1 MKEKNK
7 ILRKLTAALLLNVFS
22 FNILADGLQVD
33 PNSRY
38 NTSIDRAQNGVPV
51 VNIST
56 PNGRGVSINEFLEY
70 NVGREGQVL
79 NNADNIGRSH
89 LAGIINANPNLGPN
103 QAANLILLQV
113 NGANRSQIEGYI
125 EALSRQKVNVI
136 LSNENGI
143 YLNGA
148 GTINIKNFIPT
159 TGKVKLKDGDVIGI
173 DVEKGRVV
181 IGANGFD
188 ATNTDYVNVIAKAM
202 ELQGNLVGNK
212 VDVTLG
218 ENTVDSNGTVA
229 SKNGINSVAID
240 ASNLGSMYAGQVR
253 IVSTDRG
260 AGVNSSGLIYSR
272 DAKLEITADGKINVA
287 KIKGDGIEIN
297 GTEYTQSELASSDKG
312 INVNASKIKL
322 SGETQANG
330 DINLNGNVV
339 NRSNIYTGGNLN
351 TLDMINS
358 GNINASGNIT
368 AKDFRNSLATV
379 LSGGNFNV
387 KNLDNSGNIQ
397 VSGITDINGKFDN
410 TGSLTSVRRISVS
423 GNIGSTGKILT
434 NEDLS
439 SKDMV
444 TSGTVV
450 AKNLRVD
457 NLSNDGKISTN
468 GELTAKNVKN
478 TGDILSSGRISGS
491 SLVTSGKVQTNETLD
506 INGLLD
512 NSGTVGAS
520 KDISVAGNVLNS
532 GEILTNGDF
541 ASKNMDTS
549 GTVVSNNLRTGN
561 LKNDGKIVANKDLT
575 AKKVSSTG
583 DITVVGKISAD
594 SLKSSGAL
602 RTNEDLSIN
611 GRFDNDGTVE
621 TSKNV
626 AVSGDISNNGKII
639 AGGNLSGRKVTN
651 TGDIAAAGTV
661 SSDDMKTPGTVKA
674 NKTITVSG
682 KLENDGAVETAEDVK
697 VSGNIRNTGRIAS
710 NGDLTGKDTASSGT
724 IASRNVKADNLS
736 NDGVIIANGNI
747 NAKNVKNT
755 KDITAVGTVSSDD
768 LVTSGNVRANGK
780 ITVSGK
786 LENSGTVETSKN
798 ISVAGNI
805 KNDGRIAANDDLAGK
820 NTENNGNIYVK
831 NLEVNNLKNTGKV
844 EGVNL
849 KTDDIANSGDITAIG
864 KISSGNIDNSGKLLA
879 NDTIS
884 AKNIKNAT
892 SSSKIA
898 AGKGVTGER
907 VENSGTFATNGDIKA
922 TSSLVNS
929 GTVDGKGIDIAGAD
943 FVNSGKINAD
953 NIKANVTNTRN
964 DGFIYSG
971 NDVDLTTG
979 TLINTKEITAVNN
992 VNAANANVTN
1002 SGKIASNGRVLL
1014 DNSAI
1019 TNTGEILSGEIFMRN
1034 AQRFDNTGTIKGNNV
1049 ELGVN
1054 QNINLTGNLHGQQ
1067 RLKISANNIT
1077 NNGNTTGTGLIEIN
1091 SNDFTN
1097 NRELASNTV
1106 IVNGRGEVVNN
1117 SMITG
1122 NNGKIS
1128 GRNITNND
1136 LVAFENILEMNAQGK
1151 VQNNKGKAIYGGQT
1165 LIIKGNEIMNEE
1177 AEILGG
1183 NMDLNAAR
1191 ITNNVGTVQS
1201 TGNITITSNDFQ
1213 NIGRV
1218 SNLGNYEKYFE
1229 TWDRIK
1235 LTEQEVK
1242 NEWAFHEGNDWGHGD
1257 YTDAIDDQ
1265 KAEFEK
1271 FIARNKNSRL
1281 KTYLLTNHEDFLR
1294 SKLGKDL
1301 GYNDEFKTG
1310 TAQFAKEELR
1320 ERLKSNANTE
1330 YGKVLA
1336 SGNITINSGNFKN
1349 RDSIVSG
1356 GGLVNINAANFEN
1369 SVTIDTTKPIKLR
1382 KGYEYLE
1389 LNIEKRKKGYDMTA
1403 LHDRQLDTKN
1413 FLTGYA
1419 AGQPSIIE
1427 GAVVSINAPNIIKN
1441 PIEDANGLRL
1451 ENGGATGKALISLN
1465 SVGIKKGASSANG
1478 AVQVAGN
1485 ASLSKLSSSFNGN
1498 SQVNGSTNLNG
1509 QVNTF
1514 DNVVEIEGNNS
1525 GIKNIKNTGVI
1536 SVNPILASAM
1546 FKTNMNPSS
1555 KYLME
1560 TRSKYINLGQYLGS
1574 DYFTS
1579 RVGYSEV
1586 WDRVKRLGDAYY
1598 EDQLITR
1605 ALAEKLG
1612 TAFINGKSN
1621 EELIQAMMDN
1631 AATEGT
1637 RLGLTVG
1644 QELTQDQI
1652 NNLNEDIVW
1661 YVTKNVNGVE
1671 VLTPQVYLSSKT
1683 RESISD
1689 DTRNRVGG
1697 INGTYVKTKDFV
1709 NDGTK
1714 WGNGGVTYVEANT
1727 VRNETTN
1734 NLLSEISGDKTY
1746 INAVGNIENIGGK
1759 IKGNEVVAL
1768 ISENGKVVND
1778 TTKRRIG
1785 YDNGKY
1791 DSSWHDE
1798 ATSLGEISS
1807 NGTTYIKAN
1816 EYTTTGGVLS
1826 TKNMIWDVNKLNAD
1840 ALKLSGE
1847 DRNGVNSDNY
1857 GRYSQTTHLG
1867 AGIVAD
1873 TTSGRIGDM
1882 NLVGST
1888 FAGGDTNGLTISGNV
1903 NVESVVNSYENESK
1917 RTNKGFLSSDS
1928 RYVNAHEEE
1937 NVAGNL
1943 QLNGARIE
1951 GNLTGIGSNIA
1962 LGENSYVGGKVTTDS
1977 RELHNSY
1984 YEKNRSKGF
1993 TGGISHGTISAGY
2006 GKSQSTYDEKSTVN
2020 AKSNLQVGDGSV
2032 LNRGAEITATNFEYG
2047 NIQINNGD
2055 VKYGARIDTRD
2066 VHTSSK
2072 SSGFTISAGI
2082 NSPALDRAKQV
2093 GQAVSQIK
2101 NGDTAGG
2108 AMEAVNAAT
2117 GTIKGLADNQGTRQT
2132 NYVNG
2137 SVGAKGARD
2146 AMANSNFYAN
2156 IGVNAGFTR
2165 SRSNTSSHTEGAS
2178 VTTLKPMDENSSITY
2193 NNVNN
2198 ITYQGIQA
2206 QGGTFI
2212 YNNVANI
2219 QKEAVE
2225 LHNSYSSSSSS
2236 RGINAGAT
2244 IGYGHKI
2251 QTTGN
2256 GGSISASQSNQ
2267 NTVET
2272 VYANGNFRNVNE
2284 VHNNTGSMVLNGFN
2298 QEGGKVTGNIG
2309 KVEVI
2314 SRQNTSTTTGS
2325 SSGISLGIS
2334 ANGVPSSVNISG
2346 SKTNGDRAF
2355 VDNQST
2361 FIVGEGSSLHV
2372 GTLENTGAVV
2382 GKEGNSTF
2390 KIDSYVGKDIQNHDT
2405 MKTTGGSIGISTG
2418 KPKITNV
2425 GFNQDSRD
2433 KQGIT
2438 RNTVVGDVE
2447 IAGDGGSPINRDLEK
2462 ANEVTRDTHSS
2473 TNINVE
2479 SQTIEYATN
2488 PAKLK
2493 EDIGKAKDEI
2503 EAVGA
2508 VAKAAFNTI
2517 GSKEKNG
2524 FFDFLRT
2531 ERVQETVRN
2540 LGYIDTK
2547 GKTKEQI
2554 AKEMQDKYGEIF
2566 AKNGKKLEINF
2577 YVNSEVSQDDPNAK
2591 NKMNAAGF
2599 TAEDGSIWLNAD
2611 NISSM
2616 NNFDLNS
2623 VFAHEGTHKVTGKNT
2638 ELLADFGQSRAEKFI
2653 NKSIDK
2659 GYLTRT
2665 GGGLNWEDG
2674 NLTEE
2679 QKQRLAEYTDED
2691 IQFRMLTGDDRID
2704 RRVNVNPNAGKVNYQ
2719 KQLNEVGRLE
2729 RMYQKIDAK
2738 KAEEKRK
2745 HVNSVTNS
2753 LERKYHDKFIKKNGT
2768 YAFYNEND
2776 RKKFEKEANQKG
2788 VQLKT
2793 RSANAQEKE
2802 QKFLEHMNKI
2812 TQGYYK
2818 YEPEHLKIGAKVGTQ
2833 AFFWS
2838 NQNEKIGDGSNKV
2851 SNETLAKAASSTI
2864 GQAVASGYYK
2874 LVPTEDKKYENDN
2887 PHVQEQVKAAKAEA
2901 KRRTAESKDKDY
2913 YVRVDGKNKTVTL
2926 ESSPKTKNL
2935 LYHVFNDVI
2944 KGPIRGAGNLIEAE
2958 KLTWTGHPIKGV
2970 QKRLEGIGNI
2980 FGASTLGLGSFLGDF
2995 ADRYTPGEVQYGTK
3009 QEVNQRQKTENLL
3022 VSMPI
3027 DMIVSA
3033 ATSKIPVKK
3042 IIPTKSKNP
3051 VTQMTA
3057 AESRAAR
3064 QGATVLEEG
3073 ADGVFQVPKNVTK
3086 PSKSVSRGLPH
3097 NTTSS
3102 TTEVT
3107 DHTRNVERIAQTVG
3121 TAKNL
3126 KTPAIEYKAPSKP
3139 NAIEKITTNIEI
3151 TGSKGGMGRTSGNK
3165 SYFES
3170 YRGGKTS
3177 SKENGYRNN
3186 NEGYKFENNNGS
3198 NGNGS
3203 NKNTDSYY
3211 EGRKIYTGSELN
3223 QLGRGSNATPNRGV
3237 EYMFEKPA
3245 GKIEAQEFQWGLTGS
3260 MMQQTPS
3267 GPKNIIPALR
3277 YDNPNPRGMNFIKF
3291 DGIEV
3296 RNGTTY
3302 LIDTKRN
3309 VPYWNKSAMKN
3320 LEKTFRRI
3328 NEAKNQNPE
3337 IKVIYE
3343 FPNEEAKIK
3352 FTDWLDKNSKYQ
3364 KTIDEIRVRPEK

>member
-7 ILRKLTAALLLNVFS
+7 ILRKLTAAFLLNVFS

-38 NTSIDRAQNGVPV
+38 NTSLDRAQNGVPV

-218 ENTVDSNGTVA
+218 ENTVDSNGTVT

-240 ASNLGSMYAGQVR
+240 ASNLGSMYAGQIK
-253 IVSTDRG
+253 IVSTDKG
-260 AGVNSSGLIYSR
+260 AGVNSNGLIYSR
-272 DAKLEITADGKINVA
+272 DTKLEITADGKINVA
-287 KIKGDGIEIN
+287 KIKGNGIEIN
-297 GTEYTQSELASSDKG
+297 GTEYAQSELASSDKG
-312 INVNASKIKL
+312 ININAAKIKL
-322 SGETQANG
+322 DGETQANE
-330 DINLNGNVV
+330 DINLNGNVE
-339 NRSNIYTGGNLN
+339 NKSNIYTGGNLN

-368 AKDFRNSLATV
+368 AKDFKNSFATV

-410 TGSLTSVRRISVS
+410 TGALTSIKRISVL
-423 GNIGSTGKILT
+423 GNVSSTGNILT
-434 NEDLS
+434 NEDLTA
-439 SKDMV
+439 KNTV
-444 TSGTVV
+444 TSGAIA

-457 NLSNDGKISTN
+457 NLTNDGKISTN
-468 GELTAKNVKN
+468 GELTAKDVKN
-478 TGDILSSGRISGS
+478 TGEILSSGKISGNS
-491 SLVTSGKVQTNETLD
+491 FVTSGKVQTNETLD

-541 ASKNMDTS
+541 SSKNMDTS

-575 AKKVSSTG
+575 AKNVSSTG

-611 GRFDNDGTVE
+611 GRFDNGGTLE

-626 AVSGDISNNGKII
+626 AVSGDIGNTGKII

-661 SSDDMKTPGTVKA
+661 SSDDMKTSGTVKA
-674 NKTITVSG
+674 NKTVTVAG

-747 NAKNVKNT
+747 NAKNIKNT
-755 KDITAVGTVSSDD
+755 KDMTAVGTVSSDD
-768 LVTSGNVRANGK
+768 MVTSGNVRANGK

-786 LENSGTVETSKN
+786 LENSGAVETSKN

-864 KISSGNIDNSGKLLA
+864 KVSSGNIDNSGKLLA

-892 SSSKIA
+892 NSSKIT
-898 AGKGVTGER
+898 AGKGITGER
-907 VENSGTFATNGDIKA
+907 IDNSGTFATNGDIKA
-922 TSSLVNS
+922 TNSLVNS
-929 GTVDGKGIDIAGAD
+929 GTVDGKRIDILGAD

-971 NDVDLTTG
+971 NDVDLATN
-979 TLINTKEITAVNN
+979 TLVNTKEITAVNN
-992 VNAANANVTN
+992 INAANAAVINN
-1002 SGKIASNGRVLL
+1002 GKIASNNRVML

-1054 QNINLTGNLHGQQ
+1054 QNINLTGNLHGQH

-1097 NRELASNTV
+1097 NRELASDTV
-1106 IVNGRGEVVNN
+1106 IINGRGEVVNN

-1122 NNGKIS
+1122 NNGKVS

-1136 LVAFENILEMNAQGK
+1136 LVAFENALEMNAQGK
-1151 VQNNKGKAIYGGQT
+1151 VQNNKGKAIYGGQA
-1165 LIIKGNEIMNEE
+1165 LAVRANEIMNDE

-1191 ITNNVGTVQS
+1191 ITNNVGTIQS

-1218 SNLGNYEKYFE
+1218 SNLGSYEKYYE
-1229 TWDRIK
+1229 TWDNRRLSEADVLNGWIVNEPNFQHRSSSGSSVKRHQRSWLESMIAKHSGNSLLFSQYADLARAKLGQRGK
-1235 LTEQEVK
+1235 LTRTNTPEVP
-1242 NEWAFHEGNDWGHGD
+1242 GNTLTGK
-1257 YTDAIDDQ
+1257 I
-1265 KAEFEK
+1265 E
-1271 FIARNKNSRL
+1271 SRA
-1281 KTYLLTNHEDFLR
+1281 T
-1294 SKLGKDL
+1294 
-1301 GYNDEFKTG
+1301 
-1310 TAQFAKEELR
+1310 
-1320 ERLKSNANTE
+1320 TE

-1336 SGNITINSGNFKN
+1336 SGNITINSANFKN
-1349 RDSIVSG
+1349 RDSIISG
-1356 GGLVNINAANFEN
+1356 GGLVNVNAANFEN
-1369 SVTIDTTKPIKLR
+1369 SVTLGNAVQLKNGQEKLYLTYRHGSR
-1382 KGYEYLE
+1382 KRSANGTYNRYLENGDIGYES
-1389 LNIEKRKKGYDMTA
+1389 
-1403 LHDRQLDTKN
+1403 
-1413 FLTGYA
+1413 
-1419 AGQPSIIE
+1419 GQPSIIE

-1441 PIEDANGLRL
+1441 PIEAGNGKVFN
-1451 ENGGATGKALISLN
+1451 NGGANGKALISST
-1465 SVGIKKGASSANG
+1465 SVGVNKGTSSANG
-1478 AVQVAGN
+1478 QVQAAGN
-1485 ASLSKLSSSFNGN
+1485 TLLSKVNSSFNGN
-1498 SQVNGSTNLNG
+1498 SQINGSSNLNSPI
-1509 QVNTF
+1509 NSTF
-1514 DNVVEIEGNNS
+1514 NRAVQIAGNNS
-1525 GIKNIKNTGVI
+1525 GIKDIKNTGVI

-1546 FKTNMNPSS
+1546 FTTNMSPSS

-1560 TRSKYINLGQYLGS
+1560 TRSKYINLGRYLGS

-1586 WDRVKRLGDAYY
+1586 WDRTKRLGDAYY

-1631 AATEGT
+1631 AASESA

-1652 NNLNEDIVW
+1652 NSLNEDIVW
-1661 YVTKNVNGVE
+1661 YVTKNVNGIE
-1671 VLTPQVYLSSKT
+1671 VLAPQVYLSSKT

-1734 NLLSEISGDKTY
+1734 NLLSEISGDRTY
-1746 INAVGNIENIGGK
+1746 INSVGNIENIGGR
-1759 IKGNEVVAL
+1759 INGEEAVAL
-1768 ISENGKVVND
+1768 ISEKGNVINN
-1778 TTKRRIG
+1778 TTKRTTGFNYGEYDKSQREEIASIG
-1785 YDNGKY
+1785 GI
-1791 DSSWHDE
+1791 
-1798 ATSLGEISS
+1798 TSK
-1807 NGTTYIKAN
+1807 GTTFIKADS
-1816 EYTTTGGVLS
+1816 YSSIGGMLK
-1826 TKNMIWDVNKLNAD
+1826 TDHLALDVNSFNVS
-1840 ALKLSGE
+1840 ALSLSGQSTL
-1847 DRNGVNSDNY
+1847 GISGSNY
-1857 GRYSQTTHLG
+1857 SKYAETTHFGGG
-1867 AGIVAD
+1867 AVAN
-1873 TTSGRIGDM
+1873 SAEGRIG
-1882 NLVGST
+1882 NLNLRGSSFIAEDTTRLAVGNVRAESVINTYDTESRQSNKST
-1888 FAGGDTNGLTISGNV
+1888 FAS
-1903 NVESVVNSYENESK
+1903 SSSYIKS
-1917 RTNKGFLSSDS
+1917 
-1928 RYVNAHEEE
+1928 HQEE
-1937 NVAGNL
+1937 NVASNL
-1943 QLNGARIE
+1943 QLGKNAVIT
-1951 GNLTGIGSNIA
+1951 GNVEGIGSNIV
-1962 LGENSYVGGKVTTDS
+1962 LGENTFVGGKVTTDS

-1993 TGGISHGTISAGY
+1993 TGGVSHGTISAGY

-2082 NSPALDRAKQV
+2082 NSPIKDRIKQAV
-2093 GQAVSQIK
+2093 GAVSQVK
-2101 NGDTAGG
+2101 NGDAAGG

-2117 GTIKGLADNQGTRQT
+2117 GTIKGLSENITKRDGTRAT
-2132 NYVNG
+2132 MNDIRNNDFKVNNDFYVSG
-2137 SVGAKGARD
+2137 
-2146 AMANSNFYAN
+2146 N
-2156 IGVNAGFTR
+2156 IRAGFNKSKSSTA
-2165 SRSNTSSHTEGAS
+2165 SHTESAA
-2178 VTTLKPMDENSSITY
+2178 VTTMKPLNENSSITY

-2198 ITYQGIQA
+2198 ITYQGTQA

-2225 LHNSYSSSSSS
+2225 LRNSYSSESSGFGVGVSA
-2236 RGINAGAT
+2236 GIGSNGQ
-2244 IGYGHKI
+2244 IKPNGI
-2251 QTTGN
+2251 SGN
-2256 GGSISASQSNQ
+2256 VSTNRSNQ

-2272 VYANGNFRNVNE
+2272 VYANGNFKNVNE
-2284 VHNNTGSMVLNGFN
+2284 VHNNTGSMTLSGFN

-2309 KVEVI
+2309 KLVVE
-2314 SRQNTSTTTGS
+2314 SRQNTSTTTGR
-2325 SSGISLGIS
+2325 SSGIGLGIS
-2334 ANGVPSSVNISG
+2334 ANGMPSSVNVSE
-2346 SKTNGDRAF
+2346 SRTNGNRAF
-2355 VDNQST
+2355 VDNQSS
-2361 FIVGEGSSLHV
+2361 FIVGEGSNLHV
-2372 GTLENTGAVV
+2372 GTLENTGAVI
-2382 GKEGNSTF
+2382 GKQSENITTF
-2390 KIDSYVGKDIQNHDT
+2390 KIDNYIAKNIYNEDT
-2405 MKTTGGSIGISTG
+2405 MTTTGGSIGASLGG
-2418 KPKITNV
+2418 KPRITSA
-2425 GFNQDSRD
+2425 GFNQNSRD
-2433 KQGIT
+2433 KEGIT
-2438 RNTVVGDVE
+2438 RNTVVGNVE
-2447 IAGDGGSPINRDLEK
+2447 IQNASGDEINRDLSK
-2462 ANEVTRDTHSS
+2462 ANEITKDTHSS

-2479 SQTIEYATN
+2479 PQVIEYISN
-2488 PAKLK
+2488 PTKFK
-2493 EDIGKAKDEI
+2493 EDLEVAILEGKATGETILKSIENVVNGRKSSDIGNPERRTINEIKESVIRVKTAPEMNAIATGDLNSQEVLNRLNINAIEKFNPDDPDLPENVRARLDELAEDGKTI
-2503 EAVGA
+2503 RAFYDKTTNKIFVNENLTDDAEIRASVAREWKISEDLKTGKGKTNDEGQLKSTVAGELAYDDMMKRAREGKTGSISTSELDEAVMDVDSEVSADDLETRRLSNAG
-2508 VAKAAFNTI
+2508 I
-2517 GSKEKNG
+2517 SP
-2524 FFDFLRT
+2524 
-2531 ERVQETVRN
+2531 ETVRIN
-2540 LGYIDTK
+2540 EERRRRRID
-2547 GKTKEQI
+2547 E
-2554 AKEMQDKYGEIF
+2554 
-2566 AKNGKKLEINF
+2566 
-2577 YVNSEVSQDDPNAK
+2577 
-2591 NKMNAAGF
+2591 
-2599 TAEDGSIWLNAD
+2599 
-2611 NISSM
+2611 
-2616 NNFDLNS
+2616 LNS
-2623 VFAHEGTHKVTGKNT
+2623 VGYARQQIDKEEKKHKNT
-2638 ELLADFGQSRAEKFI
+2638 VA
-2653 NKSIDK
+2653 
-2659 GYLTRT
+2659 
-2665 GGGLNWEDG
+2665 
-2674 NLTEE
+2674 NL
-2679 QKQRLAEYTDED
+2679 
-2691 IQFRMLTGDDRID
+2691 
-2704 RRVNVNPNAGKVNYQ
+2704 
-2719 KQLNEVGRLE
+2719 
-2729 RMYQKIDAK
+2729 
-2738 KAEEKRK
+2738 
-2745 HVNSVTNS
+2745 
-2753 LERKYHDKFIKKNGT
+2753 LERKYSGKFIKKNGT
-2768 YAFYNEND
+2768 YAFYYEND

-2793 RSANAQEKE
+2793 RSANTQEKN
-2802 QKFLEHMNKI
+2802 QMFIAHANKI
-2812 TQGYYK
+2812 YQGYVK
-2818 YEPEHLKIGAKVGTQ
+2818 YQLPPQKDADIRGTQ
-2833 AFFWS
+2833 AFLWA
-2838 NQNEKIGDGSNKV
+2838 NQNVKIGDGSNKV
-2851 SNETLAKAASSTI
+2851 SNETVAKAASSTI
-2864 GQAVASGYYK
+2864 GQAVAGGYYK

-2887 PHVQEQVKAAKAEA
+2887 LHVQEQVKAAKAEA

-2970 QKRLEGIGNI
+2970 QKRLEGIGDI

-2995 ADRYTPGEVQYGTK
+2995 ADRYTSGEVQYGTK

-3033 ATSKIPVKK
+3033 ATSKISIGK
-3042 IIPTKSKNP
+3042 ISSIKPKNP
-3051 VTQMTA
+3051 VTRMTA
-3057 AESRAAR
+3057 AESRIAK

-3073 ADGVFQVPKNVTK
+3073 ADGVFRVPENAVTSSKNV
-3086 PSKSVSRGLPH
+3086 SKNLT
-3097 NTTSS
+3097 NN
-3102 TTEVT
+3102 TTEVINYT
-3107 DHTRNVERIAQTVG
+3107 ESVERIAQTAG
-3121 TAKNL
+3121 NAAKNL
-3126 KTPAIEYKAPSKP
+3126 KTPAIEYKNVPQLYGDASLGLDKTKTIVDENGFLTRPV
-3139 NAIEKITTNIEI
+3139 
-3151 TGSKGGMGRTSGNK
+3151 
-3165 SYFES
+3165 Y
-3170 YRGGKTS
+3170 GGKTVIGAGQS
-3177 SKENGYRNN
+3177 PKRGAYNIDYSPTPEIGVFSGDANNLTNISSNSQAKVISENPFNYSPFNSEINRIIQPGGILKTTGVQQNKFFSKEYKIILNNGKIPNGYT
-3186 NEGYKFENNNGS
+3186 EILKIGEIPENLRIQGFQ
-3198 NGNGS
+3198 GPG
-3203 NKNTDSYY
+3203 
-3211 EGRKIYTGSELN
+3211 GTG
-3223 QLGRGSNATPNRGV
+3223 
-3237 EYMFEKPA
+3237 
-3245 GKIEAQEFQWGLTGS
+3245 
-3260 MMQQTPS
+3260 
-3267 GPKNIIPALR
+3267 KNIRIP
-3277 YDNPNPRGMNFIKF
+3277 
-3291 DGIEV
+3291 
-3296 RNGTTY
+3296 T
-3302 LIDTKRN
+3302 
-3309 VPYWNKSAMKN
+3309 N
-3320 LEKTFRRI
+3320 LEIILK
-3328 NEAKNQNPE
+3328 K
-3337 IKVIYE
+3337 
-3343 FPNEEAKIK
+3343 
-3352 FTDWLDKNSKYQ
+3352 
-3364 KTIDEIRVRPEK
+3364 

>member
-1 MKEKNK
+1 MRGKSK

-38 NTSIDRAQNGVPV
+38 NTSLDRAQNGVPV

-103 QAANLILLQV
+103 QAANLVLLQV

-173 DVEKGRVV
+173 DVEKGRVI

-188 ATNTDYVNVIAKAM
+188 ATSTDYVNVIAKAM
-202 ELQGNLVGNK
+202 ELQGNLVGSK

-218 ENTVDSNGTVA
+218 ENTVDSNGTVT

-240 ASNLGSMYAGQVR
+240 ASNLGSMYAGQIK
-253 IVSTDRG
+253 IVSTDKG
-260 AGVNSSGLIYSR
+260 AGVNSNGLIYSR
-272 DAKLEITADGKINVA
+272 DTKLEITADGKINVA
-287 KIKGDGIEIN
+287 KIKGNGIEIN
-297 GTEYTQSELASSDKG
+297 GTEYAQSELASSDKG
-312 INVNASKIKL
+312 ININAAKIKL
-322 SGETQANG
+322 DGETQANE
-330 DINLNGNVV
+330 DINLNGNVE

-410 TGSLTSVRRISVS
+410 TGALTSVKRISVL
-423 GNIGSTGKILT
+423 GNVASTGNILT
-434 NEDLS
+434 NEDLTARNT
-439 SKDMV
+439 V
-444 TSGTVV
+444 TSGTVA
-450 AKNLRVD
+450 AKNLKVD
-457 NLSNDGKISTN
+457 NLTNDGKISAN
-468 GELTAKNVKN
+468 GNLLAKDIKN
-478 TGDILSSGRISGS
+478 T
-491 SLVTSGKVQTNETLD
+491 
-506 INGLLD
+506 
-512 NSGTVGAS
+512 
-520 KDISVAGNVLNS
+520 
-532 GEILTNGDF
+532 GEILTNG
-541 ASKNMDTS
+541 N
-549 GTVVSNNLRTGN
+549 
-561 LKNDGKIVANKDLT
+561 LT
-575 AKKVSSTG
+575 AKNVSSMG
-583 DITVVGKISAD
+583 DITVVGKVSAD
-594 SLKSSGAL
+594 SLKSSGSL

-611 GRFDNDGTVE
+611 GKFDNDGTVE

-626 AVSGDISNNGKII
+626 AVSGDINNTGKILVS
-639 AGGNLSGRKVTN
+639 GNLSGKNTVSSGVIASKNVVVDNLKNDGKITAGENITAKKVTN

-661 SSDDMKTPGTVKA
+661 SSDDMATSGTVKA
-674 NKTITVSG
+674 NKTVTVSG
-682 KLENDGAVETAEDVK
+682 KLENDGTVETAEDVK
-697 VSGNIRNTGRIAS
+697 VSGSIRNTGRIAS
-710 NGDLTGKDTASSGT
+710 NGDLTGKDTINSGT
-724 IASRNVKADNLS
+724 ISSKNVTAGNLQ
-736 NDGVIIANGNI
+736 NDGKIIANGDLK
-747 NAKNVKNT
+747 AKNVKNT

-768 LVTSGNVRANGK
+768 LVTSGNVRANRK

-786 LENSGTVETSKN
+786 LENSGAVETSKN

-864 KISSGNIDNSGKLLA
+864 KVSGENIDNSGKLLA

-898 AGKGVTGER
+898 AGKGITGER
-907 VENSGTFATNGDIKA
+907 IDNSGTFATNGDIKG
-922 TSSLVNS
+922 TNSLVNS
-929 GTVDGKGIDIAGAD
+929 GTVDGKGIDILGAD

-1002 SGKIASNGRVLL
+1002 SGKIASNNRVLL

-1019 TNTGEILSGEIFMRN
+1019 TNTGEILSNEILMRN

-1054 QNINLTGNLHGQQ
+1054 QNINLTGNLHGQH
-1067 RLKISANNIT
+1067 RLKISANNIA
-1077 NNGNTTGTGLIEIN
+1077 NNGNTTGNGLIEIN

-1097 NRELASNTV
+1097 NRELASDTV
-1106 IVNGRGEVVNN
+1106 IINGRGEVVNN

-1122 NNGKIS
+1122 NNGKVS

-1136 LVAFENILEMNAQGK
+1136 LIAFDNYLEMNVQGK
-1151 VQNNKGKAIYGGQT
+1151 VQNNKGKAIYGGQA
-1165 LIIKGNEIMNEE
+1165 LAIKANEIMNDE

-1183 NMDLNAAR
+1183 NMDLNAAK
-1191 ITNNVGTVQS
+1191 ITNNVGTIQS
-1201 TGNITITSNDFQ
+1201 TGNITITSSDFQ

-1218 SNLGNYEKYFE
+1218 SNLGSYEKYYE
-1229 TWDRIK
+1229 TWDGRRLSEAEVLNGWIVNEPDFQHRSRDRGSVKRHQRSWLESMIAKHSGNSLLFSQYADLARAKLGQRRK
-1235 LTEQEVK
+1235 LTRTNTPEVP
-1242 NEWAFHEGNDWGHGD
+1242 GNTLTGK
-1257 YTDAIDDQ
+1257 ID
-1265 KAEFEK
+1265 
-1271 FIARNKNSRL
+1271 SRA
-1281 KTYLLTNHEDFLR
+1281 T
-1294 SKLGKDL
+1294 
-1301 GYNDEFKTG
+1301 
-1310 TAQFAKEELR
+1310 
-1320 ERLKSNANTE
+1320 TE

-1349 RDSIVSG
+1349 RDSIISG
-1356 GGLVNINAANFEN
+1356 GGLVNINATNFEN
-1369 SVTIDTTKPIKLR
+1369 SVTLGNAVQLKNGQEKLYLTYR
-1382 KGYEYLE
+1382 HGSRRSSANGTYSRYLENGGIGYES
-1389 LNIEKRKKGYDMTA
+1389 
-1403 LHDRQLDTKN
+1403 
-1413 FLTGYA
+1413 
-1419 AGQPSIIE
+1419 GQPSIIE
-1427 GAVVSINAPNIIKN
+1427 GAVVNVNAPNIIKN
-1441 PIEDANGLRL
+1441 PIEAGNGKVLN
-1451 ENGGATGKALISLN
+1451 NGGATGRALISST
-1465 SVGIKKGASSANG
+1465 SVGMNKGTSSANG
-1478 AVQVAGN
+1478 QVQAAGN
-1485 ASLSKLSSSFNGN
+1485 TLLSKVNSSFNGN
-1498 SQVNGSTNLNG
+1498 SQVNGSTNLNNP
-1509 QVNTF
+1509 VNNGF
-1514 DNVVEIEGNNS
+1514 DRAIQIAGNNS
-1525 GIKNIKNTGVI
+1525 GIKDIKNTGRI
-1536 SVNPILASAM
+1536 DVNPILSSAM
-1546 FKTNMNPSS
+1546 FTANMNPSS
-1555 KYLME
+1555 KYLLE
-1560 TRSKYINLGQYLGS
+1560 TRSRYISLGQYFGS

-1579 RVGYSEV
+1579 RVGYSEI
-1586 WDRVKRLGDAYY
+1586 WDRTRRLGDAYY
-1598 EDQLITR
+1598 ENQLLTR
-1605 ALAEKLG
+1605 SLAEKLG
-1612 TAFINGKSN
+1612 TSFINGKSN
-1621 EELIQAMMDN
+1621 QELIQSMMDN

-1671 VLTPQVYLSSKT
+1671 VLAPQVYLSSKT

-1746 INAVGNIENIGGK
+1746 ISSVGNIENIGGR
-1759 IKGNEVVAL
+1759 INGEEAVAL
-1768 ISENGKVVND
+1768 ISEKGNVINN
-1778 TTKRRIG
+1778 TTKRTTGFNYGEYDKSQREEIASIG
-1785 YDNGKY
+1785 GI
-1791 DSSWHDE
+1791 
-1798 ATSLGEISS
+1798 TSK
-1807 NGTTYIKAN
+1807 GTTFIKADSYN
-1816 EYTTTGGVLS
+1816 SVGGMLK
-1826 TKNMIWDVNKLNAD
+1826 TDHLALDVNSFNTS
-1840 ALKLSGE
+1840 ALSLSGQSTL
-1847 DRNGVNSDNY
+1847 GISGSNY
-1857 GRYSQTTHLG
+1857 SKYAETTHFGGG
-1867 AGIVAD
+1867 AVAN
-1873 TTSGRIGDM
+1873 SAEGRIG
-1882 NLVGST
+1882 NLNLRGSSFIAEDTTGLAVGNVRAESVINTYDIESRQSNKST
-1888 FAGGDTNGLTISGNV
+1888 FAS
-1903 NVESVVNSYENESK
+1903 NSNYIKS
-1917 RTNKGFLSSDS
+1917 
-1928 RYVNAHEEE
+1928 HQEE
-1937 NVAGNL
+1937 NVASNL
-1943 QLNGARIE
+1943 QLGKNAVIT
-1951 GNLTGIGSNIA
+1951 GNVEGIGSNIV
-1962 LGENSYVGGKVTTDS
+1962 LGENTFVGGKVTTDS

-1984 YEKNRSKGF
+1984 YEKNKSKGF
-1993 TGGISHGTISAGY
+1993 TGGVSHGTISAGY
-2006 GKSQSTYDEKSTVN
+2006 GKSQSTYDEKSTIN
-2020 AKSNLQVGDGSV
+2020 AKSNFQVGDGSV

-2082 NSPALDRAKQV
+2082 NSPIKDRIKQAA
-2093 GQAVSQIK
+2093 GAVSQVK
-2101 NGDTAGG
+2101 NGDAAGG
-2108 AMEAVNAAT
+2108 AMEAVNAVT

-2146 AMANSNFYAN
+2146 AQANSNFYAN

-2165 SRSNTSSHTEGAS
+2165 SQSSSSSHTEGAA
-2178 VTTLKPMDENSSITY
+2178 VTTLKPMNENSSITY

-2198 ITYQGIQA
+2198 ITYQGTQA

-2256 GGSISASQSNQ
+2256 GGSISTSRSNQ

-2272 VYANGNFRNVNE
+2272 VYANGNFKNVNE

-2298 QEGGKVTGNIG
+2298 QEGGKLTGNIG
-2309 KVEVI
+2309 KVEVV

-2325 SSGISLGIS
+2325 SSGMSLGIS
-2334 ANGVPSSVNISG
+2334 ANGVPSSVNING
-2346 SKTNGDRAF
+2346 SRTNGDRAF

-2382 GKEGNSTF
+2382 GKQGNSTF
-2390 KIDSYVGKDIQNHDT
+2390 KIDTYVGKDIQNHDT
-2405 MKTTGGSIGISTG
+2405 MKTTGGSLGISTG
-2418 KPKITNV
+2418 KPRITNV

-2447 IAGDGGSPINRDLEK
+2447 IAGAEGSQINRDLGK

-2479 SQTIEYATN
+2479 SQTIEYLTN

-2524 FFDFLRT
+2524 FLDFLRT

-2554 AKEMQDKYGEIF
+2554 AQEMQDKYGEIF

-2599 TAEDGSIWLNAD
+2599 VAEDGSIWLNAD
-2611 NISSM
+2611 NISSVS
-2616 NNFDLNS
+2616 NFNLNS
-2623 VFAHEGTHKVTGKNT
+2623 VFGHELTHNVTGKDT
-2638 ELLADFGQSRAEKFI
+2638 ELLANFGEARASGFIEKAM
-2653 NKSIDK
+2653 DK
-2659 GYLTRT
+2659 GYLART
-2665 GGGLNWEDG
+2665 GGGLNWNSET
-2674 NLTEE
+2674 LTRE
-2679 QKQRLAEYTDED
+2679 QKDRLASYQDIEEKLKISNYLRIYRSAKQNEVVHSAEDNFIEVGKDMNLISKLEKEIQDKLGIKSYNLPNSIKSLDLEGKELLAKSVTGDLQSELQNKLTDYKNASGDNKKKIGEEIIQKYGISNSDLATAEKNIPEIIRGTILKSSNAENNLKEILNNKNLNDDEKVKEIGRKFGISVTIEDLKNNSQISQDIIKNASLERIVAQDTDKIANKMRWESQFFKDFYANTQKLTNRPLVIDED
-2691 IQFRMLTGDDRID
+2691 DFVWYAGNDGKLSSSQI
-2704 RRVNVNPNAGKVNYQ
+2704 VWEKGKVKSPSAKHSITGKVAFINENY
-2719 KQLNEVGRLE
+2719 
-2729 RMYQKIDAK
+2729 MYKGED
-2738 KAEEKRK
+2738 KAEILNSWNGEPEIKNSNETFDTKVWDGKNYTSENNLIERVIK
-2745 HVNSVTNS
+2745 DQNTIFVRNTPGNAYVNSVSPKDAVIDNGIEGKGSDSILGIDYHIDKYKNISYKVYDGIDKKTGLIKVRDQDETFIPYVAYSHELNHGS
-2753 LERKYHDKFIKKNGT
+2753 HNQEGINEVLTPHYQIYRDGNGIHFSGERKFEVPVLADSLDD
-2768 YAFYNEND
+2768 FYN
-2776 RKKFEKEANQKG
+2776 
-2788 VQLKT
+2788 
-2793 RSANAQEKE
+2793 
-2802 QKFLEHMNKI
+2802 KI
-2812 TQGYYK
+2812 INN
-2818 YEPEHLKIGAKVGTQ
+2818 L
-2833 AFFWS
+2833 
-2838 NQNEKIGDGSNKV
+2838 
-2851 SNETLAKAASSTI
+2851 
-2864 GQAVASGYYK
+2864 
-2874 LVPTEDKKYENDN
+2874 
-2887 PHVQEQVKAAKAEA
+2887 
-2901 KRRTAESKDKDY
+2901 
-2913 YVRVDGKNKTVTL
+2913 KNK
-2926 ESSPKTKNL
+2926 N
-2935 LYHVFNDVI
+2935 F
-2944 KGPIRGAGNLIEAE
+2944 
-2958 KLTWTGHPIKGV
+2958 
-2970 QKRLEGIGNI
+2970 
-2980 FGASTLGLGSFLGDF
+2980 
-2995 ADRYTPGEVQYGTK
+2995 
-3009 QEVNQRQKTENLL
+3009 
-3022 VSMPI
+3022 
-3027 DMIVSA
+3027 
-3033 ATSKIPVKK
+3033 
-3042 IIPTKSKNP
+3042 
-3051 VTQMTA
+3051 TA
-3057 AESRAAR
+3057 
-3064 QGATVLEEG
+3064 
-3073 ADGVFQVPKNVTK
+3073 
-3086 PSKSVSRGLPH
+3086 
-3097 NTTSS
+3097 
-3102 TTEVT
+3102 
-3107 DHTRNVERIAQTVG
+3107 
-3121 TAKNL
+3121 
-3126 KTPAIEYKAPSKP
+3126 Y
-3139 NAIEKITTNIEI
+3139 
-3151 TGSKGGMGRTSGNK
+3151 NK
-3165 SYFES
+3165 E
-3170 YRGGKTS
+3170 
-3177 SKENGYRNN
+3177 
-3186 NEGYKFENNNGS
+3186 
-3198 NGNGS
+3198 
-3203 NKNTDSYY
+3203 
-3211 EGRKIYTGSELN
+3211 
-3223 QLGRGSNATPNRGV
+3223 
-3237 EYMFEKPA
+3237 
-3245 GKIEAQEFQWGLTGS
+3245 GKI
-3260 MMQQTPS
+3260 
-3267 GPKNIIPALR
+3267 
-3277 YDNPNPRGMNFIKF
+3277 
-3291 DGIEV
+3291 
-3296 RNGTTY
+3296 
-3302 LIDTKRN
+3302 DTVHSEILK
-3309 VPYWNKSAMKN
+3309 K
-3320 LEKTFRRI
+3320 LE
-3328 NEAKNQNPE
+3328 
-3337 IKVIYE
+3337 
-3343 FPNEEAKIK
+3343 
-3352 FTDWLDKNSKYQ
+3352 DKNSDYYKFFRIELEEKMNKAKKNSQTTVNLNIPFFDYPTNKEEINTTGIKGSKY
-3364 KTIDEIRVRPEK
+3364 EKSSTPNSTEVKIMINHGKENLKRGVY

>member
-1 MKEKNK
+1 MRGKSK

-38 NTSIDRAQNGVPV
+38 NTSLDRAQNGVPV

-56 PNGRGVSINEFLEY
+56 PNNRGVSINEFLEY

-79 NNADNIGRSH
+79 NNADNLGRSH
-89 LAGIINANPNLGPN
+89 LGGIINANPNLGPN

-159 TGKVKLKDGDVIGI
+159 TGRVKLKDGDVIGI
-173 DVEKGRVV
+173 DVEKGRVI
-181 IGANGFD
+181 IGADGFD

-218 ENTVDSNGTVA
+218 ENTVDSNGTVT

-240 ASNLGSMYAGQVR
+240 ASNLGSMYAGQIK
-253 IVSTDRG
+253 IVSTDKG
-260 AGVNSSGLIYSR
+260 AGVNSNGLIYSR
-272 DAKLEITADGKINVA
+272 DTKLEITADGKINVA

-312 INVNASKIKL
+312 ININASKIKL
-322 SGETQANG
+322 SGETQANE
-330 DINLNGNVV
+330 DINLNGNVE
-339 NRSNIYTGGNLN
+339 NKSNIYTGGNLN

-368 AKDFRNSLATV
+368 AKDFKNSVATV

-397 VSGITDINGKFDN
+397 VSGITNINGKFDN
-410 TGSLTSVRRISVS
+410 TGALTSVKRISVL
-423 GNIGSTGKILT
+423 GNVSSTGNILT
-434 NEDLS
+434 NEDLLA
-439 SKDMV
+439 KNTV
-444 TSGTVV
+444 TSGTIA

-457 NLSNDGKISTN
+457 NLTNDGKISTN
-468 GELTAKNVKN
+468 GELIAKDVKN
-478 TGDILSSGRISGS
+478 TGEILTSGRISGS

-506 INGLLD
+506 IDGLLD

-541 ASKNMDTS
+541 TSKNMDTS

-575 AKKVSSTG
+575 ANKVSSTG
-583 DITVVGKISAD
+583 DITVVGKISAGN
-594 SLKSSGAL
+594 LKSSGAL

-639 AGGNLSGRKVTN
+639 AGGNLSGRNTVSAGVISSRNVNVDDLKNDGKVTAGENITAKKVTN
-651 TGDIAAAGTV
+651 TGDIAAVGTI
-661 SSDDMKTPGTVKA
+661 SSDNMKTLGTVKA

-682 KLENDGAVETAEDVK
+682 KLENDGTIETAEDVK

-710 NGDLTGKDTASSGT
+710 NGDLTGKDTVTSGT
-724 IASRNVKADNLS
+724 IASRNVKVDNLS
-736 NDGVIIANGNI
+736 NDGVIVANGNL
-747 NAKNVKNT
+747 NAKNVKNA

-768 LVTSGNVRANGK
+768 LVTSGNVRANRK
-780 ITVSGK
+780 ITVSGR

-898 AGKGVTGER
+898 AGKGITGER
-907 VENSGTFATNGDIKA
+907 IENSGTFATNGDIKA

-1002 SGKIASNGRVLL
+1002 SGKIASNNRALL

-1019 TNTGEILSGEIFMRN
+1019 TNTGEILSGEILMRN

-1054 QNINLTGNLHGQQ
+1054 QNINLTGNLHGQH

-1097 NRELASNTV
+1097 NRELASDTV
-1106 IVNGRGEVVNN
+1106 VVNGRGEVVNN

-1122 NNGKIS
+1122 NNGKVS

-1136 LVAFENILEMNAQGK
+1136 LVAFENALEMNAQGK
-1151 VQNNKGKAIYGGQT
+1151 VQNNKGKAIYGGQA
-1165 LIIKGNEIMNEE
+1165 LAIRANEIMNDE

-1191 ITNNVGTVQS
+1191 ITNNVATIQS
-1201 TGNITITSNDFQ
+1201 TGNITITSSDFQ

-1218 SNLGNYEKYFE
+1218 SNLGNYEKYYE
-1229 TWDRIK
+1229 TWDGRRLSEAEVLNGWIVNEPDFQHRSRDRGSVKRHQRSWLESMIAKHSGNSLLFSQYADLARAKLGQRGK
-1235 LTEQEVK
+1235 LTRTNTPEVP
-1242 NEWAFHEGNDWGHGD
+1242 GNTLTGK
-1257 YTDAIDDQ
+1257 I
-1265 KAEFEK
+1265 E
-1271 FIARNKNSRL
+1271 SRA
-1281 KTYLLTNHEDFLR
+1281 T
-1294 SKLGKDL
+1294 
-1301 GYNDEFKTG
+1301 
-1310 TAQFAKEELR
+1310 
-1320 ERLKSNANTE
+1320 TE

-1336 SGNITINSGNFKN
+1336 SGNITINSANFKN
-1349 RDSIVSG
+1349 RDSIISG
-1356 GGLVNINAANFEN
+1356 GGLVNVNATNFEN
-1369 SVTIDTTKPIKLR
+1369 SVTLGNAVQLKNGQEKLYLTYR
-1382 KGYEYLE
+1382 HGSRRSSANGTYSRYLENGGIGYES
-1389 LNIEKRKKGYDMTA
+1389 
-1403 LHDRQLDTKN
+1403 
-1413 FLTGYA
+1413 
-1419 AGQPSIIE
+1419 GQPSIIE
-1427 GAVVSINAPNIIKN
+1427 GAVVNVNAPNIIKN
-1441 PIEDANGLRL
+1441 PIESGNGKVLN
-1451 ENGGATGKALISLN
+1451 NGGATGTALISST
-1465 SVGIKKGASSANG
+1465 SVGMNKGTSSANG
-1478 AVQVAGN
+1478 QVQAAGN
-1485 ASLSKLSSSFNGN
+1485 TLLSKVNSSFGGN
-1498 SQVNGSTNLNG
+1498 SQVNGSTNLNNP
-1509 QVNTF
+1509 VNNGF
-1514 DNVVEIEGNNS
+1514 DRAIQIAGNNS
-1525 GIKNIKNTGVI
+1525 EIKDIKNTGRI
-1536 SVNPILASAM
+1536 DVNPILSSAM
-1546 FKTNMNPSS
+1546 FTTNMNPSS
-1555 KYLME
+1555 KYLLE
-1560 TRSKYINLGQYLGS
+1560 TRSRYISLGQYFGS

-1579 RVGYSEV
+1579 RVGYSEI
-1586 WDRVKRLGDAYY
+1586 WDRTRRLGDAYY
-1598 EDQLITR
+1598 ENQLLTR

-1621 EELIQAMMDN
+1621 QELIQSMMDN
-1631 AATEGT
+1631 AATEGA

-1644 QELTQDQI
+1644 QELTQEQI

-1671 VLTPQVYLSSKT
+1671 VLAPQVYLSSKT

-1727 VRNETTN
+1727 VRNETTT
-1734 NLLSEISGDKTY
+1734 NLLSEISGDRTF
-1746 INAVGNIENIGGK
+1746 INSVGNIENIGGR
-1759 IKGNEVVAL
+1759 INGEEMVAL
-1768 ISENGKVVND
+1768 ISEKGNVINN
-1778 TTKRRIG
+1778 TTKRTTGFNYGEYDKSQREEIASIG
-1785 YDNGKY
+1785 GI
-1791 DSSWHDE
+1791 
-1798 ATSLGEISS
+1798 TSK
-1807 NGTTYIKAN
+1807 GTTFIKADSYN
-1816 EYTTTGGVLS
+1816 SVGGMLK
-1826 TKNMIWDVNKLNAD
+1826 TDHLALDVNSFNAS
-1840 ALKLSGE
+1840 ALSLSGQSTL
-1847 DRNGVNSDNY
+1847 GISGSNY
-1857 GRYSQTTHLG
+1857 SKYAETTHFGGG
-1867 AGIVAD
+1867 AVAN
-1873 TTSGRIGDM
+1873 SAEGRIG
-1882 NLVGST
+1882 NLNLRGSSFIAEDTTGLAVGNVRAESVINTYDIESRQSNKST
-1888 FAGGDTNGLTISGNV
+1888 FA
-1903 NVESVVNSYENESK
+1903 
-1917 RTNKGFLSSDS
+1917 SSS
-1928 RYVNAHEEE
+1928 SHVKSHQEE
-1937 NVAGNL
+1937 NVASNL
-1943 QLNGARIE
+1943 QLGKNAVIT
-1951 GNLTGIGSNIA
+1951 GNVEGIGSNIV
-1962 LGENSYVGGKVTTDS
+1962 LGENTFVGGKVTTDS

-1984 YEKNRSKGF
+1984 YEKNKSKGF
-1993 TGGISHGTISAGY
+1993 TGGVSHGTISAGY
-2006 GKSQSTYDEKSTVN
+2006 GKSQSTYDEKSTIN
-2020 AKSNLQVGDGSV
+2020 AKSNFQVGDGSV

-2082 NSPALDRAKQV
+2082 NSPIKDRIKQAA
-2093 GQAVSQIK
+2093 GAVSQVK
-2101 NGDTAGG
+2101 NGDAAGG
-2108 AMEAVNAAT
+2108 AMEAVNAVT

-2146 AMANSNFYAN
+2146 AQANSNFYAN

-2165 SRSNTSSHTEGAS
+2165 SQSSSSSHTEGAA
-2178 VTTLKPMDENSSITY
+2178 VTTLKPMNENSSITY

-2198 ITYQGIQA
+2198 ITYQGTQA

-2272 VYANGNFRNVNE
+2272 VYANGNFKNVNE

-2298 QEGGKVTGNIG
+2298 QEGGKLTGNIG
-2309 KVEVI
+2309 KVEVV

-2325 SSGISLGIS
+2325 SSGMSLGIS
-2334 ANGVPSSVNISG
+2334 ANGVPSSVNING
-2346 SKTNGDRAF
+2346 SRTNGDRAF

-2405 MKTTGGSIGISTG
+2405 MKTTGGSLGISTG
-2418 KPKITNV
+2418 KPRITNV

-2447 IAGDGGSPINRDLEK
+2447 IAGAEGSQINRDLGK

-2479 SQTIEYATN
+2479 SQTIEYLTN

-2524 FFDFLRT
+2524 FLDFLRT

-2554 AKEMQDKYGEIF
+2554 AQEMQDKYGEIF

-2599 TAEDGSIWLNAD
+2599 VAEDGSIWLNAD
-2611 NISSM
+2611 NISSVS
-2616 NNFDLNS
+2616 NFNLNS
-2623 VFAHEGTHKVTGKNT
+2623 VFGHELTHNVTGKDT
-2638 ELLADFGQSRAEKFI
+2638 ELLANFGEARASGFIEKAM
-2653 NKSIDK
+2653 DK
-2659 GYLTRT
+2659 GYLART
-2665 GGGLNWEDG
+2665 GGGLNWNSET
-2674 NLTEE
+2674 LTRE
-2679 QKQRLAEYTDED
+2679 QKDRLASYQDIEEKLKISNYLRIYRSAKQNEVVHSAEDNFIEVGKDMNLISKLEKEIQDKLGIKSYNLPNSIKSLDLEGKELLAKSVTGDLQSELQNKLTDYKNASGDNKKKIGEEIIQKYGISNSDLATAEKNIPEIIRGTILKSSNAENNLKEILNNKNLNDDEKVKEIGRKFGISVTIEDLKNNSQISQDIIKNASLERIVAQDTDKIANKMRWESQFFKDFYANTQKLTNRPLVIDED
-2691 IQFRMLTGDDRID
+2691 DFVWYAGNDGKLSSSQI
-2704 RRVNVNPNAGKVNYQ
+2704 VWEKGKVKSPSAKHSITGKVAFINENY
-2719 KQLNEVGRLE
+2719 
-2729 RMYQKIDAK
+2729 MYKGED
-2738 KAEEKRK
+2738 KAEILNSWNGEPEIKNSNETFDTKVWDGKNYTSENNLIERVIK
-2745 HVNSVTNS
+2745 DQNTIFVRNTPGNAYVNSVSPKDAVIDNGIEGKGSDSILGIDYHIDKYKNISYKVYDGIDKKTGLIKVRDQDETFIPYVAYSHELNHGS
-2753 LERKYHDKFIKKNGT
+2753 HNQEGINEVLTPHYQIYRDGNGIHFSGERKFEVPVLADSLDD
-2768 YAFYNEND
+2768 FYN
-2776 RKKFEKEANQKG
+2776 
-2788 VQLKT
+2788 
-2793 RSANAQEKE
+2793 
-2802 QKFLEHMNKI
+2802 KI
-2812 TQGYYK
+2812 INN
-2818 YEPEHLKIGAKVGTQ
+2818 L
-2833 AFFWS
+2833 
-2838 NQNEKIGDGSNKV
+2838 
-2851 SNETLAKAASSTI
+2851 
-2864 GQAVASGYYK
+2864 
-2874 LVPTEDKKYENDN
+2874 
-2887 PHVQEQVKAAKAEA
+2887 
-2901 KRRTAESKDKDY
+2901 
-2913 YVRVDGKNKTVTL
+2913 KNK
-2926 ESSPKTKNL
+2926 N
-2935 LYHVFNDVI
+2935 F
-2944 KGPIRGAGNLIEAE
+2944 
-2958 KLTWTGHPIKGV
+2958 
-2970 QKRLEGIGNI
+2970 
-2980 FGASTLGLGSFLGDF
+2980 
-2995 ADRYTPGEVQYGTK
+2995 
-3009 QEVNQRQKTENLL
+3009 
-3022 VSMPI
+3022 
-3027 DMIVSA
+3027 
-3033 ATSKIPVKK
+3033 
-3042 IIPTKSKNP
+3042 
-3051 VTQMTA
+3051 TA
-3057 AESRAAR
+3057 
-3064 QGATVLEEG
+3064 
-3073 ADGVFQVPKNVTK
+3073 
-3086 PSKSVSRGLPH
+3086 
-3097 NTTSS
+3097 
-3102 TTEVT
+3102 
-3107 DHTRNVERIAQTVG
+3107 
-3121 TAKNL
+3121 
-3126 KTPAIEYKAPSKP
+3126 Y
-3139 NAIEKITTNIEI
+3139 
-3151 TGSKGGMGRTSGNK
+3151 NK
-3165 SYFES
+3165 E
-3170 YRGGKTS
+3170 
-3177 SKENGYRNN
+3177 
-3186 NEGYKFENNNGS
+3186 
-3198 NGNGS
+3198 
-3203 NKNTDSYY
+3203 
-3211 EGRKIYTGSELN
+3211 
-3223 QLGRGSNATPNRGV
+3223 
-3237 EYMFEKPA
+3237 
-3245 GKIEAQEFQWGLTGS
+3245 GKI
-3260 MMQQTPS
+3260 
-3267 GPKNIIPALR
+3267 
-3277 YDNPNPRGMNFIKF
+3277 
-3291 DGIEV
+3291 
-3296 RNGTTY
+3296 
-3302 LIDTKRN
+3302 DTVHSEILK
-3309 VPYWNKSAMKN
+3309 K
-3320 LEKTFRRI
+3320 LE
-3328 NEAKNQNPE
+3328 
-3337 IKVIYE
+3337 
-3343 FPNEEAKIK
+3343 
-3352 FTDWLDKNSKYQ
+3352 DKNSDYYKFFRIELEEKMNKAKKNSQTTVNLNIPFFDYPTNKEEINTTGIKGSKYEKSSTPNSTEV
-3364 KTIDEIRVRPEK
+3364 KTMINHGKENLKRGVY

>member
-7 ILRKLTAALLLNVFS
+7 ILRKLTAALLLNAFS
-22 FNILADGLQVD
+22 FNILADSLQVD

-38 NTSIDRAQNGVPV
+38 NTSLDRAQNGVPV

-173 DVEKGRVV
+173 DVEKGRVI
-181 IGANGFD
+181 IGAGGFD

-218 ENTVDSNGTVA
+218 ENSVDSNGTVT

-240 ASNLGSMYAGQVR
+240 ASNLGSMYAGQIK
-253 IVSTDRG
+253 IVSTDKG
-260 AGVNSSGLIYSR
+260 AGVNSNGLIYSR
-272 DAKLEITADGKINVA
+272 DTKLEITADGKINVA
-287 KIKGDGIEIN
+287 KIKGNGIEIN
-297 GTEYTQSELASSDKG
+297 GTEYAQSELASSDKG
-312 INVNASKIKL
+312 ININAAKIKL
-322 SGETQANG
+322 DGETQANE
-330 DINLNGNVV
+330 DINLNGNVE
-339 NRSNIYTGGNLN
+339 NKSNIYTGGNLN

-368 AKDFRNSLATV
+368 AKDFKNSFATV

-410 TGSLTSVRRISVS
+410 TGALTSVKRISVL
-423 GNIGSTGKILT
+423 GNVSSTGNILT
-434 NEDLS
+434 NEDLTA
-439 SKDMV
+439 KNTV
-444 TSGTVV
+444 TSGAIA

-457 NLSNDGKISTN
+457 NLTNDGKISTN
-468 GELTAKNVKN
+468 GELTAKDVKN
-478 TGDILSSGRISGS
+478 TGEILSSGRISGNS
-491 SLVTSGKVQTNETLD
+491 FVTSGKVQTNETLD

-541 ASKNMDTS
+541 TSKNMDTS

-575 AKKVSSTG
+575 AKNVSSTG

-611 GRFDNDGTVE
+611 GRLDNGGTVE

-626 AVSGDISNNGKII
+626 IVSGDIGNTGKIL

-661 SSDDMKTPGTVKA
+661 SSDDMSTSGTVKA
-674 NKTITVSG
+674 NKTITVAG
-682 KLENDGAVETAEDVK
+682 KLDNDGAVETAEDVK

-724 IASRNVKADNLS
+724 IASRNVKVDNLS
-736 NDGVIIANGNI
+736 NDGVIIANGDLK
-747 NAKNVKNT
+747 AKNVKNT

-786 LENSGTVETSKN
+786 LENSGAVETSKN

-864 KISSGNIDNSGKLLA
+864 KVSSGNIDNSGKLLA

-898 AGKGVTGER
+898 AGKGITGER
-907 VENSGTFATNGDIKA
+907 IENSGTFATNGDIKA

-929 GTVDGKGIDIAGAD
+929 GTVDGKRIDILGAD

-953 NIKANVTNTRN
+953 NIKANVASTRN

-971 NDVDLTTG
+971 NDVDLATN
-979 TLINTKEITAVNN
+979 TLVNTKEITAVNN
-992 VNAANANVTN
+992 INAANAAVTN
-1002 SGKIASNGRVLL
+1002 NGKIASNNRVML

-1054 QNINLTGNLHGQQ
+1054 QNINLTGNLHGQH
-1067 RLKISANNIT
+1067 RLKISANNIA

-1097 NRELASNTV
+1097 NRELASDTV
-1106 IVNGRGEVVNN
+1106 IINGRGEVVNN

-1136 LVAFENILEMNAQGK
+1136 LVAFENALEMNAQGK
-1151 VQNNKGKAIYGGQT
+1151 VQNNKGKAIYGGQA
-1165 LIIKGNEIMNEE
+1165 LAIRANEIMNDE

-1183 NMDLNAAR
+1183 NMDLNAAK
-1191 ITNNVGTVQS
+1191 ITNNVGTIQS
-1201 TGNITITSNDFQ
+1201 AGNITITSSDFQ

-1218 SNLGNYEKYFE
+1218 SNLGNYEKYYE
-1229 TWDRIK
+1229 TWDGTKISEGEIASRWVDFDTDGETVSKNRHRRWGSFKRRFIDK
-1235 LTEQEVK
+1235 LTGRQATLADKIPSFLLTLDTETLKREAK
-1242 NEWAFHEGNDWGHGD
+1242 D
-1257 YTDAIDDQ
+1257 
-1265 KAEFEK
+1265 FEK
-1271 FIARNKNSRL
+1271 VETGSTLHPEIPL
-1281 KTYLLTNHEDFLR
+1281 K
-1294 SKLGKDL
+1294 GKI
-1301 GYNDEFKTG
+1301 
-1310 TAQFAKEELR
+1310 
-1320 ERLKSNANTE
+1320 KSNAVTE
-1330 YGKVLA
+1330 YGKILA
-1336 SGNITINSGNFKN
+1336 SGNITVNSGNFKN
-1349 RDSIVSG
+1349 KDSIISG
-1356 GGLVNINAANFEN
+1356 GGLVNINATNFEN
-1369 SVTIDTTKPIKLR
+1369 SVTLGNAVQLKDGKEKISYHYDKKKRRTRWKLHAKYER
-1382 KGYEYLE
+1382 TLENSGIGYES
-1389 LNIEKRKKGYDMTA
+1389 
-1403 LHDRQLDTKN
+1403 
-1413 FLTGYA
+1413 
-1419 AGQPSIIE
+1419 GQPSVIE
-1427 GAVVSINAPNIIKN
+1427 GQQVIVNAPNIIEN
-1441 PIEDANGLRL
+1441 PIEAGRGKVLK
-1451 ENGGATGKALISLN
+1451 NGGAIGRTLLSST
-1465 SVGIKKGASSANG
+1465 SVGVNKGTSSANG
-1478 AVQVAGN
+1478 QVQVAGN
-1485 ASLSKLSSSFNGN
+1485 ASLSKLNSSFGGN
-1498 SQVNGSTNLNG
+1498 SQVNGSANLNNP
-1509 QVNTF
+1509 VNNGF
-1514 DNVVEIEGNNS
+1514 DRAIQIAGNNS
-1525 GIKNIKNTGVI
+1525 GIKDIKNTGRI
-1536 SVNPILASAM
+1536 DVNPILSSAM
-1546 FKTNMNPSS
+1546 FTTNMNPSS
-1555 KYLME
+1555 KYLLE

-1598 EDQLITR
+1598 ENQLITR
-1605 ALAEKLG
+1605 TLAEKLG

-1671 VLTPQVYLSSKT
+1671 VLAPQVYLSSKT

-1697 INGTYVKTKDFV
+1697 INGTYVKTEDFV

-1727 VRNETTN
+1727 VRNETAT

-1746 INAVGNIENIGGK
+1746 INSVGNIENIGGK
-1759 IKGNEVVAL
+1759 IRGNEVVAL

-1785 YDNGKY
+1785 YDNGRY

-1798 ATSLGEISS
+1798 AASLGEISS

-1873 TTSGRIGDM
+1873 TTTGRIGDM

-1951 GNLTGIGSNIA
+1951 GNLTGIGSNIV

-1984 YEKNRSKGF
+1984 YEKNKSKGF
-1993 TGGISHGTISAGY
+1993 TGGVSHGTISAGY
-2006 GKSQSTYDEKSTVN
+2006 GKSQSTYDEKSTIN

-2108 AMEAVNAAT
+2108 AMEAVNAAA
-2117 GTIKGLADNQGTRQT
+2117 GTIKGLSENQGNRQT
-2132 NYVNG
+2132 NYTNENE
-2137 SVGAKGARD
+2137 SVREKRAKD

-2165 SRSNTSSHTEGAS
+2165 SRSNSSAHTEGAA
-2178 VTTLKPMDENSSITY
+2178 VTTLKPMNENSSITY
-2193 NNVNN
+2193 NNVNS
-2198 ITYQGIQA
+2198 ITYQGTQA

-2225 LHNSYSSSSSS
+2225 LHNSYTSSSSS

-2244 IGYGHKI
+2244 IGYGHKL

-2256 GGSISASQSNQ
+2256 GGSISASQNNQ

-2272 VYANGNFRNVNE
+2272 VYANGNFKNVNE

-2334 ANGVPSSVNISG
+2334 ANGVPNSVNISG
-2346 SKTNGDRAF
+2346 SRTNGDRAF
-2355 VDNQST
+2355 VDNQSS

-2372 GTLENTGAVV
+2372 GRLENTGAVV

-2418 KPKITNV
+2418 KPRITNV

-2438 RNTVVGDVE
+2438 RNTVIGDVE
-2447 IAGDGGSPINRDLEK
+2447 IAGAEGSPINRDITR
-2462 ANEVTRDTHSS
+2462 ANEVTKDTHSS

-2479 SQTIEYATN
+2479 SQTIEYVTN

-2493 EDIGKAKDEI
+2493 EDIGKAKKEI
-2503 EAVGA
+2503 ADVK
-2508 VAKAAFNTI
+2508 KAI
-2517 GSKEKNG
+2517 KESINDRG
-2524 FFDFLRT
+2524 DDNRNFFGQLR
-2531 ERVQETVRN
+2531 EVRLNETVNNIAGKRLN
-2540 LGYIDTK
+2540 EADKSEDVVAAWKDAYRDLGYNLDVRYTTGEDTPEMK
-2547 GKTKEQI
+2547 NKAGTAYISKDGVHTIIININAKENSTKAGLIGTLAEEASHIVNGVAGRQI
-2554 AKEMQDKYGEIF
+2554 A
-2566 AKNGKKLEINF
+2566 
-2577 YVNSEVSQDDPNAK
+2577 
-2591 NKMNAAGF
+2591 
-2599 TAEDGSIWLNAD
+2599 
-2611 NISSM
+2611 
-2616 NNFDLNS
+2616 
-2623 VFAHEGTHKVTGKNT
+2623 TG
-2638 ELLADFGQSRAEKFI
+2638 
-2653 NKSIDK
+2653 
-2659 GYLTRT
+2659 
-2665 GGGLNWEDG
+2665 
-2674 NLTEE
+2674 TEE
-2679 QKQRLAEYTDED
+2679 KGLES
-2691 IQFRMLTGDDRID
+2691 TGR
-2704 RRVNVNPNAGKVNYQ
+2704 A
-2719 KQLNEVGRLE
+2719 
-2729 RMYQKIDAK
+2729 
-2738 KAEEKRK
+2738 
-2745 HVNSVTNS
+2745 
-2753 LERKYHDKFIKKNGT
+2753 
-2768 YAFYNEND
+2768 
-2776 RKKFEKEANQKG
+2776 
-2788 VQLKT
+2788 
-2793 RSANAQEKE
+2793 ANAYFKE
-2802 QKFLEHMNKI
+2802 E
-2812 TQGYYK
+2812 YK
-2818 YEPEHLKIGAKVGTQ
+2818 G
-2833 AFFWS
+2833 S
-2838 NQNEKIGDGSNKV
+2838 NQNMTYRSDGKIDTSKLGTHVGDDALKFKLNGNITVGGFTPEVSGAVSLLRNPNKKNEVWLIFDIGADVKLENAIAKAGFKLGLEYYPGVITKEEFNEKRTEKPSAVLSELLTQAIQIFTQNPYFNGSLGILKNKQGSNKTAGGFLNV
-2851 SNETLAKAASSTI
+2851 GMSVGLKNPILPEKISIDLEKIIKKEIENAIKS
-2864 GQAVASGYYK
+2864 QLK
-2874 LVPTEDKKYENDN
+2874 LSKITDSKK
-2887 PHVQEQVKAAKAEA
+2887 V
-2901 KRRTAESKDKDY
+2901 
-2913 YVRVDGKNKTVTL
+2913 
-2926 ESSPKTKNL
+2926 NL
-2935 LYHVFNDVI
+2935 
-2944 KGPIRGAGNLIEAE
+2944 K
-2958 KLTWTGHPIKGV
+2958 V
-2970 QKRLEGIGNI
+2970 QKTIKVPDNI
-2980 FGASTLGLGSFLGDF
+2980 
-2995 ADRYTPGEVQYGTK
+2995 
-3009 QEVNQRQKTENLL
+3009 
-3022 VSMPI
+3022 
-3027 DMIVSA
+3027 
-3033 ATSKIPVKK
+3033 
-3042 IIPTKSKNP
+3042 
-3051 VTQMTA
+3051 
-3057 AESRAAR
+3057 
-3064 QGATVLEEG
+3064 
-3073 ADGVFQVPKNVTK
+3073 
-3086 PSKSVSRGLPH
+3086 
-3097 NTTSS
+3097 
-3102 TTEVT
+3102 
-3107 DHTRNVERIAQTVG
+3107 
-3121 TAKNL
+3121 AK
-3126 KTPAIEYKAPSKP
+3126 
-3139 NAIEKITTNIEI
+3139 
-3151 TGSKGGMGRTSGNK
+3151 
-3165 SYFES
+3165 F
-3170 YRGGKTS
+3170 
-3177 SKENGYRNN
+3177 
-3186 NEGYKFENNNGS
+3186 
-3198 NGNGS
+3198 
-3203 NKNTDSYY
+3203 
-3211 EGRKIYTGSELN
+3211 LN
-3223 QLGRGSNATPNRGV
+3223 QLPDPSNWWRA
-3237 EYMFEKPA
+3237 
-3245 GKIEAQEFQWGLTGS
+3245 I
-3260 MMQQTPS
+3260 
-3267 GPKNIIPALR
+3267 
-3277 YDNPNPRGMNFIKF
+3277 
-3291 DGIEV
+3291 
-3296 RNGTTY
+3296 
-3302 LIDTKRN
+3302 TK
-3309 VPYWNKSAMKN
+3309 
-3320 LEKTFRRI
+3320 
-3328 NEAKNQNPE
+3328 
-3337 IKVIYE
+3337 
-3343 FPNEEAKIK
+3343 
-3352 FTDWLDKNSKYQ
+3352 
-3364 KTIDEIRVRPEK
+3364 

>member
-38 NTSIDRAQNGVPV
+38 NTSLDRAQNGVPV

-173 DVEKGRVV
+173 DVEKGRVI
-181 IGANGFD
+181 IGAGGFD

-202 ELQGNLVGNK
+202 EMQGNLVGNK

-297 GTEYTQSELASSDKG
+297 GTEYAQSELASSDKG

-330 DINLNGNVV
+330 DINLNGNVE
-339 NRSNIYTGGNLN
+339 NKSSIYTGGNLN
-351 TLDMINS
+351 TLNMINS

-368 AKDFRNSLATV
+368 AKDFKNSLATV

-410 TGSLTSVRRISVS
+410 TGLLTSVRHISVS

-439 SKDMV
+439 SKDLV
-444 TSGTVV
+444 TSGTV
-450 AKNLRVD
+450 ASKNLRVD
-457 NLSNDGKISTN
+457 NLTNDGKISTN

-478 TGDILSSGRISGS
+478 TGDILSLGRISGS

-506 INGLLD
+506 IDGLLD

-541 ASKNMDTS
+541 SSKNMDTS
-549 GTVVSNNLRTGN
+549 GTVVSNNLKTGN

-639 AGGNLSGRKVTN
+639 AGGNLSGRNTVSAGVISSRNVNVDDLKNDGKITAGGNITARKVTN
-651 TGDIAAAGTV
+651 TRDIAAVGTV
-661 SSDDMKTPGTVKA
+661 SSDDMSTSGTVKA
-674 NKTITVSG
+674 NKTITVAG

-724 IASRNVKADNLS
+724 IASRNVKVDNLS
-736 NDGVIIANGNI
+736 NDGVIVANGNL

-755 KDITAVGTVSSDD
+755 RDITAVGTVSADD
-768 LVTSGNVRANGK
+768 LITSGNVRSNGK
-780 ITVSGK
+780 ITVSGR
-786 LENSGTVETSKN
+786 LENSGAVETSKN

-805 KNDGRIAANDDLAGK
+805 KNDGRIAANDDLTGK
-820 NTENNGNIYVK
+820 NAENNGNIYVK

-864 KISSGNIDNSGKLLA
+864 KILSGNIDNSGKLLA

-898 AGKGVTGER
+898 AGKGITGER
-907 VENSGTFATNGDIKA
+907 IENSGTFATNGDIKA

-992 VNAANANVTN
+992 INAANAAVTN
-1002 SGKIASNGRVLL
+1002 NGKIASNNRVML

-1054 QNINLTGNLHGQQ
+1054 QNINLTGNLHGQH

-1097 NRELASNTV
+1097 NRELASDTV
-1106 IVNGRGEVVNN
+1106 IINGRGEVVNN

-1136 LVAFENILEMNAQGK
+1136 LVAFENYLEMNAQGK
-1151 VQNNKGKAIYGGQT
+1151 VQNNKGKAIYGGQA
-1165 LIIKGNEIMNEE
+1165 LAIRANEIMNDE

-1183 NMDLNAAR
+1183 NMDLNAAK
-1191 ITNNVGTVQS
+1191 ITNNVATIQS
-1201 TGNITITSNDFQ
+1201 TGNITITSSDFQ

-1218 SNLGNYEKYFE
+1218 SNLGNYEKYYE
-1229 TWDRIK
+1229 TWDNRRLSEADVLNGWIVNEPDFQHTSSSGSSVKRHQRSWLESMIAKHSGNSLLFSQYADLARAKLGQRGK
-1235 LTEQEVK
+1235 LTRTNTPEVP
-1242 NEWAFHEGNDWGHGD
+1242 GNTLTGK
-1257 YTDAIDDQ
+1257 I
-1265 KAEFEK
+1265 E
-1271 FIARNKNSRL
+1271 SRA
-1281 KTYLLTNHEDFLR
+1281 T
-1294 SKLGKDL
+1294 
-1301 GYNDEFKTG
+1301 
-1310 TAQFAKEELR
+1310 
-1320 ERLKSNANTE
+1320 TE

-1336 SGNITINSGNFKN
+1336 SGNITINSANFKN

-1356 GGLVNINAANFEN
+1356 GGLVNVNATNFEN
-1369 SVTIDTTKPIKLR
+1369 SVTLGNAVQLKNGQEKLYLTYRHGSR
-1382 KGYEYLE
+1382 KRSANGTYNRYLENGGIGYES
-1389 LNIEKRKKGYDMTA
+1389 
-1403 LHDRQLDTKN
+1403 
-1413 FLTGYA
+1413 
-1419 AGQPSIIE
+1419 GQPSIIE

-1441 PIEDANGLRL
+1441 PIEAGNGK
-1451 ENGGATGKALISLN
+1451 EFNNGGANGKALISST
-1465 SVGIKKGASSANG
+1465 SVGMNKGASSVNG
-1478 AVQVAGN
+1478 QVQATGN
-1485 ASLSKLSSSFNGN
+1485 TLLSKVNSSFNGN
-1498 SQVNGSTNLNG
+1498 SQINGSSNLNSPI
-1509 QVNTF
+1509 NSTF
-1514 DNVVEIEGNNS
+1514 NMAVQIAGNNS
-1525 GIKNIKNTGVI
+1525 GIKDIKNTGII

-1546 FKTNMNPSS
+1546 FTTNMSPSS

-1560 TRSKYINLGQYLGS
+1560 TRSKYINLGRYLGS

-1586 WDRVKRLGDAYY
+1586 WDRTKRLGDAYY

-1671 VLTPQVYLSSKT
+1671 VLTPQVYLSGKT

-1746 INAVGNIENIGGK
+1746 INSVGNIENIGGR
-1759 IKGNEVVAL
+1759 INGEEAVAL
-1768 ISENGKVVND
+1768 ISEKGNVINN
-1778 TTKRRIG
+1778 TTKRTTGFNYGEYDKSQREEIASIG
-1785 YDNGKY
+1785 GI
-1791 DSSWHDE
+1791 
-1798 ATSLGEISS
+1798 TSK
-1807 NGTTYIKAN
+1807 GTTFIKADSYN
-1816 EYTTTGGVLS
+1816 SIGGMLK
-1826 TKNMIWDVNKLNAD
+1826 TDHLALDVNSFNAS
-1840 ALKLSGE
+1840 ALSLSGQSTL
-1847 DRNGVNSDNY
+1847 GISGSNY
-1857 GRYSQTTHLG
+1857 SKYAETTHFGGG
-1867 AGIVAD
+1867 AVANS
-1873 TTSGRIGDM
+1873 TEGRIG
-1882 NLVGST
+1882 NLNLRGSSFIAEDTTGLAVGNVRAESVINTYDIESRQSNKST
-1888 FAGGDTNGLTISGNV
+1888 FAS
-1903 NVESVVNSYENESK
+1903 SSSYIKS
-1917 RTNKGFLSSDS
+1917 
-1928 RYVNAHEEE
+1928 HQEE
-1937 NVAGNL
+1937 NVASNL
-1943 QLNGARIE
+1943 QLGKNAVIT
-1951 GNLTGIGSNIA
+1951 GNVEGIGSNIV
-1962 LGENSYVGGKVTTDS
+1962 LGENTFVGGKVTTDS

-1993 TGGISHGTISAGY
+1993 TGGVSHGTISAGY
-2006 GKSQSTYDEKSTVN
+2006 GKSQSTYDEKNTVN

-2165 SRSNTSSHTEGAS
+2165 SQSSSSSHTEGAA

-2198 ITYQGIQA
+2198 ITYQGTQA

-2225 LHNSYSSSSSS
+2225 LHNSYTSSSSS

-2272 VYANGNFRNVNE
+2272 VYANGNFKNVNE

-2325 SSGISLGIS
+2325 SRGISLGIS
-2334 ANGVPSSVNISG
+2334 ANGVPSSVNING
-2346 SKTNGDRAF
+2346 SRTNGDRAF

-2382 GKEGNSTF
+2382 GKQGNSTF

-2405 MKTTGGSIGISTG
+2405 MKTTGGSVGISTG
-2418 KPKITNV
+2418 KPRITNV

-2447 IAGDGGSPINRDLEK
+2447 IGETSGSPINRDITR
-2462 ANEVTRDTHSS
+2462 ANETTKDTHSS

-2488 PAKLK
+2488 PSKLK

-2508 VAKAAFNTI
+2508 AAKVAFNTI

-2554 AKEMQDKYGEIF
+2554 AQEMQDKYGEIF

-2679 QKQRLAEYTDED
+2679 QKQRLAEYTNED
-2691 IQFRMLTGDDRID
+2691 MQYFFDGLFRGIGGDKAVNKLQDKARKGASKVFGKSGEAFVNNVINLDKKTFNNEGKAVGNAVHNVIKKATGVDTRKLGDQV
-2704 RRVNVNPNAGKVNYQ
+2704 VNVVENIQNRKPAP
-2719 KQLNEVGRLE
+2719 
-2729 RMYQKIDAK
+2729 K
-2738 KAEEKRK
+2738 KRSTKK
-2745 HVNSVTNS
+2745 TPPKKNTTNS
-2753 LERKYHDKFIKKNGT
+2753 NNSNNKKNNDIKEKIKNGVETGLEIGRETFINGGYFVWGGAFAIAEDATLGVAVIRDREGNKVEPNNKFYYAGQLAGHLLTTFEGT
-2768 YAFYNEND
+2768 GGAVGGTGVQIVAIGASPETAGFSMVATIPAEAVKTYSAGVATKGAFGIAESLIKLSNPKNSSNSGSSTNNKNSNNENTGRPTYKQSEND
-2776 RKKFEKEANQKG
+2776 LTKSLEETYKNDPDVEILSQESYLGK
-2788 VQLKT
+2788 
-2793 RSANAQEKE
+2793 RSAE
-2802 QKFLEHMNKI
+2802 
-2812 TQGYYK
+2812 
-2818 YEPEHLKIGAKVGTQ
+2818 
-2833 AFFWS
+2833 
-2838 NQNEKIGDGSNKV
+2838 
-2851 SNETLAKAASSTI
+2851 
-2864 GQAVASGYYK
+2864 
-2874 LVPTEDKKYENDN
+2874 
-2887 PHVQEQVKAAKAEA
+2887 
-2901 KRRTAESKDKDY
+2901 
-2913 YVRVDGKNKTVTL
+2913 
-2926 ESSPKTKNL
+2926 
-2935 LYHVFNDVI
+2935 
-2944 KGPIRGAGNLIEAE
+2944 
-2958 KLTWTGHPIKGV
+2958 
-2970 QKRLEGIGNI
+2970 
-2980 FGASTLGLGSFLGDF
+2980 
-2995 ADRYTPGEVQYGTK
+2995 YGTK
-3009 QEVNQRQKTENLL
+3009 GSVRPDNMKLKNN
-3022 VSMPI
+3022 
-3027 DMIVSA
+3027 
-3033 ATSKIPVKK
+3033 IPVESFEMKNYKLQNYDNMANTIVKQVEQRRNNLPLTVTKQNIVIDARGQGITYSQEQEIIQK
-3042 IIPTKSKNP
+3042 II
-3051 VTQMTA
+3051 
-3057 AESRAAR
+3057 
-3064 QGATVLEEG
+3064 
-3073 ADGVFQVPKNVTK
+3073 
-3086 PSKSVSRGLPH
+3086 
-3097 NTTSS
+3097 
-3102 TTEVT
+3102 
-3107 DHTRNVERIAQTVG
+3107 
-3121 TAKNL
+3121 
-3126 KTPAIEYKAPSKP
+3126 
-3139 NAIEKITTNIEI
+3139 EK
-3151 TGSKGGMGRTSGNK
+3151 
-3165 SYFES
+3165 
-3170 YRGGKTS
+3170 
-3177 SKENGYRNN
+3177 
-3186 NEGYKFENNNGS
+3186 S
-3198 NGNGS
+3198 NG
-3203 NKNTDSYY
+3203 T
-3211 EGRKIYTGSELN
+3211 
-3223 QLGRGSNATPNRGV
+3223 
-3237 EYMFEKPA
+3237 
-3245 GKIEAQEFQWGLTGS
+3245 
-3260 MMQQTPS
+3260 
-3267 GPKNIIPALR
+3267 
-3277 YDNPNPRGMNFIKF
+3277 IK
-3291 DGIEV
+3291 
-3296 RNGTTY
+3296 
-3302 LIDTKRN
+3302 
-3309 VPYWNKSAMKN
+3309 KSD
-3320 LEKTFRRI
+3320 I
-3328 NEAKNQNPE
+3328 
-3337 IKVIYE
+3337 
-3343 FPNEEAKIK
+3343 
-3352 FTDWLDKNSKYQ
+3352 
-3364 KTIDEIRVRPEK
+3364 TIWK

>member
-1 MKEKNK
+1 MKEKSK
-7 ILRKLTAALLLNVFS
+7 ILRKLTAAFLLNVFS
-22 FNILADGLQVD
+22 FSILADGLQVD

-173 DVEKGRVV
+173 DVEKGRVI
-181 IGANGFD
+181 IGAGGFD

-218 ENTVDSNGTVA
+218 ENTVDSSGTVT

-287 KIKGDGIEIN
+287 KIKGNGIEIN

-330 DINLNGNVV
+330 DINLNGNVE
-339 NRSNIYTGGNLN
+339 NKSNIYTGGNLN

-368 AKDFRNSLATV
+368 AKDFKNSLATV

-444 TSGTVV
+444 TSGTVA

-478 TGDILSSGRISGS
+478 TGDILSLGRISGS

-506 INGLLD
+506 IDGLLD

-602 RTNEDLSIN
+602 RTNEDFSVN
-611 GRFDNDGTVE
+611 GRLDNDGTVE

-626 AVSGDISNNGKII
+626 AVSGDIGNTGKII

-661 SSDDMKTPGTVKA
+661 SSDDMATSGTVKA
-674 NKTITVSG
+674 NKTITVAG
-682 KLENDGAVETAEDVK
+682 KLDNDGAVETAEDVK

-747 NAKNVKNT
+747 NAKNIKNT
-755 KDITAVGTVSSDD
+755 KDMTAVGTVSSDD

-786 LENSGTVETSKN
+786 LENSGAVETSKN

-849 KTDDIANSGDITAIG
+849 KTDDISNSGDITAIG
-864 KISSGNIDNSGKLLA
+864 MVSSGNIDNSGKLLA

-892 SSSKIA
+892 NSSKIA
-898 AGKGVTGER
+898 AGKGITGER
-907 VENSGTFATNGDIKA
+907 IDNSGTFATNGDIKA
-922 TSSLVNS
+922 TNSLVNS

-953 NIKANVTNTRN
+953 NIKANVASTRN

-971 NDVDLTTG
+971 NDVDLATN
-979 TLINTKEITAVNN
+979 TLVNTKEITAVNN
-992 VNAANANVTN
+992 INAANAAVTN
-1002 SGKIASNGRVLL
+1002 NGKIASNNRVLL

-1054 QNINLTGNLHGQQ
+1054 QNINLTGNLHGQH

-1077 NNGNTTGTGLIEIN
+1077 NNGNTTGNGLIEIN

-1097 NRELASNTV
+1097 NRELASDTV
-1106 IVNGRGEVVNN
+1106 IINGRGEVVNN

-1136 LVAFENILEMNAQGK
+1136 LVAFGNALEMNAQGK
-1151 VQNNKGKAIYGGQT
+1151 VQNNKGKAIYGGQA
-1165 LIIKGNEIMNEE
+1165 LAIRANEIMNDE

-1218 SNLGNYEKYFE
+1218 SNLGNYEKYYE
-1229 TWDRIK
+1229 TWDGTKISEGEVASRWIDFDTDGETVSKNRHRRWSSFKRRFIDK
-1235 LTEQEVK
+1235 LTGRQATLAGKIPSFLLTLDTETLKRQAK
-1242 NEWAFHEGNDWGHGD
+1242 D
-1257 YTDAIDDQ
+1257 
-1265 KAEFEK
+1265 FEK
-1271 FIARNKNSRL
+1271 VETGSALHPEIPL
-1281 KTYLLTNHEDFLR
+1281 K
-1294 SKLGKDL
+1294 GKI
-1301 GYNDEFKTG
+1301 
-1310 TAQFAKEELR
+1310 
-1320 ERLKSNANTE
+1320 KSNAVTE
-1330 YGKVLA
+1330 YGKILA
-1336 SGNITINSGNFKN
+1336 SGNITVNSGNFKN
-1349 RDSIVSG
+1349 KDSIISG
-1356 GGLVNINAANFEN
+1356 GGLVNINATNFEN
-1369 SVTIDTTKPIKLR
+1369 SVTLGNAVQLKDGKEKISYHYDKKKRGTRWKLHAKYER
-1382 KGYEYLE
+1382 TLENSGIGYES
-1389 LNIEKRKKGYDMTA
+1389 
-1403 LHDRQLDTKN
+1403 
-1413 FLTGYA
+1413 
-1419 AGQPSIIE
+1419 GQPSVIE
-1427 GAVVSINAPNIIKN
+1427 GQQVIVNAPNIIQN
-1441 PIEDANGLRL
+1441 PIEAGRGKEFN
-1451 ENGGATGKALISLN
+1451 NGGAIGRTLLSST
-1465 SVGIKKGASSANG
+1465 SVGVNKGTSSVNG
-1478 AVQVAGN
+1478 QVQAAGN
-1485 ASLSKLSSSFNGN
+1485 TLLSKVNSSFGGN
-1498 SQVNGSTNLNG
+1498 SQVNGSTNLNNP
-1509 QVNTF
+1509 VNNGF
-1514 DNVVEIEGNNS
+1514 DRAIQIAGNNS
-1525 GIKNIKNTGVI
+1525 GIKDIKNTGRI
-1536 SVNPILASAM
+1536 DVNPILSSAM
-1546 FKTNMNPSS
+1546 FTANMNPSS
-1555 KYLME
+1555 KYLLE
-1560 TRSKYINLGQYLGS
+1560 TRSRYISLGQYFGS

-1579 RVGYSEV
+1579 RVGYSEI
-1586 WDRVKRLGDAYY
+1586 WDRTKRLGDAYY
-1598 EDQLITR
+1598 ENQLLTR

-1621 EELIQAMMDN
+1621 QELIKSMMDN
-1631 AATEGT
+1631 ASAEGA

-1652 NNLNEDIVW
+1652 NSLNEDIVW

-1759 IKGNEVVAL
+1759 IKGDEVVAL

-1785 YDNGKY
+1785 YDNGRY

-1798 ATSLGEISS
+1798 AASLGEISS
-1807 NGTTYIKAN
+1807 NGTTYIKAS

-2006 GKSQSTYDEKSTVN
+2006 GKSQSTYDEKSTIN

-2165 SRSNTSSHTEGAS
+2165 SRSNTSSHTEGAA

-2193 NNVNN
+2193 NNVNS
-2198 ITYQGIQA
+2198 ITYQGTQA

-2225 LHNSYSSSSSS
+2225 LHNSYTSSSSS

-2244 IGYGHKI
+2244 IGYGHKL

-2267 NTVET
+2267 NTAET
-2272 VYANGNFRNVNE
+2272 VYANGNFNNVNE

-2334 ANGVPSSVNISG
+2334 ANGVPSSVNING
-2346 SKTNGDRAF
+2346 SRTNGDRAF

-2361 FIVGEGSSLHV
+2361 FIVGEGSNLHV

-2382 GKEGNSTF
+2382 GKQGNSTF

-2405 MKTTGGSIGISTG
+2405 MKTTGGSVGISTE
-2418 KPKITNV
+2418 KPRITNV

-2438 RNTVVGDVE
+2438 RNTVAGDVE
-2447 IAGDGGSPINRDLEK
+2447 IAGAEGSPINRDLGK
-2462 ANEVTRDTHSS
+2462 ANEVTKDTHSS

-2493 EDIGKAKDEI
+2493 EDIGKAKKEIADVKKAIKESIHDRGDDNRNFFGQLREVRLSETVNNIAGKRLNEAGKSEDVVAAWKDAYRDLGYNLDVRYTTGEDTPEMKNKAGTAYVSKDGVHTIIININAEENSTKAGLIGTLAEEASHIVNGVAGRQIATGTDEKGLESTGRAANAYFKEEYKGSNQNMTYKSDGKI
-2503 EAVGA
+2503 DTSKLGTNVGDR
-2508 VAKAAFNTI
+2508 VVL
-2517 GSKEKNG
+2517 KEKKNNDGTRKIDRDLEELSNHLGEQIVYKELSSDAQKELAKDISADTFDTYGIKLDENG
-2524 FFDFLRT
+2524 
-2531 ERVQETVRN
+2531 
-2540 LGYIDTK
+2540 DTILYLKKK
-2547 GKTKEQI
+2547 GKLPKPKTDLDKEKI
-2554 AKEMQDKYGEIF
+2554 AKTLAMRELIEKEYKVYVQSIGDSKKLKDMGGAYVNIPDKNKKNRN
-2566 AKNGKKLEINF
+2566 KNGIIFLHPQPEFEYSNENGELKKTSTSAANKHEF
-2577 YVNSEVSQDDPNAK
+2577 GHAAEDAY
-2591 NKMNAAGF
+2591 KMNNN
-2599 TAEDGSIWLNAD
+2599 ILN
-2611 NISSM
+2611 
-2616 NNFDLNS
+2616 
-2623 VFAHEGTHKVTGKNT
+2623 KNVY
-2638 ELLADFGQSRAEKFI
+2638 F
-2653 NKSIDK
+2653 NKNR
-2659 GYLTRT
+2659 Y
-2665 GGGLNWEDG
+2665 
-2674 NLTEE
+2674 
-2679 QKQRLAEYTDED
+2679 
-2691 IQFRMLTGDDRID
+2691 
-2704 RRVNVNPNAGKVNYQ
+2704 
-2719 KQLNEVGRLE
+2719 
-2729 RMYQKIDAK
+2729 
-2738 KAEEKRK
+2738 
-2745 HVNSVTNS
+2745 
-2753 LERKYHDKFIKKNGT
+2753 
-2768 YAFYNEND
+2768 
-2776 RKKFEKEANQKG
+2776 FEKEQTIKTRDEEGNIVDKKVKYVYFEDQVKIEKDKNTGKIIYKFFGVPVSEANSIYMENVGRKSQDKRRLYMPDDSEFIIEVQSDKEKENLFKG
-2788 VQLKT
+2788 VK
-2793 RSANAQEKE
+2793 
-2802 QKFLEHMNKI
+2802 
-2812 TQGYYK
+2812 
-2818 YEPEHLKIGAKVGTQ
+2818 
-2833 AFFWS
+2833 
-2838 NQNEKIGDGSNKV
+2838 
-2851 SNETLAKAASSTI
+2851 
-2864 GQAVASGYYK
+2864 
-2874 LVPTEDKKYENDN
+2874 
-2887 PHVQEQVKAAKAEA
+2887 
-2901 KRRTAESKDKDY
+2901 
-2913 YVRVDGKNKTVTL
+2913 
-2926 ESSPKTKNL
+2926 
-2935 LYHVFNDVI
+2935 
-2944 KGPIRGAGNLIEAE
+2944 
-2958 KLTWTGHPIKGV
+2958 
-2970 QKRLEGIGNI
+2970 
-2980 FGASTLGLGSFLGDF
+2980 
-2995 ADRYTPGEVQYGTK
+2995 
-3009 QEVNQRQKTENLL
+3009 
-3022 VSMPI
+3022 
-3027 DMIVSA
+3027 
-3033 ATSKIPVKK
+3033 
-3042 IIPTKSKNP
+3042 
-3051 VTQMTA
+3051 
-3057 AESRAAR
+3057 
-3064 QGATVLEEG
+3064 
-3073 ADGVFQVPKNVTK
+3073 
-3086 PSKSVSRGLPH
+3086 
-3097 NTTSS
+3097 
-3102 TTEVT
+3102 
-3107 DHTRNVERIAQTVG
+3107 
-3121 TAKNL
+3121 
-3126 KTPAIEYKAPSKP
+3126 
-3139 NAIEKITTNIEI
+3139 
-3151 TGSKGGMGRTSGNK
+3151 
-3165 SYFES
+3165 
-3170 YRGGKTS
+3170 
-3177 SKENGYRNN
+3177 
-3186 NEGYKFENNNGS
+3186 
-3198 NGNGS
+3198 
-3203 NKNTDSYY
+3203 
-3211 EGRKIYTGSELN
+3211 
-3223 QLGRGSNATPNRGV
+3223 
-3237 EYMFEKPA
+3237 
-3245 GKIEAQEFQWGLTGS
+3245 
-3260 MMQQTPS
+3260 
-3267 GPKNIIPALR
+3267 
-3277 YDNPNPRGMNFIKF
+3277 
-3291 DGIEV
+3291 
-3296 RNGTTY
+3296 
-3302 LIDTKRN
+3302 
-3309 VPYWNKSAMKN
+3309 
-3320 LEKTFRRI
+3320 
-3328 NEAKNQNPE
+3328 
-3337 IKVIYE
+3337 
-3343 FPNEEAKIK
+3343 
-3352 FTDWLDKNSKYQ
+3352 
-3364 KTIDEIRVRPEK
+3364 

>member
-103 QAANLILLQV
+103 QAANLVLLQV

-173 DVEKGRVV
+173 DVEKGRVI
-181 IGANGFD
+181 IGAGGFD

-202 ELQGNLVGNK
+202 EMQGNLVGNK

-218 ENTVDSNGTVA
+218 ENTVDSSGTVA

-368 AKDFRNSLATV
+368 AKDFKNSLATV

-602 RTNEDLSIN
+602 RTNEDFSVN
-611 GRFDNDGTVE
+611 GRLDNGGTLE

-661 SSDDMKTPGTVKA
+661 SSDDMKTSGTVKA

-786 LENSGTVETSKN
+786 LENSGAVETSKN

-849 KTDDIANSGDITAIG
+849 KTDDISNSGDITAIG

-884 AKNIKNAT
+884 AKNIRNAT

-898 AGKGVTGER
+898 AGKGITGER
-907 VENSGTFATNGDIKA
+907 VENSGTFATNGDVKA

-953 NIKANVTNTRN
+953 NIKANITNTRN

-992 VNAANANVTN
+992 INAANAAVTN
-1002 SGKIASNGRVLL
+1002 NGKIASNNRVLL

-1235 LTEQEVK
+1235 LTEKEVK

-1356 GGLVNINAANFEN
+1356 GGLVNINATNFEN

-1451 ENGGATGKALISLN
+1451 ENGGATGKALISSN
-1465 SVGIKKGASSANG
+1465 SIGIKKGASSANG

-1485 ASLSKLSSSFNGN
+1485 ASLSKLNSSFNGN
-1498 SQVNGSTNLNG
+1498 SQVNGSTNLNS

-1525 GIKNIKNTGVI
+1525 GIKNIKNTGII
-1536 SVNPILASAM
+1536 SVNPILTSAM

-1605 ALAEKLG
+1605 TLAEKLG

-1621 EELIQAMMDN
+1621 EELIQSMMDN

-1644 QELTQDQI
+1644 QELTQEQI

-1746 INAVGNIENIGGK
+1746 IRTVGNIENIGGR
-1759 IKGNEVVAL
+1759 INGEEAVAL
-1768 ISENGKVVND
+1768 ISEKGNVINN
-1778 TTKRRIG
+1778 TTKRTVGFNYGEYDKSQREEIASIG
-1785 YDNGKY
+1785 GI
-1791 DSSWHDE
+1791 
-1798 ATSLGEISS
+1798 TSK
-1807 NGTTYIKAN
+1807 GTTFIKADSYN
-1816 EYTTTGGVLS
+1816 SIGGMLK
-1826 TKNMIWDVNKLNAD
+1826 TDHLALDVNSFNAS
-1840 ALKLSGE
+1840 ALSLSGQSTL
-1847 DRNGVNSDNY
+1847 GISGSNY
-1857 GRYSQTTHLG
+1857 SKYAETTHFGGG
-1867 AGIVAD
+1867 AVAN
-1873 TTSGRIGDM
+1873 SAEGRIG
-1882 NLVGST
+1882 NLNLRGSSFIAENTTGLAIGNVRAESVINTYDIESRQSNKST
-1888 FAGGDTNGLTISGNV
+1888 FA
-1903 NVESVVNSYENESK
+1903 
-1917 RTNKGFLSSDS
+1917 SSS
-1928 RYVNAHEEE
+1928 SHVKSHQEE
-1937 NVAGNL
+1937 NVASNL
-1943 QLNGARIE
+1943 QLGKNAVIT
-1951 GNLTGIGSNIA
+1951 GNVEGIGSNIV
-1962 LGENSYVGGKVTTDS
+1962 LGENTFVGGKVTTDS

-1984 YEKNRSKGF
+1984 YEKNKSKGF
-1993 TGGISHGTISAGY
+1993 TGGVSHGTISAGY
-2006 GKSQSTYDEKSTVN
+2006 GKSQSTYDEKSTIN

-2108 AMEAVNAAT
+2108 AIEAVNAAA
-2117 GTIKGLADNQGTRQT
+2117 GTIKGLSENITKRDGTRAT
-2132 NYVNG
+2132 MNDIEKGDFKVNNDFYVSG
-2137 SVGAKGARD
+2137 
-2146 AMANSNFYAN
+2146 N
-2156 IGVNAGFTR
+2156 IRAGFNKSKSSTA
-2165 SRSNTSSHTEGAS
+2165 SHTESVA
-2178 VTTLKPMDENSSITY
+2178 VTTMKPLNENSSITY
-2193 NNVNN
+2193 NNINN
-2198 ITYQGIQA
+2198 ITYQGTQA

-2225 LHNSYSSSSSS
+2225 LRNSYSSESS
-2236 RGINAGAT
+2236 GFGV
-2244 IGYGHKI
+2244 G
-2251 QTTGN
+2251 
-2256 GGSISASQSNQ
+2256 ISAGIGSNGQIKPNGISGNVSTNRSNQ

-2272 VYANGNFRNVNE
+2272 VYANGNFKNVNE
-2284 VHNNTGSMVLNGFN
+2284 VHNNTGSMTLSGFN

-2309 KVEVI
+2309 KLVVE
-2314 SRQNTSTTTGS
+2314 SRQNTSTTTGK
-2325 SSGISLGIS
+2325 SSGIGLGIS
-2334 ANGVPSSVNISG
+2334 SNGMPSSVNVSG
-2346 SKTNGDRAF
+2346 SRTNGNRAF
-2355 VDNQST
+2355 VDNQSS
-2361 FIVGEGSSLHV
+2361 FIVGEGSNLHV
-2372 GTLENTGAVV
+2372 GTLENTGAVI
-2382 GKEGNSTF
+2382 GKQSENSTTF
-2390 KIDSYVGKDIQNHDT
+2390 KIDNYVGKDIQNYDT
-2405 MKTTGGSIGISTG
+2405 MTTTGGSIGASLGG
-2418 KPKITNV
+2418 KPRITSA

-2433 KQGIT
+2433 KKGIT
-2438 RNTVVGDVE
+2438 RNTVVGNVE
-2447 IAGDGGSPINRDLEK
+2447 IQNASGDEINRDLSK
-2462 ANEVTRDTHSS
+2462 ANEITKDTHRS

-2479 SQTIEYATN
+2479 PQVIEYISNPTKFKEDLEVAILEGKATGETVLKTIEN
-2488 PAKLK
+2488 LINGGK
-2493 EDIGKAKDEI
+2493 EDIGDPERRTINEIKEGVIRVKTAPEMNAIAIGNLNSQEVWDTLKIKGIEKFNPDNPDLPENVRARLDELAEDGKTIRAFYDKTTNKIFVNENLTDDAEIRASVAREWKISEDLKDEKGKANNEGQLKSTVAGELAYDDMMKRAREGKTGSI
-2503 EAVGA
+2503 STGELNEAVMDVDSEVTSDKTIVPGKYIKNRTIKDEKKVNEA
-2508 VAKAAFNTI
+2508 FARVFGKKYANFSLKKYNNDTNLTSPYISEYVAKMNYYYMQANMYVTLEEFNRDRRNYRRIPNNEAVLHNIRNGKIYIGEDVNVKYVNNNNGKEVVLDSKGNLVNDYYNRGTFNTVTYINDKDQDRTKHGRDVIYWFNWGTGPDDKSSIRKRLELSLVGKVVSDNYEDIKIWAISRGYRSI
-2517 GSKEKNG
+2517 GLKEAMEYTSDRLFLDDFKNQ
-2524 FFDFLRT
+2524 LN
-2531 ERVQETVRN
+2531 N
-2540 LGYIDTK
+2540 LLK
-2547 GKTKEQI
+2547 FNPEQI
-2554 AKEMQDKYGEIF
+2554 APRI
-2566 AKNGKKLEINF
+2566 I
-2577 YVNSEVSQDDPNAK
+2577 
-2591 NKMNAAGF
+2591 
-2599 TAEDGSIWLNAD
+2599 
-2611 NISSM
+2611 
-2616 NNFDLNS
+2616 DL
-2623 VFAHEGTHKVTGKNT
+2623 
-2638 ELLADFGQSRAEKFI
+2638 R
-2653 NKSIDK
+2653 
-2659 GYLTRT
+2659 
-2665 GGGLNWEDG
+2665 W
-2674 NLTEE
+2674 
-2679 QKQRLAEYTDED
+2679 
-2691 IQFRMLTGDDRID
+2691 
-2704 RRVNVNPNAGKVNYQ
+2704 
-2719 KQLNEVGRLE
+2719 
-2729 RMYQKIDAK
+2729 
-2738 KAEEKRK
+2738 
-2745 HVNSVTNS
+2745 
-2753 LERKYHDKFIKKNGT
+2753 
-2768 YAFYNEND
+2768 
-2776 RKKFEKEANQKG
+2776 
-2788 VQLKT
+2788 
-2793 RSANAQEKE
+2793 
-2802 QKFLEHMNKI
+2802 
-2812 TQGYYK
+2812 
-2818 YEPEHLKIGAKVGTQ
+2818 
-2833 AFFWS
+2833 
-2838 NQNEKIGDGSNKV
+2838 
-2851 SNETLAKAASSTI
+2851 
-2864 GQAVASGYYK
+2864 
-2874 LVPTEDKKYENDN
+2874 
-2887 PHVQEQVKAAKAEA
+2887 
-2901 KRRTAESKDKDY
+2901 
-2913 YVRVDGKNKTVTL
+2913 
-2926 ESSPKTKNL
+2926 
-2935 LYHVFNDVI
+2935 
-2944 KGPIRGAGNLIEAE
+2944 
-2958 KLTWTGHPIKGV
+2958 
-2970 QKRLEGIGNI
+2970 
-2980 FGASTLGLGSFLGDF
+2980 
-2995 ADRYTPGEVQYGTK
+2995 
-3009 QEVNQRQKTENLL
+3009 
-3022 VSMPI
+3022 
-3027 DMIVSA
+3027 
-3033 ATSKIPVKK
+3033 
-3042 IIPTKSKNP
+3042 
-3051 VTQMTA
+3051 
-3057 AESRAAR
+3057 
-3064 QGATVLEEG
+3064 
-3073 ADGVFQVPKNVTK
+3073 
-3086 PSKSVSRGLPH
+3086 
-3097 NTTSS
+3097 
-3102 TTEVT
+3102 
-3107 DHTRNVERIAQTVG
+3107 
-3121 TAKNL
+3121 
-3126 KTPAIEYKAPSKP
+3126 
-3139 NAIEKITTNIEI
+3139 
-3151 TGSKGGMGRTSGNK
+3151 
-3165 SYFES
+3165 
-3170 YRGGKTS
+3170 
-3177 SKENGYRNN
+3177 
-3186 NEGYKFENNNGS
+3186 
-3198 NGNGS
+3198 
-3203 NKNTDSYY
+3203 
-3211 EGRKIYTGSELN
+3211 
-3223 QLGRGSNATPNRGV
+3223 
-3237 EYMFEKPA
+3237 
-3245 GKIEAQEFQWGLTGS
+3245 
-3260 MMQQTPS
+3260 
-3267 GPKNIIPALR
+3267 
-3277 YDNPNPRGMNFIKF
+3277 
-3291 DGIEV
+3291 
-3296 RNGTTY
+3296 
-3302 LIDTKRN
+3302 
-3309 VPYWNKSAMKN
+3309 
-3320 LEKTFRRI
+3320 
-3328 NEAKNQNPE
+3328 
-3337 IKVIYE
+3337 
-3343 FPNEEAKIK
+3343 
-3352 FTDWLDKNSKYQ
+3352 
-3364 KTIDEIRVRPEK
+3364 

>member
-38 NTSIDRAQNGVPV
+38 NTGLDRAQNGVPV

-218 ENTVDSNGTVA
+218 ENTVDSNGTVT

-240 ASNLGSMYAGQVR
+240 ASNLGSMYAGQIK
-253 IVSTDRG
+253 IVSTDKG
-260 AGVNSSGLIYSR
+260 AGVNSNGLIYSR

-287 KIKGDGIEIN
+287 KIKGNGIEIN
-297 GTEYTQSELASSDKG
+297 GTEYAQSELASSDKG
-312 INVNASKIKL
+312 ININAAKIKL
-322 SGETQANG
+322 DGETQANE
-330 DINLNGNVV
+330 DINLNGNVE
-339 NRSNIYTGGNLN
+339 NKSNIYTGGNLN

-368 AKDFRNSLATV
+368 AKDFKNSFATV
-379 LSGGNFNV
+379 LSGGDFNV

-410 TGSLTSVRRISVS
+410 TGALTSVKRISVS

-444 TSGTVV
+444 TSGIVA

-478 TGDILSSGRISGS
+478 TGDILSLGRISGS

-541 ASKNMDTS
+541 TSRNMDTS

-583 DITVVGKISAD
+583 DIAVVGKISAD

-611 GRFDNDGTVE
+611 GRLDNDGTLE

-626 AVSGDISNNGKII
+626 AVSGDIGNTGKII

-661 SSDDMKTPGTVKA
+661 SSDDMSTSGTVKA

-682 KLENDGAVETAEDVK
+682 KLENDGA
-697 VSGNIRNTGRIAS
+697 
-710 NGDLTGKDTASSGT
+710 
-724 IASRNVKADNLS
+724 
-736 NDGVIIANGNI
+736 
-747 NAKNVKNT
+747 
-755 KDITAVGTVSSDD
+755 
-768 LVTSGNVRANGK
+768 
-780 ITVSGK
+780 
-786 LENSGTVETSKN
+786 VETSKN

-805 KNDGRIAANDDLAGK
+805 KNDGRIAANDDLTGK

-849 KTDDIANSGDITAIG
+849 KTDDISNSGDITAIG

-884 AKNIKNAT
+884 AKNIRNAT
-892 SSSKIA
+892 NSSKIA
-898 AGKGVTGER
+898 AGKGITGER
-907 VENSGTFATNGDIKA
+907 IDNSGTFATNGDIKA
-922 TSSLVNS
+922 TNSLVNS

-953 NIKANVTNTRN
+953 NIKANVASTRN

-971 NDVDLTTG
+971 NDVDLATN
-979 TLINTKEITAVNN
+979 TLVNTKEITAVNN
-992 VNAANANVTN
+992 INAANAAVTN
-1002 SGKIASNGRVLL
+1002 NGKIASNNRVLL

-1054 QNINLTGNLHGQQ
+1054 QNINLTGNLHGQH

-1097 NRELASNTV
+1097 NRELASDTV
-1106 IVNGRGEVVNN
+1106 VINGRGEVVNN

-1122 NNGKIS
+1122 NNGKVS

-1136 LVAFENILEMNAQGK
+1136 LVAFENALEMNAQGK
-1151 VQNNKGKAIYGGQT
+1151 VQNNKGKAIYGGQA
-1165 LIIKGNEIMNEE
+1165 LAIRANEIMNDE

-1183 NMDLNAAR
+1183 NMDLNAAK
-1191 ITNNVGTVQS
+1191 ITNNVGTIQS
-1201 TGNITITSNDFQ
+1201 TGNITITSSDFQ

-1218 SNLGNYEKYFE
+1218 SNLGNYEKYYE
-1229 TWDRIK
+1229 TWDNRRLSEADVLNGWIVNEPNFQHRSSSGSSVKRHQRSWLESMIAKHSGNSLLFSQYADLARAKLGQRGK
-1235 LTEQEVK
+1235 LTRTNTPEVP
-1242 NEWAFHEGNDWGHGD
+1242 GNTLTGK
-1257 YTDAIDDQ
+1257 I
-1265 KAEFEK
+1265 E
-1271 FIARNKNSRL
+1271 SRA
-1281 KTYLLTNHEDFLR
+1281 T
-1294 SKLGKDL
+1294 
-1301 GYNDEFKTG
+1301 
-1310 TAQFAKEELR
+1310 
-1320 ERLKSNANTE
+1320 TE

-1336 SGNITINSGNFKN
+1336 SGNITINSANFKN
-1349 RDSIVSG
+1349 RDSIISG
-1356 GGLVNINAANFEN
+1356 GGLVNVNAANFEN
-1369 SVTIDTTKPIKLR
+1369 FVTLGNAVQLKNGQEKLYLTYRHGSR
-1382 KGYEYLE
+1382 KRSANGTYNRYLENGGIGYES
-1389 LNIEKRKKGYDMTA
+1389 
-1403 LHDRQLDTKN
+1403 
-1413 FLTGYA
+1413 
-1419 AGQPSIIE
+1419 GQPSIIE

-1441 PIEDANGLRL
+1441 PIEAGNGKVFN
-1451 ENGGATGKALISLN
+1451 NGGANGKALISST
-1465 SVGIKKGASSANG
+1465 SVGVNKGTSSANG
-1478 AVQVAGN
+1478 QVQAAGN
-1485 ASLSKLSSSFNGN
+1485 TLLSKVNSSFNGN
-1498 SQVNGSTNLNG
+1498 SQINGSSNLNSPI
-1509 QVNTF
+1509 NSTF
-1514 DNVVEIEGNNS
+1514 NMAVQIAGNNS
-1525 GIKNIKNTGVI
+1525 GIKDIKNTGII

-1546 FKTNMNPSS
+1546 FTANMSPSS

-1579 RVGYSEV
+1579 RVGYSEI
-1586 WDRVKRLGDAYY
+1586 WDRTKRLGDAYY

-1621 EELIQAMMDN
+1621 EELIQSMMDN

-1734 NLLSEISGDKTY
+1734 NLLSEISGDRTY
-1746 INAVGNIENIGGK
+1746 INSVGNIENIGGR
-1759 IKGNEVVAL
+1759 INGEEAVAL
-1768 ISENGKVVND
+1768 ISEKGNVINN
-1778 TTKRRIG
+1778 TTKRTTGFNYGEYDKSQREEIASIG
-1785 YDNGKY
+1785 GI
-1791 DSSWHDE
+1791 
-1798 ATSLGEISS
+1798 TSK
-1807 NGTTYIKAN
+1807 GTTFIKADSYN
-1816 EYTTTGGVLS
+1816 SIGGMLK
-1826 TKNMIWDVNKLNAD
+1826 TDHLALDVNSFNVS
-1840 ALKLSGE
+1840 ALSLSGQSTL
-1847 DRNGVNSDNY
+1847 GISGSNY
-1857 GRYSQTTHLG
+1857 SKYAETTHFGGG
-1867 AGIVAD
+1867 AVAN
-1873 TTSGRIGDM
+1873 SAEGRIG
-1882 NLVGST
+1882 NLNLRGSSFIAEDTTGLAVGNVRAESVINTYDTESRQSNKST
-1888 FAGGDTNGLTISGNV
+1888 FAS
-1903 NVESVVNSYENESK
+1903 SSSYIKS
-1917 RTNKGFLSSDS
+1917 
-1928 RYVNAHEEE
+1928 HQEE
-1937 NVAGNL
+1937 NVASNL
-1943 QLNGARIE
+1943 QLGKNAVIT
-1951 GNLTGIGSNIA
+1951 GNVEGIGSNIV
-1962 LGENSYVGGKVTTDS
+1962 LGENTFVGGKVTTDS

-2020 AKSNLQVGDGSV
+2020 AKSNLQVGNGSV

-2108 AMEAVNAAT
+2108 AMEAVNAAA
-2117 GTIKGLADNQGTRQT
+2117 GTIKGLSDNQGNRQT
-2132 NYVNG
+2132 NYTNENE
-2137 SVGAKGARD
+2137 SVREKRAKD

-2156 IGVNAGFTR
+2156 IGVNAGFTS
-2165 SRSNTSSHTEGAS
+2165 SRSNSSAHTEGAA

-2198 ITYQGIQA
+2198 IMYQGTQA

-2244 IGYGHKI
+2244 IGYGHKL

-2334 ANGVPSSVNISG
+2334 ANGVPSSVNING
-2346 SKTNGDRAF
+2346 SRTNGDRAF

-2382 GKEGNSTF
+2382 GKQGNSAF

-2405 MKTTGGSIGISTG
+2405 MKTTGGSVGISTG
-2418 KPKITNV
+2418 KPRITNV

-2447 IAGDGGSPINRDLEK
+2447 IAGAEGSPINRDITR
-2462 ANEVTRDTHSS
+2462 ANEVTKDTHSS
-2473 TNINVE
+2473 TNINIE

-2493 EDIGKAKDEI
+2493 EDIGKAKEEI
-2503 EAVGA
+2503 SDIKWAIDKSIHDMGDDNRNFFGQLSEVRLN
-2508 VAKAAFNTI
+2508 KTI
-2517 GSKEKNG
+2517 DNITSQRLIGKTV
-2524 FFDFLRT
+2524 DT
-2531 ERVQETVRN
+2531 EIAGIFKDAYKD
-2540 LGYIDTK
+2540 LGYDIEIIFSDPK
-2547 GKTKEQI
+2547 NSPQLLDENDKPKTGTAYVRDE
-2554 AKEMQDKYGEIF
+2554 
-2566 AKNGKKLEINF
+2566 NGKKIKTIIINGKDPINATKAGLIGTIVEEGSHVIGKVEGRQRKTGTDEKGLESTGRASNEYFVEKYKDDNTPISIHSDGKDYSNVDFGENVGDTGGACSGGLLKECLERNRRFMDSYNKVDRNQALRVTSFIIDFSPAGTLKGGIEAITGKDILTGEEINLLSRVLGAIPFVKPGFKGTKKLIQIFKIAGKKQVVLTDGSKIVLNAEDVAKFESKAKRSSKKASTTPRTIDPGKINSTIQQTDKTIKYRALNETIKGQRVFRNSKGFVF
-2577 YVNSEVSQDDPNAK
+2577 YADDFHDPVHYEVFK
-2591 NKMNAAGF
+2591 NKKHVG
-2599 TAEDGSIWLNAD
+2599 IINAD
-2611 NISSM
+2611 VLQKNKGD
-2616 NNFDLNS
+2616 FDIKS
-2623 VFAHEGTHKVTGKNT
+2623 VNT
-2638 ELLADFGQSRAEKFI
+2638 SKAEK
-2653 NKSIDK
+2653 
-2659 GYLTRT
+2659 
-2665 GGGLNWEDG
+2665 
-2674 NLTEE
+2674 
-2679 QKQRLAEYTDED
+2679 
-2691 IQFRMLTGDDRID
+2691 
-2704 RRVNVNPNAGKVNYQ
+2704 
-2719 KQLNEVGRLE
+2719 
-2729 RMYQKIDAK
+2729 
-2738 KAEEKRK
+2738 
-2745 HVNSVTNS
+2745 
-2753 LERKYHDKFIKKNGT
+2753 
-2768 YAFYNEND
+2768 
-2776 RKKFEKEANQKG
+2776 
-2788 VQLKT
+2788 
-2793 RSANAQEKE
+2793 
-2802 QKFLEHMNKI
+2802 
-2812 TQGYYK
+2812 
-2818 YEPEHLKIGAKVGTQ
+2818 
-2833 AFFWS
+2833 
-2838 NQNEKIGDGSNKV
+2838 
-2851 SNETLAKAASSTI
+2851 
-2864 GQAVASGYYK
+2864 
-2874 LVPTEDKKYENDN
+2874 
-2887 PHVQEQVKAAKAEA
+2887 
-2901 KRRTAESKDKDY
+2901 
-2913 YVRVDGKNKTVTL
+2913 
-2926 ESSPKTKNL
+2926 
-2935 LYHVFNDVI
+2935 
-2944 KGPIRGAGNLIEAE
+2944 
-2958 KLTWTGHPIKGV
+2958 
-2970 QKRLEGIGNI
+2970 
-2980 FGASTLGLGSFLGDF
+2980 
-2995 ADRYTPGEVQYGTK
+2995 
-3009 QEVNQRQKTENLL
+3009 
-3022 VSMPI
+3022 
-3027 DMIVSA
+3027 
-3033 ATSKIPVKK
+3033 
-3042 IIPTKSKNP
+3042 
-3051 VTQMTA
+3051 
-3057 AESRAAR
+3057 
-3064 QGATVLEEG
+3064 
-3073 ADGVFQVPKNVTK
+3073 
-3086 PSKSVSRGLPH
+3086 
-3097 NTTSS
+3097 
-3102 TTEVT
+3102 
-3107 DHTRNVERIAQTVG
+3107 
-3121 TAKNL
+3121 
-3126 KTPAIEYKAPSKP
+3126 
-3139 NAIEKITTNIEI
+3139 
-3151 TGSKGGMGRTSGNK
+3151 GRT
-3165 SYFES
+3165 
-3170 YRGGKTS
+3170 
-3177 SKENGYRNN
+3177 
-3186 NEGYKFENNNGS
+3186 
-3198 NGNGS
+3198 
-3203 NKNTDSYY
+3203 
-3211 EGRKIYTGSELN
+3211 I
-3223 QLGRGSNATPNRGV
+3223 
-3237 EYMFEKPA
+3237 
-3245 GKIEAQEFQWGLTGS
+3245 
-3260 MMQQTPS
+3260 
-3267 GPKNIIPALR
+3267 NI
-3277 YDNPNPRGMNFIKF
+3277 K
-3291 DGIEV
+3291 
-3296 RNGTTY
+3296 
-3302 LIDTKRN
+3302 
-3309 VPYWNKSAMKN
+3309 
-3320 LEKTFRRI
+3320 
-3328 NEAKNQNPE
+3328 
-3337 IKVIYE
+3337 
-3343 FPNEEAKIK
+3343 
-3352 FTDWLDKNSKYQ
+3352 
-3364 KTIDEIRVRPEK
+3364 

>member
-1 MKEKNK
+1 MKEKSK
-7 ILRKLTAALLLNVFS
+7 ILRKLTAAFLLNVFS

-38 NTSIDRAQNGVPV
+38 NTSLDRARNGVPV

-173 DVEKGRVV
+173 DVEKGRVI
-181 IGANGFD
+181 IGAGGFD

-218 ENTVDSNGTVA
+218 ENTVDSSGTVT

-287 KIKGDGIEIN
+287 KIKGNGIEIN
-297 GTEYTQSELASSDKG
+297 GTEYAQSELASSDKG
-312 INVNASKIKL
+312 ININAAKIKL
-322 SGETQANG
+322 DGETQANE
-330 DINLNGNVV
+330 DINLNGNVE
-339 NRSNIYTGGNLN
+339 NKSNIYTGGNLN

-368 AKDFRNSLATV
+368 AKDFKNSFATV

-397 VSGITDINGKFDN
+397 VSGITDLNGKFDN
-410 TGSLTSVRRISVS
+410 TGALTSVKRISVS

-444 TSGTVV
+444 TSGIVA

-478 TGDILSSGRISGS
+478 TGDILSLGRISGS

-541 ASKNMDTS
+541 TSRNMDTS

-575 AKKVSSTG
+575 AKNVSSTG

-602 RTNEDLSIN
+602 RTNEDFSVN
-611 GRFDNDGTVE
+611 GRLDNDGTLE

-626 AVSGDISNNGKII
+626 AVSGDIGNTGKII
-639 AGGNLSGRKVTN
+639 AGGNLSGKKVTN

-661 SSDDMKTPGTVKA
+661 SSDDMSTSGTVKA
-674 NKTITVSG
+674 NKTITVAG

-736 NDGVIIANGNI
+736 NDGVIIANGDLK
-747 NAKNVKNT
+747 AKNVKNT

-786 LENSGTVETSKN
+786 LENSGAVETSKN

-849 KTDDIANSGDITAIG
+849 KTDDISNSGDITAIG
-864 KISSGNIDNSGKLLA
+864 KVSSGNIDNSGKLLA

-884 AKNIKNAT
+884 AKNIRNAT
-892 SSSKIA
+892 NSSKIA
-898 AGKGVTGER
+898 AGKGITGER
-907 VENSGTFATNGDIKA
+907 IDNSGTFATNGDIKA
-922 TSSLVNS
+922 TNSLVNS

-971 NDVDLTTG
+971 NDVDLITG

-992 VNAANANVTN
+992 INAANANVTN
-1002 SGKIASNGRVLL
+1002 NGKIASNNRVLL

-1019 TNTGEILSGEIFMRN
+1019 TNTGEILSNEILMRN
-1034 AQRFDNTGTIKGNNV
+1034 AQRFDNTGTVRGNNV

-1054 QNINLTGNLHGQQ
+1054 QNINLTGNLHGQH

-1077 NNGNTTGTGLIEIN
+1077 NNGNTTGNGLIEIN
-1091 SNDFTN
+1091 SNDFMN
-1097 NRELASNTV
+1097 NRELASDTV
-1106 IVNGRGEVVNN
+1106 IINGRGEVVNN

-1122 NNGKIS
+1122 NNGKVS

-1136 LVAFENILEMNAQGK
+1136 LVAFGNALEMNAQGK
-1151 VQNNKGKAIYGGQT
+1151 VQNNKGKAIYGGQA
-1165 LIIKGNEIMNEE
+1165 LAIRANEIMNDE

-1183 NMDLNAAR
+1183 NMDLNAAK
-1191 ITNNVGTVQS
+1191 ITNNVGTIQS
-1201 TGNITITSNDFQ
+1201 TGNITITSSDFQ

-1218 SNLGNYEKYFE
+1218 SNLGNYEKYYE
-1229 TWDRIK
+1229 TWDNRRLSEADVLNGWIVNEPNFQHRSSSGSSVKRHQRSWLESMIAKHSGNSLLFSQYADLARAKLGQRGK
-1235 LTEQEVK
+1235 LTRTNTPEVP
-1242 NEWAFHEGNDWGHGD
+1242 GNTLTGK
-1257 YTDAIDDQ
+1257 I
-1265 KAEFEK
+1265 E
-1271 FIARNKNSRL
+1271 SRA
-1281 KTYLLTNHEDFLR
+1281 T
-1294 SKLGKDL
+1294 
-1301 GYNDEFKTG
+1301 
-1310 TAQFAKEELR
+1310 
-1320 ERLKSNANTE
+1320 TE

-1336 SGNITINSGNFKN
+1336 SGNITINSANFKN
-1349 RDSIVSG
+1349 RDSIISG
-1356 GGLVNINAANFEN
+1356 GGLVNVNATNFEN
-1369 SVTIDTTKPIKLR
+1369 SVTLGNAVQLKNGQEKLYLTYRHGSR
-1382 KGYEYLE
+1382 KRSANGTYNRYLENGGIGYES
-1389 LNIEKRKKGYDMTA
+1389 
-1403 LHDRQLDTKN
+1403 
-1413 FLTGYA
+1413 
-1419 AGQPSIIE
+1419 GQPSIIE

-1441 PIEDANGLRL
+1441 PIEAGNGKVFN
-1451 ENGGATGKALISLN
+1451 NGGANGKALISST
-1465 SVGIKKGASSANG
+1465 SVGVNKGTSSANG
-1478 AVQVAGN
+1478 QVQAAGN
-1485 ASLSKLSSSFNGN
+1485 TLLSKVNSSFNGN
-1498 SQVNGSTNLNG
+1498 SQINGSSNLNSPI
-1509 QVNTF
+1509 NSTF
-1514 DNVVEIEGNNS
+1514 NRAVQIAGNNS
-1525 GIKNIKNTGVI
+1525 GIKDIKNTGVI

-1546 FKTNMNPSS
+1546 FRTNMNPSS

-1560 TRSKYINLGQYLGS
+1560 TRSRYINLGQYLGS

-1579 RVGYSEV
+1579 RVGYSEI
-1586 WDRVKRLGDAYY
+1586 WDRTKRLGDAYY

-1621 EELIQAMMDN
+1621 EELIQSMMDN

-1734 NLLSEISGDKTY
+1734 NLLSEISGDRTY
-1746 INAVGNIENIGGK
+1746 INSVGNIENIGGR
-1759 IKGNEVVAL
+1759 INGEEAVAL
-1768 ISENGKVVND
+1768 ISEKGNVINN
-1778 TTKRRIG
+1778 TTKRTTGFNYGEYDKSQREEIASIG
-1785 YDNGKY
+1785 GI
-1791 DSSWHDE
+1791 
-1798 ATSLGEISS
+1798 TSK
-1807 NGTTYIKAN
+1807 GTTFIKADSYN
-1816 EYTTTGGVLS
+1816 SIGGMLK
-1826 TKNMIWDVNKLNAD
+1826 TDHLALDVNSFNVS
-1840 ALKLSGE
+1840 ALSLSGQSTL
-1847 DRNGVNSDNY
+1847 GISGSNY
-1857 GRYSQTTHLG
+1857 SKYAETTHFGGG
-1867 AGIVAD
+1867 AVAN
-1873 TTSGRIGDM
+1873 SAEGRIG
-1882 NLVGST
+1882 NLNLRGSSFIAEDTTGLAVGNVRAESVINTYDTESRQSNKST
-1888 FAGGDTNGLTISGNV
+1888 FAS
-1903 NVESVVNSYENESK
+1903 SSSYIKS
-1917 RTNKGFLSSDS
+1917 
-1928 RYVNAHEEE
+1928 HQEE
-1937 NVAGNL
+1937 NVASNL
-1943 QLNGARIE
+1943 QLGKNAVIT
-1951 GNLTGIGSNIA
+1951 GNVEGIGSNIV
-1962 LGENSYVGGKVTTDS
+1962 LGENTFVGGKVTTDS

-1993 TGGISHGTISAGY
+1993 TGGVSHGTISAGY

-2146 AMANSNFYAN
+2146 AQANSNFYAN

-2165 SRSNTSSHTEGAS
+2165 SRSNSSAHTEGAA

-2198 ITYQGIQA
+2198 ITYQGTQA

-2225 LHNSYSSSSSS
+2225 LHNSYTSSSSS

-2244 IGYGHKI
+2244 IGYGHKL

-2272 VYANGNFRNVNE
+2272 VYANGNFKNVNE

-2325 SSGISLGIS
+2325 SRGMSLGIS
-2334 ANGVPSSVNISG
+2334 ANGVPSSVNING
-2346 SKTNGDRAF
+2346 SRTNGDRAF

-2372 GTLENTGAVV
+2372 GKLENTGAVV
-2382 GKEGNSTF
+2382 GKQGNSTF

-2418 KPKITNV
+2418 KPRITNV

-2438 RNTVVGDVE
+2438 RNTVIGDVE
-2447 IAGDGGSPINRDLEK
+2447 IGETSGSPINRDITR
-2462 ANEVTRDTHSS
+2462 ANETTKDTHSS

-2488 PAKLK
+2488 PSKLK

-2508 VAKAAFNTI
+2508 AAKVAFNTI

-2554 AKEMQDKYGEIF
+2554 AQEMQDKYGEIF

-2679 QKQRLAEYTDED
+2679 QKQRLAEYTNED
-2691 IQFRMLTGDDRID
+2691 MQYFFDGLFRGIGGDKVVNKLQDKARKGASKVFGKSGEAFVNNVINLDKKTFNNEGKAVGNAVHNVIKKATGVDTRKLGDQV
-2704 RRVNVNPNAGKVNYQ
+2704 VNVVENIQNRKPAPKKRSTKKNTTNSNNSNNKKNNNRKEKIKNGVETGLEIGRETVINGVYFVWGGAFAIAEDATLGVAVIRDREGNKVEPNNKFYYAGQLAGHLLTTFEGTGGAVGGTGFEIVAIGAGPETAGVSLVATIPAEAVKTYSAGVATKGAFGITESFIKLSNPKNSSNSGSSTNNKNSNNGNTSRSRPTYKQSENDLTKSLKETYKNDPDIEILSQESYLGKESANYGTKGSVRPDNIKLKNNIPVESFEMKNYKLQ
-2719 KQLNEVGRLE
+2719 NYDNMANTIVKQVEQRRKNLPLTVTKQNIV
-2729 RMYQKIDAK
+2729 IDARGQGIT
-2738 KAEEKRK
+2738 A
-2745 HVNSVTNS
+2745 V
-2753 LERKYHDKFIKKNGT
+2753 
-2768 YAFYNEND
+2768 
-2776 RKKFEKEANQKG
+2776 
-2788 VQLKT
+2788 
-2793 RSANAQEKE
+2793 QEKE
-2802 QKFLEHMNKI
+2802 IIQ
-2812 TQGYYK
+2812 
-2818 YEPEHLKIGAKVGTQ
+2818 
-2833 AFFWS
+2833 
-2838 NQNEKIGDGSNKV
+2838 
-2851 SNETLAKAASSTI
+2851 
-2864 GQAVASGYYK
+2864 
-2874 LVPTEDKKYENDN
+2874 
-2887 PHVQEQVKAAKAEA
+2887 
-2901 KRRTAESKDKDY
+2901 
-2913 YVRVDGKNKTVTL
+2913 
-2926 ESSPKTKNL
+2926 
-2935 LYHVFNDVI
+2935 
-2944 KGPIRGAGNLIEAE
+2944 
-2958 KLTWTGHPIKGV
+2958 
-2970 QKRLEGIGNI
+2970 
-2980 FGASTLGLGSFLGDF
+2980 
-2995 ADRYTPGEVQYGTK
+2995 
-3009 QEVNQRQKTENLL
+3009 
-3022 VSMPI
+3022 
-3027 DMIVSA
+3027 
-3033 ATSKIPVKK
+3033 K
-3042 IIPTKSKNP
+3042 IIDK
-3051 VTQMTA
+3051 
-3057 AESRAAR
+3057 
-3064 QGATVLEEG
+3064 
-3073 ADGVFQVPKNVTK
+3073 
-3086 PSKSVSRGLPH
+3086 
-3097 NTTSS
+3097 
-3102 TTEVT
+3102 
-3107 DHTRNVERIAQTVG
+3107 
-3121 TAKNL
+3121 
-3126 KTPAIEYKAPSKP
+3126 
-3139 NAIEKITTNIEI
+3139 
-3151 TGSKGGMGRTSGNK
+3151 
-3165 SYFES
+3165 
-3170 YRGGKTS
+3170 
-3177 SKENGYRNN
+3177 
-3186 NEGYKFENNNGS
+3186 S
-3198 NGNGS
+3198 NG
-3203 NKNTDSYY
+3203 T
-3211 EGRKIYTGSELN
+3211 
-3223 QLGRGSNATPNRGV
+3223 
-3237 EYMFEKPA
+3237 
-3245 GKIEAQEFQWGLTGS
+3245 
-3260 MMQQTPS
+3260 
-3267 GPKNIIPALR
+3267 
-3277 YDNPNPRGMNFIKF
+3277 IK
-3291 DGIEV
+3291 
-3296 RNGTTY
+3296 
-3302 LIDTKRN
+3302 
-3309 VPYWNKSAMKN
+3309 KSD
-3320 LEKTFRRI
+3320 I
-3328 NEAKNQNPE
+3328 
-3337 IKVIYE
+3337 
-3343 FPNEEAKIK
+3343 
-3352 FTDWLDKNSKYQ
+3352 
-3364 KTIDEIRVRPEK
+3364 TIWK

>member
-1 MKEKNK
+1 MKEKSK
-7 ILRKLTAALLLNVFS
+7 ILRKLTAVLLLNVFS

-38 NTSIDRAQNGVPV
+38 NTSLDRAQNGVPV

-181 IGANGFD
+181 IGTNGFD

-218 ENTVDSNGTVA
+218 ENTVDSSGTVT

-240 ASNLGSMYAGQVR
+240 ASNLGSMYAGQIK
-253 IVSTDRG
+253 IVSTDKG
-260 AGVNSSGLIYSR
+260 AGVNSNGLIYSR
-272 DAKLEITADGKINVA
+272 DTKLEITADGKINVA
-287 KIKGDGIEIN
+287 KIKGNGIEIN
-297 GTEYTQSELASSDKG
+297 GTEYAQSELASSDKG
-312 INVNASKIKL
+312 ININAAKIKL
-322 SGETQANG
+322 SGETQANS
-330 DINLNGNVV
+330 DINLNGNVE
-339 NRSNIYTGGNLN
+339 NKSNIYSGGNLN
-351 TLDMINS
+351 TADMISS
-358 GNINASGNIT
+358 GNINVSGNIT
-368 AKDFRNSLATV
+368 AGNFKNSLATV

-387 KNLDNSGNIQ
+387 RNLDNSGNIQ

-410 TGSLTSVRRISVS
+410 TGALTSVRRISVS

-434 NEDLS
+434 NQDLTA
-439 SKDMV
+439 KNTV
-444 TSGTVV
+444 TSGAIA

-457 NLSNDGKISTN
+457 NLTNDGKISTN
-468 GELTAKNVKN
+468 GELTAKDVKN
-478 TGDILSSGRISGS
+478 TGEILSSGKISGNS
-491 SLVTSGKVQTNETLD
+491 FVTSGKVQTNETLD
-506 INGLLD
+506 IDGLLD
-512 NSGTVGAS
+512 NSGTVGAA
-520 KDISVAGNVLNS
+520 KNISVAGNVLNS

-541 ASKNMDTS
+541 TSKNMDTS

-575 AKKVSSTG
+575 AKNVSSTG

-602 RTNEDLSIN
+602 RTNEDLSVN
-611 GRFDNDGTVE
+611 GRFDNGGTVE

-626 AVSGDISNNGKII
+626 IVSGDINNTGKIL
-639 AGGNLSGRKVTN
+639 ASGNLSGKNTVSTGVIASKNVNVDNLKNDGKVTAGENITARKVTN

-661 SSDDMKTPGTVKA
+661 SSDDMTTSGTVKS
-674 NKTITVSG
+674 NKTVTVAG
-682 KLENDGAVETAEDVK
+682 KLENDGTIETAEDVK
-697 VSGNIRNTGRIAS
+697 VSGNIRNTGKIAS
-710 NGDLTGKDTASSGT
+710 NGNLTGKDTINSGT
-724 IASRNVKADNLS
+724 ISSKNVTAGNLQ
-736 NDGVIIANGNI
+736 NDGKIIANGDLK
-747 NAKNVKNT
+747 AKNVKNT

-786 LENSGTVETSKN
+786 LENSGAVETSKN

-805 KNDGRIAANDDLAGK
+805 KNDGRIAANDDIAGK

-849 KTDDIANSGDITAIG
+849 KTDDIANSGDIMAIG

-879 NDTIS
+879 NDTID

-898 AGKGVTGER
+898 AGKGITGER
-907 VENSGTFATNGDIKA
+907 IENSGTFATNGDIKA

-1054 QNINLTGNLHGQQ
+1054 QDINLTGNLHGQH

-1097 NRELASNTV
+1097 NRELASDTV
-1106 IVNGRGEVVNN
+1106 VVNGRGEIVNN

-1122 NNGKIS
+1122 NNGKVS

-1136 LVAFENILEMNAQGK
+1136 LIAFENALEMNAQGK
-1151 VQNNKGKAIYGGQT
+1151 VQNNKGKAIYGGQA
-1165 LIIKGNEIMNEE
+1165 LAIRANEIMNDE

-1183 NMDLNAAR
+1183 NMDLNAAK
-1191 ITNNVGTVQS
+1191 ITNNVGTIQS
-1201 TGNITITSNDFQ
+1201 TGNITITSSDFQ

-1218 SNLGNYEKYFE
+1218 SNLGSYEKYYEAWDGTKISEGEIASRWIDLDTDGE
-1229 TWDRIK
+1229 TVTKNKHRRWSNFKRKYIDK
-1235 LTEQEVK
+1235 LKGRQATL
-1242 NEWAFHEGNDWGHGD
+1242 GNK
-1257 YTDAIDDQ
+1257 IPS
-1265 KAEFEK
+1265 F
-1271 FIARNKNSRL
+1271 
-1281 KTYLLTNHEDFLR
+1281 LLTLDTETLKREAKDFENIETGSTLHPEIPL
-1294 SKLGKDL
+1294 KGKI
-1301 GYNDEFKTG
+1301 
-1310 TAQFAKEELR
+1310 
-1320 ERLKSNANTE
+1320 KSNAVTE
-1330 YGKVLA
+1330 YGKILA
-1336 SGNITINSGNFKN
+1336 AGNITVNSGNFKN
-1349 RDSIVSG
+1349 KDSIISG
-1356 GGLVNINAANFEN
+1356 GGLVNINATNFEN
-1369 SVTIDTTKPIKLR
+1369 SVTLGNAVQLKNGKEKISYDYDKKKHGMQWKLHAKYERTLIDGDI
-1382 KGYEYLE
+1382 GYES
-1389 LNIEKRKKGYDMTA
+1389 
-1403 LHDRQLDTKN
+1403 
-1413 FLTGYA
+1413 
-1419 AGQPSIIE
+1419 GQPSIIE
-1427 GAVVSINAPNIIKN
+1427 GSAVNINAPNIIRN
-1441 PIEDANGLRL
+1441 PIEAGNGLRL
-1451 ENGGATGKALISLN
+1451 NNDGATGRTFLSSTSIGVNKGIN
-1465 SVGIKKGASSANG
+1465 STNG
-1478 AVQVAGN
+1478 TVHIARN
-1485 ASLSKLSSSFNGN
+1485 KLLSKINSSFSGN
-1498 SQVNGSTNLNG
+1498 TQVNGSTNLNS

-1525 GIKNIKNTGVI
+1525 GIKNIKNTGII
-1536 SVNPILASAM
+1536 SVNPILTSAM

-1605 ALAEKLG
+1605 TLAEKLG

-1631 AATEGT
+1631 AATEST

-1785 YDNGKY
+1785 YDNGRY

-1798 ATSLGEISS
+1798 VASLGEISS

-1873 TTSGRIGDM
+1873 TTTGRIGDM

-1951 GNLTGIGSNIA
+1951 GNLTGIGSNIV

-1984 YEKNRSKGF
+1984 YEKNKSKGF
-1993 TGGISHGTISAGY
+1993 TGGVSHGTISAGY
-2006 GKSQSTYDEKSTVN
+2006 GKSQSTYDEKSTIN

-2032 LNRGAEITATNFEYG
+2032 LNRGVEITATNFEYG

-2108 AMEAVNAAT
+2108 AMEAVNAAA
-2117 GTIKGLADNQGTRQT
+2117 GTIKGLSENQGNRQT
-2132 NYVNG
+2132 NYTNENE
-2137 SVGAKGARD
+2137 SVREKRAKD

-2165 SRSNTSSHTEGAS
+2165 SRSNSSAHTEGAA
-2178 VTTLKPMDENSSITY
+2178 VTTLKPMNENSSITY

-2198 ITYQGIQA
+2198 ITYQGTQA

-2225 LHNSYSSSSSS
+2225 LHNSYTSSSSS

-2256 GGSISASQSNQ
+2256 GGSISASRSNQ

-2272 VYANGNFRNVNE
+2272 IYANGNFKNVNE

-2314 SRQNTSTTTGS
+2314 SRQNTSTTIGS
-2325 SSGISLGIS
+2325 SSGMSLGIS
-2334 ANGVPSSVNISG
+2334 ANGVPSSVNING
-2346 SKTNGDRAF
+2346 SRTNGDRAF

-2382 GKEGNSTF
+2382 GKQGNSTF

-2405 MKTTGGSIGISTG
+2405 MKTTGGSVGISTG
-2418 KPKITNV
+2418 KPRITNV

-2438 RNTVVGDVE
+2438 RNTVIGDVE
-2447 IAGDGGSPINRDLEK
+2447 IGETSGSPINRDITR
-2462 ANEVTRDTHSS
+2462 ANEVTKDEHHS

-2488 PAKLK
+2488 PGKLK

-2524 FFDFLRT
+2524 FLDFLRT

-2554 AKEMQDKYGEIF
+2554 AQEMQDKYGEIF

-2659 GYLTRT
+2659 GYLART
-2665 GGGLNWEDG
+2665 GGGLDWEDG

-2679 QKQRLAEYTDED
+2679 QKQRLAEYANED

-2704 RRVNVNPNAGKVNYQ
+2704 RRVNVNPNARRVNYY

-2729 RMYQKIDAK
+2729 RTYKKINTRIAGNERISKLRNRNNLTK
-2738 KAEEKRK
+2738 KETLEVMKATGDIYTEELRNSYAEEKFENVRAVDVQTLQYLSYLQKNPNLRK
-2745 HVNSVTNS
+2745 EHKDYSFQVVGMDENWNYIIYEKLGNPEEKVMKDNKLKNNYKGS
-2753 LERKYHDKFIKKNGT
+2753 LDKQYQSTMKDFIKNTNEGT
-2768 YAFYNEND
+2768 
-2776 RKKFEKEANQKG
+2776 
-2788 VQLKT
+2788 
-2793 RSANAQEKE
+2793 
-2802 QKFLEHMNKI
+2802 
-2812 TQGYYK
+2812 
-2818 YEPEHLKIGAKVGTQ
+2818 
-2833 AFFWS
+2833 
-2838 NQNEKIGDGSNKV
+2838 
-2851 SNETLAKAASSTI
+2851 
-2864 GQAVASGYYK
+2864 AVASYGFLVNGYG
-2874 LVPTEDKKYENDN
+2874 VTTEG
-2887 PHVQEQVKAAKAEA
+2887 AEA
-2901 KRRTAESKDKDY
+2901 NRIS
-2913 YVRVDGKNKTVTL
+2913 
-2926 ESSPKTKNL
+2926 KTKAL
-2935 LYHVFNDVI
+2935 
-2944 KGPIRGAGNLIEAE
+2944 GGGAMKTI
-2958 KLTWTGHPIKGV
+2958 TGGYRTVEGGGLVTGGIGSCVQTIGGGCLVVGV
-2970 QKRLEGIGNI
+2970 GLANIGFGISDGAEGIQELGYAFSSKGNI
-2980 FGASTLGLGSFLGDF
+2980 LTTGNAI
-2995 ADRYTPGEVQYGTK
+2995 
-3009 QEVNQRQKTENLL
+3009 TEFEQ
-3022 VSMPI
+3022 I
-3027 DMIVSA
+3027 
-3033 ATSKIPVKK
+3033 K
-3042 IIPTKSKNP
+3042 KSKNP
-3051 VTQMTA
+3051 QFKN
-3057 AESRAAR
+3057 
-3064 QGATVLEEG
+3064 GIKPFNLL
-3073 ADGVFQVPKNVTK
+3073 KNVIGEDNYDYGNMA
-3086 PSKSVSRGLPH
+3086 SAMALPH
-3097 NTTSS
+3097 AVNYNS
-3102 TTEVT
+3102 VV
-3107 DHTRNVERIAQTVG
+3107 NAPRIA
-3121 TAKNL
+3121 
-3126 KTPAIEYKAPSKP
+3126 
-3139 NAIEKITTNIEI
+3139 
-3151 TGSKGGMGRTSGNK
+3151 SG
-3165 SYFES
+3165 
-3170 YRGGKTS
+3170 
-3177 SKENGYRNN
+3177 
-3186 NEGYKFENNNGS
+3186 
-3198 NGNGS
+3198 
-3203 NKNTDSYY
+3203 
-3211 EGRKIYTGSELN
+3211 
-3223 QLGRGSNATPNRGV
+3223 A
-3237 EYMFEKPA
+3237 
-3245 GKIEAQEFQWGLTGS
+3245 
-3260 MMQQTPS
+3260 
-3267 GPKNIIPALR
+3267 
-3277 YDNPNPRGMNFIKF
+3277 NFIQ
-3291 DGIEV
+3291 
-3296 RNGTTY
+3296 RTTY
-3302 LIDTKRN
+3302 LNEDKTKVLIETPRGRGVVQVTPNGSVSLYGVKDGHGVFYSESSKAMAQIENTIGKSIPLNNTSSSTGDETKGKVSLKTETLHRN
-3309 VPYWNKSAMKN
+3309 MTIS
-3320 LEKTFRRI
+3320 
-3328 NEAKNQNPE
+3328 
-3337 IKVIYE
+3337 
-3343 FPNEEAKIK
+3343 
-3352 FTDWLDKNSKYQ
+3352 TDMNTMPILILDH
-3364 KTIDEIRVRPEK
+3364 

>member
-1 MKEKNK
+1 MRGKSK

-38 NTSIDRAQNGVPV
+38 NTSLDRSQNGVPV

-212 VDVTLG
+212 VDVILG
-218 ENTVDSNGTVA
+218 ENTVDSNGTVT

-240 ASNLGSMYAGQVR
+240 ASNLGSMYAGQIK
-253 IVSTDRG
+253 IVSTDKG
-260 AGVNSSGLIYSR
+260 AGVNSNGLIYSR
-272 DAKLEITADGKINVA
+272 DTKLEITADGKINVA
-287 KIKGDGIEIN
+287 KIKGNGIEIN
-297 GTEYTQSELASSDKG
+297 GTEYAQSELASSDKG
-312 INVNASKIKL
+312 ININAAKIKL
-322 SGETQANG
+322 DGETQANE
-330 DINLNGNVV
+330 DINLNGNVE
-339 NRSNIYTGGNLN
+339 NKSNIYTGGNLN

-410 TGSLTSVRRISVS
+410 TGALTSVKRISVL
-423 GNIGSTGKILT
+423 GNVASTGNILT
-434 NEDLS
+434 NEDLTARNT
-439 SKDMV
+439 V
-444 TSGTVV
+444 TSGTVA
-450 AKNLRVD
+450 AKNLKVD
-457 NLSNDGKISTN
+457 NLTNDGKISAN
-468 GELTAKNVKN
+468 GNLLAKDIKN
-478 TGDILSSGRISGS
+478 T
-491 SLVTSGKVQTNETLD
+491 
-506 INGLLD
+506 
-512 NSGTVGAS
+512 
-520 KDISVAGNVLNS
+520 
-532 GEILTNGDF
+532 GEILTNG
-541 ASKNMDTS
+541 N
-549 GTVVSNNLRTGN
+549 
-561 LKNDGKIVANKDLT
+561 LT
-575 AKKVSSTG
+575 AKNVSSMG
-583 DITVVGKISAD
+583 DITVVGKVSAD
-594 SLKSSGAL
+594 SLKSSGSL

-611 GRFDNDGTVE
+611 GKFDNDGTVE

-626 AVSGDISNNGKII
+626 AVSGDINNTGKILVS
-639 AGGNLSGRKVTN
+639 GNLSGKNTVSSGVIASKNVVVDNLKNDGKITAGENITAKKVTN

-661 SSDDMKTPGTVKA
+661 SSDDMATSGTVKA
-674 NKTITVSG
+674 NKTVTVSG
-682 KLENDGAVETAEDVK
+682 KLENDGTVETAEDVK
-697 VSGNIRNTGRIAS
+697 VSGSIRNTGRIAS
-710 NGDLTGKDTASSGT
+710 NGDLTGKDTINSGT
-724 IASRNVKADNLS
+724 ISSKNVTAGNLQ
-736 NDGVIIANGNI
+736 NDGKIIANGDLK
-747 NAKNVKNT
+747 AKNVKNT

-768 LVTSGNVRANGK
+768 LVTSGNVRANRK

-786 LENSGTVETSKN
+786 LENSGAVETSKN

-864 KISSGNIDNSGKLLA
+864 KVSGENIDNSGKLLA

-898 AGKGVTGER
+898 AGKGITGER
-907 VENSGTFATNGDIKA
+907 IDNSGTFATNGDIKG
-922 TSSLVNS
+922 TNSLVNS
-929 GTVDGKGIDIAGAD
+929 GTVDGKGIDILGAD

-971 NDVDLTTG
+971 KDIDLTTN

-1002 SGKIASNGRVLL
+1002 SGKIASNNRVLL
-1014 DNSAI
+1014 DGSAI
-1019 TNTGEILSGEIFMRN
+1019 ANTGEILSGEILMRN

-1049 ELGVN
+1049 ELGIN
-1054 QNINLTGNLHGQQ
+1054 QDINLTGNLHGQH

-1097 NRELASNTV
+1097 NRELASDTV
-1106 IVNGRGEVVNN
+1106 IINGRGEVVNN

-1122 NNGKIS
+1122 NNGKVS

-1136 LVAFENILEMNAQGK
+1136 LIAFDNYLEMNVQGK
-1151 VQNNKGKAIYGGQT
+1151 VQNNKGKAIYGGQA
-1165 LIIKGNEIMNEE
+1165 LAIKANEIMNDE

-1183 NMDLNAAR
+1183 NMDLNAAK
-1191 ITNNVGTVQS
+1191 ITNNVGTIQS
-1201 TGNITITSNDFQ
+1201 TGNITITSSDFQ

-1218 SNLGNYEKYFE
+1218 SNLGSYEKYYE
-1229 TWDRIK
+1229 TWDGRR
-1235 LTEQEVK
+1235 LSEAEVLNGWIV
-1242 NEWAFHEGNDWGHGD
+1242 NEPDFQHRSRDRGSVKRHQRSWLESMIAKHSGNSLL
-1257 YTDAIDDQ
+1257 
-1265 KAEFEK
+1265 F
-1271 FIARNKNSRL
+1271 SR
-1281 KTYLLTNHEDFLR
+1281 YPDFAR
-1294 SKLGKDL
+1294 SKLGQKGITIYTNIPEVPGNTL
-1301 GYNDEFKTG
+1301 TG
-1310 TAQFAKEELR
+1310 KIDSRAT
-1320 ERLKSNANTE
+1320 TE

-1349 RDSIVSG
+1349 RDSIISG
-1356 GGLVNINAANFEN
+1356 GGLVDINAANFEN
-1369 SVTIDTTKPIKLR
+1369 SVTLGNAVQLKNGQEKLYLTYR
-1382 KGYEYLE
+1382 HGSRRSSANGTYSRYLENGGIGYES
-1389 LNIEKRKKGYDMTA
+1389 
-1403 LHDRQLDTKN
+1403 
-1413 FLTGYA
+1413 
-1419 AGQPSIIE
+1419 GQPSIIE
-1427 GAVVSINAPNIIKN
+1427 GAVVNVNAPNIIKN
-1441 PIEDANGLRL
+1441 PIEAGNGKVLN
-1451 ENGGATGKALISLN
+1451 NGGATGRALISST
-1465 SVGIKKGASSANG
+1465 SVGMNKGTSSANG
-1478 AVQVAGN
+1478 QVQAAGN
-1485 ASLSKLSSSFNGN
+1485 TLLSKVNSSFNGN
-1498 SQVNGSTNLNG
+1498 SQVNGSTNLNNP
-1509 QVNTF
+1509 VNNGF
-1514 DNVVEIEGNNS
+1514 DRAIQIAGNNS
-1525 GIKNIKNTGVI
+1525 GIKDIKNTGRI
-1536 SVNPILASAM
+1536 DVNPILSSAM
-1546 FKTNMNPSS
+1546 FTTNMNPSS
-1555 KYLME
+1555 KYLLE
-1560 TRSKYINLGQYLGS
+1560 TRSRYISLGQYFGS

-1579 RVGYSEV
+1579 RVGYSEI
-1586 WDRVKRLGDAYY
+1586 WDRTRRLGDAYY
-1598 EDQLITR
+1598 ENQLLTR
-1605 ALAEKLG
+1605 SLAEKLG
-1612 TAFINGKSN
+1612 TSFINGKSN
-1621 EELIQAMMDN
+1621 QELIQSMMDN

-1671 VLTPQVYLSSKT
+1671 VLAPQVYLSSKT

-1746 INAVGNIENIGGK
+1746 IRTVGNIENIGGR
-1759 IKGNEVVAL
+1759 INGEEAVAL
-1768 ISENGKVVND
+1768 ISEKGNVINN
-1778 TTKRRIG
+1778 TTKRTVGFNYGEYDKSQREEIASIG
-1785 YDNGKY
+1785 GI
-1791 DSSWHDE
+1791 
-1798 ATSLGEISS
+1798 TSK
-1807 NGTTYIKAN
+1807 GTTFIKADSYN
-1816 EYTTTGGVLS
+1816 SIGGMLK
-1826 TKNMIWDVNKLNAD
+1826 TDHLALDVNSFNAS
-1840 ALKLSGE
+1840 ALSLSGQSTL
-1847 DRNGVNSDNY
+1847 GISGSNY
-1857 GRYSQTTHLG
+1857 SKYAETTHFGGG
-1867 AGIVAD
+1867 AVAN
-1873 TTSGRIGDM
+1873 SAEGRIG
-1882 NLVGST
+1882 NLNLRGSSFIAEDTTGLAVGNVRAESVINTYDIESRQSNKST
-1888 FAGGDTNGLTISGNV
+1888 FAS
-1903 NVESVVNSYENESK
+1903 NSNYIKS
-1917 RTNKGFLSSDS
+1917 
-1928 RYVNAHEEE
+1928 HQEE
-1937 NVAGNL
+1937 NVASNL
-1943 QLNGARIE
+1943 QLGKNAVIT
-1951 GNLTGIGSNIA
+1951 GNVEGIGSNIV
-1962 LGENSYVGGKVTTDS
+1962 LGENTFVGGKVTTDS

-1984 YEKNRSKGF
+1984 YEKNKSKGF
-1993 TGGISHGTISAGY
+1993 TGGVSHGTISAGY
-2006 GKSQSTYDEKSTVN
+2006 GKSQSTYDEKSTIN
-2020 AKSNLQVGDGSV
+2020 AKSNFQVGDGSV

-2082 NSPALDRAKQV
+2082 NSPIKDRIKQAA
-2093 GQAVSQIK
+2093 GAVSQVK
-2101 NGDTAGG
+2101 NGDAAGG
-2108 AMEAVNAAT
+2108 AMEAVNAVT

-2146 AMANSNFYAN
+2146 AQANSNFYAN

-2165 SRSNTSSHTEGAS
+2165 SQSSSSSHTEGAA
-2178 VTTLKPMDENSSITY
+2178 VTTLKPMNENSSITY

-2198 ITYQGIQA
+2198 ITYQGTQA

-2256 GGSISASQSNQ
+2256 GGSISTSRSNQ

-2272 VYANGNFRNVNE
+2272 VYANGNFKNVNE

-2298 QEGGKVTGNIG
+2298 QEGGKLTGNIG
-2309 KVEVI
+2309 KVEVV

-2325 SSGISLGIS
+2325 SSGMSLGIS
-2334 ANGVPSSVNISG
+2334 ANGVPSSVNING
-2346 SKTNGDRAF
+2346 SRTNGDRAF

-2361 FIVGEGSSLHV
+2361 FIVGNGSSLHV

-2405 MKTTGGSIGISTG
+2405 MKTTGGSLGISTG
-2418 KPKITNV
+2418 KPRITNV

-2447 IAGDGGSPINRDLEK
+2447 IAGAEGSQINRDLGK

-2479 SQTIEYATN
+2479 SQTIEYLTN

-2524 FFDFLRT
+2524 FLDFLRT

-2554 AKEMQDKYGEIF
+2554 AQEMQDKYGEIF

-2599 TAEDGSIWLNAD
+2599 VAEDGSIWLNAD
-2611 NISSM
+2611 NISSVS
-2616 NNFDLNS
+2616 NFNLNS
-2623 VFAHEGTHKVTGKNT
+2623 VFGHELTHNVTGKDT
-2638 ELLADFGQSRAEKFI
+2638 ELLANFGEARASGFIEKAM
-2653 NKSIDK
+2653 DK
-2659 GYLTRT
+2659 GYLART
-2665 GGGLNWEDG
+2665 GGGLNWNSET
-2674 NLTEE
+2674 LTRE
-2679 QKQRLAEYTDED
+2679 QKDRLASYQDIEEKLKISNYLRIYRSAKQNEVVHSAEDNFIEVGKDMNLISKLEKEIQDKLGIKSYNLPNSIKSLDLEGKELLAKSVTGDLQSELQNKLTDYKNASGDNKKKIGEEIIQKYGISNSDLATAEKNIPEIIRGTILKSSNAENNLKEILNNKNLNDDEKVKEIGRKFGISVTIEDLKNNSQISQDIIKNASLERIVAQDTDKIANKMRWESQFFKDFYANTQKLTNRPLVIDED
-2691 IQFRMLTGDDRID
+2691 DFVWYAGNDGKLSSSQI
-2704 RRVNVNPNAGKVNYQ
+2704 VWEKGKVKSPSAKHSITGKVAFINENY
-2719 KQLNEVGRLE
+2719 
-2729 RMYQKIDAK
+2729 MYKGED
-2738 KAEEKRK
+2738 KAEILNSWNGEPEIKNSNETFDTKVWDGKNYTSENNLIERVIK
-2745 HVNSVTNS
+2745 DQNTIFVRNTPGNAYVNSVSPKDAVIDNGIEGKGSDSILGIDYHIDKYKNISYKVYDGIDKKTGLIKVRDQDETFIPYVAYSHELNHGS
-2753 LERKYHDKFIKKNGT
+2753 HNQEGINEVLTPHYQIYRDGNGIHFSGERKFEVPVLADSLDD
-2768 YAFYNEND
+2768 FYN
-2776 RKKFEKEANQKG
+2776 
-2788 VQLKT
+2788 
-2793 RSANAQEKE
+2793 
-2802 QKFLEHMNKI
+2802 KI
-2812 TQGYYK
+2812 INN
-2818 YEPEHLKIGAKVGTQ
+2818 L
-2833 AFFWS
+2833 
-2838 NQNEKIGDGSNKV
+2838 
-2851 SNETLAKAASSTI
+2851 
-2864 GQAVASGYYK
+2864 
-2874 LVPTEDKKYENDN
+2874 
-2887 PHVQEQVKAAKAEA
+2887 
-2901 KRRTAESKDKDY
+2901 
-2913 YVRVDGKNKTVTL
+2913 KNK
-2926 ESSPKTKNL
+2926 N
-2935 LYHVFNDVI
+2935 F
-2944 KGPIRGAGNLIEAE
+2944 
-2958 KLTWTGHPIKGV
+2958 
-2970 QKRLEGIGNI
+2970 
-2980 FGASTLGLGSFLGDF
+2980 
-2995 ADRYTPGEVQYGTK
+2995 
-3009 QEVNQRQKTENLL
+3009 
-3022 VSMPI
+3022 
-3027 DMIVSA
+3027 
-3033 ATSKIPVKK
+3033 
-3042 IIPTKSKNP
+3042 
-3051 VTQMTA
+3051 TA
-3057 AESRAAR
+3057 
-3064 QGATVLEEG
+3064 
-3073 ADGVFQVPKNVTK
+3073 
-3086 PSKSVSRGLPH
+3086 
-3097 NTTSS
+3097 
-3102 TTEVT
+3102 
-3107 DHTRNVERIAQTVG
+3107 
-3121 TAKNL
+3121 
-3126 KTPAIEYKAPSKP
+3126 Y
-3139 NAIEKITTNIEI
+3139 
-3151 TGSKGGMGRTSGNK
+3151 NK
-3165 SYFES
+3165 E
-3170 YRGGKTS
+3170 
-3177 SKENGYRNN
+3177 
-3186 NEGYKFENNNGS
+3186 
-3198 NGNGS
+3198 
-3203 NKNTDSYY
+3203 
-3211 EGRKIYTGSELN
+3211 
-3223 QLGRGSNATPNRGV
+3223 
-3237 EYMFEKPA
+3237 
-3245 GKIEAQEFQWGLTGS
+3245 GKI
-3260 MMQQTPS
+3260 
-3267 GPKNIIPALR
+3267 
-3277 YDNPNPRGMNFIKF
+3277 
-3291 DGIEV
+3291 
-3296 RNGTTY
+3296 
-3302 LIDTKRN
+3302 DTVHSEILK
-3309 VPYWNKSAMKN
+3309 K
-3320 LEKTFRRI
+3320 LE
-3328 NEAKNQNPE
+3328 
-3337 IKVIYE
+3337 
-3343 FPNEEAKIK
+3343 
-3352 FTDWLDKNSKYQ
+3352 DKNSDYYKFFRIELEEKMNKAKKNSQTTVNLNIPFFDYPTNKEEINTTGIKGSKYEKSSTPNSTEV
-3364 KTIDEIRVRPEK
+3364 KTMINHGKENLKRGVY

>member
-1 MKEKNK
+1 MRGKSK

-38 NTSIDRAQNGVPV
+38 NTSLDRSQNGVPV

-218 ENTVDSNGTVA
+218 ENTVDSSGTVT

-240 ASNLGSMYAGQVR
+240 ASNLGSMYAGQIK
-253 IVSTDRG
+253 IVSTDKG
-260 AGVNSSGLIYSR
+260 AGVNSNGLIYSR
-272 DAKLEITADGKINVA
+272 DTKLEITADGKINVA
-287 KIKGDGIEIN
+287 KIKGNGIEIN
-297 GTEYTQSELASSDKG
+297 GTEYAQSELASSDKG
-312 INVNASKIKL
+312 ININAAKIKL
-322 SGETQANG
+322 DGETQANE
-330 DINLNGNVV
+330 DINLNGNVE
-339 NRSNIYTGGNLN
+339 NKSNIYTGGNLN

-410 TGSLTSVRRISVS
+410 TGALTSVKRISVL
-423 GNIGSTGKILT
+423 GNVASTGNILT
-434 NEDLS
+434 NEDLTARNT
-439 SKDMV
+439 V
-444 TSGTVV
+444 TSGTVA
-450 AKNLRVD
+450 AKNLKVD
-457 NLSNDGKISTN
+457 NLTNDGKISAN
-468 GELTAKNVKN
+468 GNLLAKDIKN
-478 TGDILSSGRISGS
+478 T
-491 SLVTSGKVQTNETLD
+491 
-506 INGLLD
+506 
-512 NSGTVGAS
+512 
-520 KDISVAGNVLNS
+520 
-532 GEILTNGDF
+532 GEILTNG
-541 ASKNMDTS
+541 N
-549 GTVVSNNLRTGN
+549 
-561 LKNDGKIVANKDLT
+561 LT
-575 AKKVSSTG
+575 AKNVSSMG
-583 DITVVGKISAD
+583 DITVVGKVSAD
-594 SLKSSGAL
+594 SLKSSGSL

-611 GRFDNDGTVE
+611 GKFDNDGTVE

-626 AVSGDISNNGKII
+626 AVSGDINNTGKILVS
-639 AGGNLSGRKVTN
+639 GNLSGKNTVSSGVIASKNVVVDNLKNDGKITAGENITAKKVTN

-661 SSDDMKTPGTVKA
+661 SSDDMATSGTVKA
-674 NKTITVSG
+674 NKTVTVSG
-682 KLENDGAVETAEDVK
+682 KLENDGTVETAEDVK
-697 VSGNIRNTGRIAS
+697 VSGSIRNTGRIAS
-710 NGDLTGKDTASSGT
+710 NGDLTGKDTINSGT
-724 IASRNVKADNLS
+724 ISSKNVTAGNLQ
-736 NDGVIIANGNI
+736 NDGKIIANGDLK
-747 NAKNVKNT
+747 AKNVKNT

-768 LVTSGNVRANGK
+768 LVTSGNVRANRK

-786 LENSGTVETSKN
+786 LENSGAVETSKN

-864 KISSGNIDNSGKLLA
+864 KVSGENIDNSGKLLA

-898 AGKGVTGER
+898 AGKGITGER
-907 VENSGTFATNGDIKA
+907 IDNSGTFATNGDIKG
-922 TSSLVNS
+922 TNSLVNS
-929 GTVDGKGIDIAGAD
+929 GTVDGKGIDILGAD

-971 NDVDLTTG
+971 KDIDLTTN

-1002 SGKIASNGRVLL
+1002 SGKIASNNRVLL
-1014 DNSAI
+1014 DGSAI
-1019 TNTGEILSGEIFMRN
+1019 ANTGEILSGEILMRN

-1049 ELGVN
+1049 ELGIN
-1054 QNINLTGNLHGQQ
+1054 QDINLTGNLHGQH

-1097 NRELASNTV
+1097 NRELASDTV

-1122 NNGKIS
+1122 NNGKVS

-1136 LVAFENILEMNAQGK
+1136 LIAFDNYLEMNVQGK
-1151 VQNNKGKAIYGGQT
+1151 VQNNKGKAIYGGQA
-1165 LIIKGNEIMNEE
+1165 LAIKANEIMNDE

-1183 NMDLNAAR
+1183 NMDLNAAK
-1191 ITNNVGTVQS
+1191 ITNNVGTIQS
-1201 TGNITITSNDFQ
+1201 TGNITITSSDFQ

-1218 SNLGNYEKYFE
+1218 SNLGSYEKYYE
-1229 TWDRIK
+1229 TWDGRRLSEAEVLNGWIVNEPDFQHRSRDRGSVKRHQRSWLESMIAKHSGNSLLFSQYADLARAKLGQRRK
-1235 LTEQEVK
+1235 LTRTNTPEVP
-1242 NEWAFHEGNDWGHGD
+1242 GNTLTGK
-1257 YTDAIDDQ
+1257 ID
-1265 KAEFEK
+1265 
-1271 FIARNKNSRL
+1271 SRA
-1281 KTYLLTNHEDFLR
+1281 T
-1294 SKLGKDL
+1294 
-1301 GYNDEFKTG
+1301 
-1310 TAQFAKEELR
+1310 
-1320 ERLKSNANTE
+1320 TE

-1349 RDSIVSG
+1349 RDSIISG
-1356 GGLVNINAANFEN
+1356 GGLVNINATNFEN
-1369 SVTIDTTKPIKLR
+1369 SVTLGNAVQLKNGQEKLYLTYR
-1382 KGYEYLE
+1382 HGSRRSSANGTYSRYLENGGIGYES
-1389 LNIEKRKKGYDMTA
+1389 
-1403 LHDRQLDTKN
+1403 
-1413 FLTGYA
+1413 
-1419 AGQPSIIE
+1419 GQPSIIE
-1427 GAVVSINAPNIIKN
+1427 GAVVNVNAPNIIKN
-1441 PIEDANGLRL
+1441 PIEAGNGKVLN
-1451 ENGGATGKALISLN
+1451 NGGATGRALISST
-1465 SVGIKKGASSANG
+1465 SVGMNKGTSSANG
-1478 AVQVAGN
+1478 QVQAAGN
-1485 ASLSKLSSSFNGN
+1485 TLLSKVNSSFNGN
-1498 SQVNGSTNLNG
+1498 SQVNGSTNLNNP
-1509 QVNTF
+1509 VNNGF
-1514 DNVVEIEGNNS
+1514 DRAIQIAGNNS
-1525 GIKNIKNTGVI
+1525 GIKDIKNTGRI
-1536 SVNPILASAM
+1536 DVNPILSSAM
-1546 FKTNMNPSS
+1546 FTTNMNPSS
-1555 KYLME
+1555 KYLLE
-1560 TRSKYINLGQYLGS
+1560 TRSRYISLGQYFGS

-1579 RVGYSEV
+1579 RVGYSEI
-1586 WDRVKRLGDAYY
+1586 WDRTRRLGDAYY
-1598 EDQLITR
+1598 ENQLLTR
-1605 ALAEKLG
+1605 SLAEKLG
-1612 TAFINGKSN
+1612 TSFINGKSN
-1621 EELIQAMMDN
+1621 QELIQSMMDN

-1671 VLTPQVYLSSKT
+1671 VLAPQVYLSSKT

-1746 INAVGNIENIGGK
+1746 ISSVGNIENIGGR
-1759 IKGNEVVAL
+1759 INGEEAVAL
-1768 ISENGKVVND
+1768 ISEKGNVINN
-1778 TTKRRIG
+1778 TTKRTTGFNYGEYDKSQREEIASIG
-1785 YDNGKY
+1785 GI
-1791 DSSWHDE
+1791 
-1798 ATSLGEISS
+1798 TSK
-1807 NGTTYIKAN
+1807 GTTFIKADSYN
-1816 EYTTTGGVLS
+1816 SVGGMLK
-1826 TKNMIWDVNKLNAD
+1826 TDHLALDVNSFNTS
-1840 ALKLSGE
+1840 ALSLSGQSTL
-1847 DRNGVNSDNY
+1847 GISGSNY
-1857 GRYSQTTHLG
+1857 SKYAETTHFGGG
-1867 AGIVAD
+1867 AVAN
-1873 TTSGRIGDM
+1873 SAEGRIG
-1882 NLVGST
+1882 NLNLRGSSFIAEDTTGLAVGNVRAESVINTYDIESRQSNKST
-1888 FAGGDTNGLTISGNV
+1888 FAS
-1903 NVESVVNSYENESK
+1903 NSNYIKS
-1917 RTNKGFLSSDS
+1917 
-1928 RYVNAHEEE
+1928 HQEE
-1937 NVAGNL
+1937 NVASNL
-1943 QLNGARIE
+1943 QLGKNAVIT
-1951 GNLTGIGSNIA
+1951 GNVEGIGSNIV
-1962 LGENSYVGGKVTTDS
+1962 LGENTFVGGKVTTDS

-1984 YEKNRSKGF
+1984 YEKNKSKGF
-1993 TGGISHGTISAGY
+1993 TGGVSHGTISAGY
-2006 GKSQSTYDEKSTVN
+2006 GKSQSTYDEKSTIN
-2020 AKSNLQVGDGSV
+2020 AKSNFQVGDGSV

-2082 NSPALDRAKQV
+2082 NSPIKDRIKQAA
-2093 GQAVSQIK
+2093 GAVSQVK
-2101 NGDTAGG
+2101 NGDAAGG
-2108 AMEAVNAAT
+2108 AMEAVNAVT

-2146 AMANSNFYAN
+2146 AQANSNFYAN

-2165 SRSNTSSHTEGAS
+2165 SQSSSSSHTEGAA
-2178 VTTLKPMDENSSITY
+2178 VTTLKPMNENSSITY

-2198 ITYQGIQA
+2198 ITYQGTQA

-2256 GGSISASQSNQ
+2256 GGSISTSRSNQ

-2272 VYANGNFRNVNE
+2272 VYANGNFKNVNE

-2298 QEGGKVTGNIG
+2298 QEGGKLTGNIG
-2309 KVEVI
+2309 KVEVV

-2325 SSGISLGIS
+2325 SSGMSLGIS
-2334 ANGVPSSVNISG
+2334 ANGVPSSVNING
-2346 SKTNGDRAF
+2346 SRTNGDRAF

-2361 FIVGEGSSLHV
+2361 FIVGNGSSLHV

-2405 MKTTGGSIGISTG
+2405 MKTTGGSLGISTG
-2418 KPKITNV
+2418 KPRITNV

-2447 IAGDGGSPINRDLEK
+2447 IAGAEGSQINRDLGK

-2479 SQTIEYATN
+2479 SQTIEYLTN

-2524 FFDFLRT
+2524 FLDFLRT

-2554 AKEMQDKYGEIF
+2554 AQEMQDKYGEIF

-2599 TAEDGSIWLNAD
+2599 VAEDGSIWLNAD
-2611 NISSM
+2611 NISSVS
-2616 NNFDLNS
+2616 NFNLNS
-2623 VFAHEGTHKVTGKNT
+2623 VFGHELTHNVTGKDT
-2638 ELLADFGQSRAEKFI
+2638 ELLANFGEARASGFIEKAM
-2653 NKSIDK
+2653 DK
-2659 GYLTRT
+2659 GYLART
-2665 GGGLNWEDG
+2665 GGGLNWNSET
-2674 NLTEE
+2674 LTRE
-2679 QKQRLAEYTDED
+2679 QKDRLASYQDIEEKLKISNYLRIYRSAKQNEVVHSAEDNFIEVGKDMNLISKLEKEIQDKLGIKSYNLPNSIKSLDLEGKELLAKSVTGDLQSELQNKLTDYKNASGDNKKKIGEEIIQKYGISNSDLATAEKNIPEIIRGTILKSSNAENNLKEILNNKNLNDDEKVKEIGRKFGISVTIEDLKNNSQISQDIIKNASLERIVAQDTDKIANKMRWESQFFKDFYANTQKLTNRPLVIDED
-2691 IQFRMLTGDDRID
+2691 DFVWYAGNDGKLSSSQI
-2704 RRVNVNPNAGKVNYQ
+2704 VWEKGKVKSPSAKHSITGKVAFINENY
-2719 KQLNEVGRLE
+2719 
-2729 RMYQKIDAK
+2729 MYKGED
-2738 KAEEKRK
+2738 KAEILNSWNGEPEIKNSNETFDTKVWDGKNYTSENNLIERVIK
-2745 HVNSVTNS
+2745 DQNTIFVRNTPGNAYVNSVSPKDAVIDNGIEGKGSDSILGIDYHIDKYKNISYKVYDGIDKKTGLIKVRDQDETFIPYVAYSHELNHGS
-2753 LERKYHDKFIKKNGT
+2753 HNQEGINEVLTPHYQIYRDGNGIHFSGERKFEVPVLADSLDD
-2768 YAFYNEND
+2768 FYN
-2776 RKKFEKEANQKG
+2776 
-2788 VQLKT
+2788 
-2793 RSANAQEKE
+2793 
-2802 QKFLEHMNKI
+2802 KI
-2812 TQGYYK
+2812 INN
-2818 YEPEHLKIGAKVGTQ
+2818 L
-2833 AFFWS
+2833 
-2838 NQNEKIGDGSNKV
+2838 
-2851 SNETLAKAASSTI
+2851 
-2864 GQAVASGYYK
+2864 
-2874 LVPTEDKKYENDN
+2874 
-2887 PHVQEQVKAAKAEA
+2887 
-2901 KRRTAESKDKDY
+2901 
-2913 YVRVDGKNKTVTL
+2913 KNK
-2926 ESSPKTKNL
+2926 N
-2935 LYHVFNDVI
+2935 F
-2944 KGPIRGAGNLIEAE
+2944 
-2958 KLTWTGHPIKGV
+2958 
-2970 QKRLEGIGNI
+2970 
-2980 FGASTLGLGSFLGDF
+2980 
-2995 ADRYTPGEVQYGTK
+2995 
-3009 QEVNQRQKTENLL
+3009 
-3022 VSMPI
+3022 
-3027 DMIVSA
+3027 
-3033 ATSKIPVKK
+3033 
-3042 IIPTKSKNP
+3042 
-3051 VTQMTA
+3051 TA
-3057 AESRAAR
+3057 
-3064 QGATVLEEG
+3064 
-3073 ADGVFQVPKNVTK
+3073 
-3086 PSKSVSRGLPH
+3086 
-3097 NTTSS
+3097 
-3102 TTEVT
+3102 
-3107 DHTRNVERIAQTVG
+3107 
-3121 TAKNL
+3121 
-3126 KTPAIEYKAPSKP
+3126 Y
-3139 NAIEKITTNIEI
+3139 
-3151 TGSKGGMGRTSGNK
+3151 NK
-3165 SYFES
+3165 E
-3170 YRGGKTS
+3170 
-3177 SKENGYRNN
+3177 
-3186 NEGYKFENNNGS
+3186 
-3198 NGNGS
+3198 
-3203 NKNTDSYY
+3203 
-3211 EGRKIYTGSELN
+3211 
-3223 QLGRGSNATPNRGV
+3223 
-3237 EYMFEKPA
+3237 
-3245 GKIEAQEFQWGLTGS
+3245 GKI
-3260 MMQQTPS
+3260 
-3267 GPKNIIPALR
+3267 
-3277 YDNPNPRGMNFIKF
+3277 
-3291 DGIEV
+3291 
-3296 RNGTTY
+3296 
-3302 LIDTKRN
+3302 DTVHSEILK
-3309 VPYWNKSAMKN
+3309 K
-3320 LEKTFRRI
+3320 LE
-3328 NEAKNQNPE
+3328 
-3337 IKVIYE
+3337 
-3343 FPNEEAKIK
+3343 
-3352 FTDWLDKNSKYQ
+3352 DKNSDYYKFFRIELEEKMNKAKKNSQTTVNLNIPFFDYPTNKEEINTTGIKGSKYEKSSTPNSTEV
-3364 KTIDEIRVRPEK
+3364 KTMINHGKENLKRGVY

>member
-1 MKEKNK
+1 MKEKSK
-7 ILRKLTAALLLNVFS
+7 ILRKLTAAFLLNVFS
-22 FNILADGLQVD
+22 FSILADGLQVD

-173 DVEKGRVV
+173 DVEKGRVI
-181 IGANGFD
+181 IGAGGFD

-218 ENTVDSNGTVA
+218 ENTVDSSGTVT

-287 KIKGDGIEIN
+287 KIKGNGIEIN

-330 DINLNGNVV
+330 DINLNGNVE
-339 NRSNIYTGGNLN
+339 NKSNIYTGGNLN

-368 AKDFRNSLATV
+368 AKDFKNSLATV

-444 TSGTVV
+444 TSGTVA

-478 TGDILSSGRISGS
+478 TGDILSLGRISGS

-506 INGLLD
+506 IDGLLD

-602 RTNEDLSIN
+602 RTNEDFSVN
-611 GRFDNDGTVE
+611 GRLDNDGTVE

-626 AVSGDISNNGKII
+626 AVSGDIGNTGKII

-661 SSDDMKTPGTVKA
+661 SSDDMATSGTVKA
-674 NKTITVSG
+674 NKTITVAG
-682 KLENDGAVETAEDVK
+682 KLDNDGAVETAEDVK

-747 NAKNVKNT
+747 NAKNIKNT
-755 KDITAVGTVSSDD
+755 KDMTAVGTVSSDD

-786 LENSGTVETSKN
+786 LENSGAVETSKN

-849 KTDDIANSGDITAIG
+849 KTDDISNSGDITAIG
-864 KISSGNIDNSGKLLA
+864 MVSSGNIDNSGKLLA

-892 SSSKIA
+892 NSSKIA
-898 AGKGVTGER
+898 AGKGITGER
-907 VENSGTFATNGDIKA
+907 IDNSGTFATNGDIKA
-922 TSSLVNS
+922 TNSLVNS

-953 NIKANVTNTRN
+953 NIKANVASTRN

-971 NDVDLTTG
+971 NDVDLATN
-979 TLINTKEITAVNN
+979 TLVNTKEITAVNN
-992 VNAANANVTN
+992 INAANAAVTN
-1002 SGKIASNGRVLL
+1002 NGKIASNNRVLL

-1054 QNINLTGNLHGQQ
+1054 QNINLTGNLHGQH

-1077 NNGNTTGTGLIEIN
+1077 NNGNTTGNGLIEIN

-1097 NRELASNTV
+1097 NRELASDTV
-1106 IVNGRGEVVNN
+1106 IINGRGEVVNN

-1136 LVAFENILEMNAQGK
+1136 LVAFGNALEMNAQGK
-1151 VQNNKGKAIYGGQT
+1151 VQNNKGKAIYGGQA
-1165 LIIKGNEIMNEE
+1165 LAIRANEIMNDE

-1218 SNLGNYEKYFE
+1218 SNLGNYEKYYE
-1229 TWDRIK
+1229 TWDGTKISEGEVASRWIDFDTDGETVSKNRHRRWSSFKRRFIDK
-1235 LTEQEVK
+1235 LTGRQATLAGKIPSFLLTLDTETLKRQAK
-1242 NEWAFHEGNDWGHGD
+1242 D
-1257 YTDAIDDQ
+1257 
-1265 KAEFEK
+1265 FEK
-1271 FIARNKNSRL
+1271 VETGSALHPEIPL
-1281 KTYLLTNHEDFLR
+1281 K
-1294 SKLGKDL
+1294 GKI
-1301 GYNDEFKTG
+1301 
-1310 TAQFAKEELR
+1310 
-1320 ERLKSNANTE
+1320 KSNAVTE
-1330 YGKVLA
+1330 YGKILA
-1336 SGNITINSGNFKN
+1336 SGNITVNSGNFKN
-1349 RDSIVSG
+1349 KDSIISG
-1356 GGLVNINAANFEN
+1356 GGLVNINATNFEN
-1369 SVTIDTTKPIKLR
+1369 SVTLGNAVQLKDGKEKISYHYDKKKRGTRWKLHAKYER
-1382 KGYEYLE
+1382 TLENSGIGYES
-1389 LNIEKRKKGYDMTA
+1389 
-1403 LHDRQLDTKN
+1403 
-1413 FLTGYA
+1413 
-1419 AGQPSIIE
+1419 GQPSVIE
-1427 GAVVSINAPNIIKN
+1427 GQQVIVNAPNIIQN
-1441 PIEDANGLRL
+1441 PIEAGRGKEFN
-1451 ENGGATGKALISLN
+1451 NGGAIGRTLLSST
-1465 SVGIKKGASSANG
+1465 SVGVNKGTSSVNG
-1478 AVQVAGN
+1478 QVQAAGN
-1485 ASLSKLSSSFNGN
+1485 TLLSKVNSSFGGN
-1498 SQVNGSTNLNG
+1498 SQVNGSTNLNNP
-1509 QVNTF
+1509 VNNGF
-1514 DNVVEIEGNNS
+1514 DRAIQIAGNNS
-1525 GIKNIKNTGVI
+1525 GIKDIKNTGRI
-1536 SVNPILASAM
+1536 DVNPILSSAM
-1546 FKTNMNPSS
+1546 FTANMNPSS
-1555 KYLME
+1555 KYLLE
-1560 TRSKYINLGQYLGS
+1560 TRSRYISLGQYFGS

-1579 RVGYSEV
+1579 RVGYSEI
-1586 WDRVKRLGDAYY
+1586 WDRTKRLGDAYY
-1598 EDQLITR
+1598 ENQLLTR

-1621 EELIQAMMDN
+1621 QELIKSMMDN
-1631 AATEGT
+1631 ASAEGA

-1652 NNLNEDIVW
+1652 NSLNEDIVW

-1759 IKGNEVVAL
+1759 IKGDEVVAL

-1785 YDNGKY
+1785 YDNGRY

-1798 ATSLGEISS
+1798 AASLGEISS
-1807 NGTTYIKAN
+1807 NGTTYIKAS

-2006 GKSQSTYDEKSTVN
+2006 GKSQSTYDEKSTIN

-2165 SRSNTSSHTEGAS
+2165 SRSNTSSHTEGAA

-2193 NNVNN
+2193 NNVNS
-2198 ITYQGIQA
+2198 ITYQGTQA

-2225 LHNSYSSSSSS
+2225 LHNSYTSSSSS

-2244 IGYGHKI
+2244 IGYGHKL

-2272 VYANGNFRNVNE
+2272 VYANGNFKNVNE

-2334 ANGVPSSVNISG
+2334 ANGVPSSVNING
-2346 SKTNGDRAF
+2346 SRTNGDRAF

-2361 FIVGEGSSLHV
+2361 FIVGEGSNLHV

-2382 GKEGNSTF
+2382 GKQGNSTF

-2405 MKTTGGSIGISTG
+2405 MKTTGGSVGISTE
-2418 KPKITNV
+2418 KPRITNV

-2438 RNTVVGDVE
+2438 RNTVAGDVE
-2447 IAGDGGSPINRDLEK
+2447 IAGAEGSPINRDLGK
-2462 ANEVTRDTHSS
+2462 ANEVTKDTHSS

-2493 EDIGKAKDEI
+2493 EDIGKAKKEIADVKKAIKESIHDRGDDNRNFFGQLREVRLSETVNNIAGKRLNEAGKSEDVVAAWKDAYRDLGYNLDVRYTTGEDTPEMKNKAGTAYVSKDGVHTIIININAEENSTKAGLIGTLAEEASHIVNGVAGRQIATGTDEKGLESTGRAANAYFKEEYKGSNQNMTYKSDGKI
-2503 EAVGA
+2503 DTSKLGTNVGDR
-2508 VAKAAFNTI
+2508 VVL
-2517 GSKEKNG
+2517 KEKKNNDGTRKIDRDLEELSNHLGEQIVYKELSSDAQKELAKDISADTFDTYGIKLDENG
-2524 FFDFLRT
+2524 
-2531 ERVQETVRN
+2531 
-2540 LGYIDTK
+2540 DTILYLKKK
-2547 GKTKEQI
+2547 GKLPKPKTDLDKEKI
-2554 AKEMQDKYGEIF
+2554 AKTLAMRELIEKEYKVYVQSIGDSKKLKDMGGAYVNIPDKNKKNRN
-2566 AKNGKKLEINF
+2566 KNGIIFLHPQPEFEYSNENGELKKTSTSAANKHEF
-2577 YVNSEVSQDDPNAK
+2577 GHAAEDAY
-2591 NKMNAAGF
+2591 KMNNN
-2599 TAEDGSIWLNAD
+2599 ILN
-2611 NISSM
+2611 
-2616 NNFDLNS
+2616 
-2623 VFAHEGTHKVTGKNT
+2623 KNVY
-2638 ELLADFGQSRAEKFI
+2638 F
-2653 NKSIDK
+2653 NKNR
-2659 GYLTRT
+2659 Y
-2665 GGGLNWEDG
+2665 
-2674 NLTEE
+2674 
-2679 QKQRLAEYTDED
+2679 
-2691 IQFRMLTGDDRID
+2691 
-2704 RRVNVNPNAGKVNYQ
+2704 
-2719 KQLNEVGRLE
+2719 
-2729 RMYQKIDAK
+2729 
-2738 KAEEKRK
+2738 
-2745 HVNSVTNS
+2745 
-2753 LERKYHDKFIKKNGT
+2753 
-2768 YAFYNEND
+2768 
-2776 RKKFEKEANQKG
+2776 FEKEQTIKTRDEEGNIVDKKVKYVYFEDQVKIEKDKNTGKIIYKFFGVPVSEANSIYMENVGRKSQDKRRLYMPDDSEFIIEVQSDKEKENLFKG
-2788 VQLKT
+2788 VK
-2793 RSANAQEKE
+2793 
-2802 QKFLEHMNKI
+2802 
-2812 TQGYYK
+2812 
-2818 YEPEHLKIGAKVGTQ
+2818 
-2833 AFFWS
+2833 
-2838 NQNEKIGDGSNKV
+2838 
-2851 SNETLAKAASSTI
+2851 
-2864 GQAVASGYYK
+2864 
-2874 LVPTEDKKYENDN
+2874 
-2887 PHVQEQVKAAKAEA
+2887 
-2901 KRRTAESKDKDY
+2901 
-2913 YVRVDGKNKTVTL
+2913 
-2926 ESSPKTKNL
+2926 
-2935 LYHVFNDVI
+2935 
-2944 KGPIRGAGNLIEAE
+2944 
-2958 KLTWTGHPIKGV
+2958 
-2970 QKRLEGIGNI
+2970 
-2980 FGASTLGLGSFLGDF
+2980 
-2995 ADRYTPGEVQYGTK
+2995 
-3009 QEVNQRQKTENLL
+3009 
-3022 VSMPI
+3022 
-3027 DMIVSA
+3027 
-3033 ATSKIPVKK
+3033 
-3042 IIPTKSKNP
+3042 
-3051 VTQMTA
+3051 
-3057 AESRAAR
+3057 
-3064 QGATVLEEG
+3064 
-3073 ADGVFQVPKNVTK
+3073 
-3086 PSKSVSRGLPH
+3086 
-3097 NTTSS
+3097 
-3102 TTEVT
+3102 
-3107 DHTRNVERIAQTVG
+3107 
-3121 TAKNL
+3121 
-3126 KTPAIEYKAPSKP
+3126 
-3139 NAIEKITTNIEI
+3139 
-3151 TGSKGGMGRTSGNK
+3151 
-3165 SYFES
+3165 
-3170 YRGGKTS
+3170 
-3177 SKENGYRNN
+3177 
-3186 NEGYKFENNNGS
+3186 
-3198 NGNGS
+3198 
-3203 NKNTDSYY
+3203 
-3211 EGRKIYTGSELN
+3211 
-3223 QLGRGSNATPNRGV
+3223 
-3237 EYMFEKPA
+3237 
-3245 GKIEAQEFQWGLTGS
+3245 
-3260 MMQQTPS
+3260 
-3267 GPKNIIPALR
+3267 
-3277 YDNPNPRGMNFIKF
+3277 
-3291 DGIEV
+3291 
-3296 RNGTTY
+3296 
-3302 LIDTKRN
+3302 
-3309 VPYWNKSAMKN
+3309 
-3320 LEKTFRRI
+3320 
-3328 NEAKNQNPE
+3328 
-3337 IKVIYE
+3337 
-3343 FPNEEAKIK
+3343 
-3352 FTDWLDKNSKYQ
+3352 
-3364 KTIDEIRVRPEK
+3364 

>member
-1 MKEKNK
+1 MKEKSK
-7 ILRKLTAALLLNVFS
+7 ILRKLTAAFLLNVFS
-22 FNILADGLQVD
+22 FSILADGLQVD

-173 DVEKGRVV
+173 DVEKGRVI
-181 IGANGFD
+181 IGAGGFD

-218 ENTVDSNGTVA
+218 ENTVDSSGTVT

-287 KIKGDGIEIN
+287 KIKGNGIEIN

-330 DINLNGNVV
+330 DINLNGNVE
-339 NRSNIYTGGNLN
+339 NKSNIYTGGNLN

-368 AKDFRNSLATV
+368 AKDFKNSLATV

-444 TSGTVV
+444 TSGTVA

-478 TGDILSSGRISGS
+478 TGDILSLGRISGS

-506 INGLLD
+506 IDGLLD

-602 RTNEDLSIN
+602 RTNEDFSVN
-611 GRFDNDGTVE
+611 GRLDNDGTVE

-626 AVSGDISNNGKII
+626 AVSGDIGNTGKII

-661 SSDDMKTPGTVKA
+661 SSDDMATSGTVKA
-674 NKTITVSG
+674 NKTITVAG
-682 KLENDGAVETAEDVK
+682 KLDNDGAVETAEDVK

-747 NAKNVKNT
+747 NAKNIKNT
-755 KDITAVGTVSSDD
+755 KDMTAVGTVSSDD

-786 LENSGTVETSKN
+786 LENSGAVETSKN

-849 KTDDIANSGDITAIG
+849 KTDDISNSGDITAIG
-864 KISSGNIDNSGKLLA
+864 MVSSGNIDNSGKLLA

-892 SSSKIA
+892 NSSKIA
-898 AGKGVTGER
+898 AGKGITGER
-907 VENSGTFATNGDIKA
+907 IDNSGTFATNGDIKA
-922 TSSLVNS
+922 TNSLVNS

-953 NIKANVTNTRN
+953 NIKANVASTRN

-971 NDVDLTTG
+971 NDVDLATN
-979 TLINTKEITAVNN
+979 TLVNTKEITAVNN
-992 VNAANANVTN
+992 INAANAAVTN
-1002 SGKIASNGRVLL
+1002 NGKIASNNRVLL

-1054 QNINLTGNLHGQQ
+1054 QNINLTGNLHGQH

-1077 NNGNTTGTGLIEIN
+1077 NNGNTTGNGLIEIN

-1097 NRELASNTV
+1097 NRELASDTV
-1106 IVNGRGEVVNN
+1106 IINGRGEVVNN

-1136 LVAFENILEMNAQGK
+1136 LVAFGNALEMNAQGK
-1151 VQNNKGKAIYGGQT
+1151 VQNNKGKAIYGGQA
-1165 LIIKGNEIMNEE
+1165 LAIRANEIMNDE

-1218 SNLGNYEKYFE
+1218 SNLGNYEKYYE
-1229 TWDRIK
+1229 TWDGTKISEGEVASRWIDFDTDGETVSKNRHRRWSSFKRRFIDK
-1235 LTEQEVK
+1235 LTGRQATLAGKIPSFLLTLDTETLKRQAK
-1242 NEWAFHEGNDWGHGD
+1242 D
-1257 YTDAIDDQ
+1257 
-1265 KAEFEK
+1265 FEK
-1271 FIARNKNSRL
+1271 VETGSALHPEIPL
-1281 KTYLLTNHEDFLR
+1281 K
-1294 SKLGKDL
+1294 GKI
-1301 GYNDEFKTG
+1301 
-1310 TAQFAKEELR
+1310 
-1320 ERLKSNANTE
+1320 KSNAVTE
-1330 YGKVLA
+1330 YGKILA
-1336 SGNITINSGNFKN
+1336 SGNITVNSGNFKN
-1349 RDSIVSG
+1349 KDSIISG
-1356 GGLVNINAANFEN
+1356 GGLVNINATNFEN
-1369 SVTIDTTKPIKLR
+1369 SVTLGNAVQLKDGKEKISYHYDKKKRGTRWKLHAKYER
-1382 KGYEYLE
+1382 TLENSGIGYES
-1389 LNIEKRKKGYDMTA
+1389 
-1403 LHDRQLDTKN
+1403 
-1413 FLTGYA
+1413 
-1419 AGQPSIIE
+1419 GQPSVIE
-1427 GAVVSINAPNIIKN
+1427 GQQVIVNAPNIIQN
-1441 PIEDANGLRL
+1441 PIEAGRGKEFN
-1451 ENGGATGKALISLN
+1451 NGGAIGRTLLSST
-1465 SVGIKKGASSANG
+1465 SVGVNKGTSSVNG
-1478 AVQVAGN
+1478 QVQAAGN
-1485 ASLSKLSSSFNGN
+1485 TLLSKVNSSFGGN
-1498 SQVNGSTNLNG
+1498 SQVNGSTNLNNP
-1509 QVNTF
+1509 VNNGF
-1514 DNVVEIEGNNS
+1514 DRAIQIAGNNS
-1525 GIKNIKNTGVI
+1525 GIKDIKNTGRI
-1536 SVNPILASAM
+1536 DVNPILSSAM
-1546 FKTNMNPSS
+1546 FTANMNPSS
-1555 KYLME
+1555 KYLLE
-1560 TRSKYINLGQYLGS
+1560 TRSRYISLGQYFGS

-1579 RVGYSEV
+1579 RVGYSEI
-1586 WDRVKRLGDAYY
+1586 WDRTKRLGDAYY
-1598 EDQLITR
+1598 ENQLLTR

-1621 EELIQAMMDN
+1621 QELIKSMMDN
-1631 AATEGT
+1631 ASAEGA

-1652 NNLNEDIVW
+1652 NSLNEDIVW

-1759 IKGNEVVAL
+1759 IKGDEVVAL

-1785 YDNGKY
+1785 YDNGRY

-1798 ATSLGEISS
+1798 AASLGEISS
-1807 NGTTYIKAN
+1807 NGTTYIKAS

-2006 GKSQSTYDEKSTVN
+2006 GKSQSTYDEKSTIN

-2165 SRSNTSSHTEGAS
+2165 SRSNTSSHTEGAA

-2193 NNVNN
+2193 NNVNS
-2198 ITYQGIQA
+2198 ITYQGTQA

-2225 LHNSYSSSSSS
+2225 LHNSYTSSSSS

-2272 VYANGNFRNVNE
+2272 VYGNGNFRNVNE

-2334 ANGVPSSVNISG
+2334 ANGVPSSVNING
-2346 SKTNGDRAF
+2346 SRTNGDRAF

-2361 FIVGEGSSLHV
+2361 FIVGDGSSLHV

-2382 GKEGNSTF
+2382 GKQGNSTF

-2405 MKTTGGSIGISTG
+2405 MKTIGGSVGISTG
-2418 KPKITNV
+2418 KPRITNV
-2425 GFNQDSRD
+2425 GFNQDSR
-2433 KQGIT
+2433 
-2438 RNTVVGDVE
+2438 
-2447 IAGDGGSPINRDLEK
+2447 
-2462 ANEVTRDTHSS
+2462 
-2473 TNINVE
+2473 E
-2479 SQTIEYATN
+2479 SQ
-2488 PAKLK
+2488 
-2493 EDIGKAKDEI
+2493 EI
-2503 EAVGA
+2503 
-2508 VAKAAFNTI
+2508 
-2517 GSKEKNG
+2517 
-2524 FFDFLRT
+2524 
-2531 ERVQETVRN
+2531 Q
-2540 LGYIDTK
+2540 
-2547 GKTKEQI
+2547 
-2554 AKEMQDKYGEIF
+2554 
-2566 AKNGKKLEINF
+2566 
-2577 YVNSEVSQDDPNAK
+2577 
-2591 NKMNAAGF
+2591 
-2599 TAEDGSIWLNAD
+2599 
-2611 NISSM
+2611 
-2616 NNFDLNS
+2616 
-2623 VFAHEGTHKVTGKNT
+2623 
-2638 ELLADFGQSRAEKFI
+2638 
-2653 NKSIDK
+2653 
-2659 GYLTRT
+2659 
-2665 GGGLNWEDG
+2665 
-2674 NLTEE
+2674 
-2679 QKQRLAEYTDED
+2679 
-2691 IQFRMLTGDDRID
+2691 
-2704 RRVNVNPNAGKVNYQ
+2704 
-2719 KQLNEVGRLE
+2719 
-2729 RMYQKIDAK
+2729 
-2738 KAEEKRK
+2738 
-2745 HVNSVTNS
+2745 
-2753 LERKYHDKFIKKNGT
+2753 
-2768 YAFYNEND
+2768 
-2776 RKKFEKEANQKG
+2776 
-2788 VQLKT
+2788 
-2793 RSANAQEKE
+2793 
-2802 QKFLEHMNKI
+2802 
-2812 TQGYYK
+2812 
-2818 YEPEHLKIGAKVGTQ
+2818 
-2833 AFFWS
+2833 
-2838 NQNEKIGDGSNKV
+2838 
-2851 SNETLAKAASSTI
+2851 
-2864 GQAVASGYYK
+2864 
-2874 LVPTEDKKYENDN
+2874 
-2887 PHVQEQVKAAKAEA
+2887 
-2901 KRRTAESKDKDY
+2901 
-2913 YVRVDGKNKTVTL
+2913 
-2926 ESSPKTKNL
+2926 
-2935 LYHVFNDVI
+2935 
-2944 KGPIRGAGNLIEAE
+2944 
-2958 KLTWTGHPIKGV
+2958 
-2970 QKRLEGIGNI
+2970 
-2980 FGASTLGLGSFLGDF
+2980 
-2995 ADRYTPGEVQYGTK
+2995 
-3009 QEVNQRQKTENLL
+3009 
-3022 VSMPI
+3022 
-3027 DMIVSA
+3027 
-3033 ATSKIPVKK
+3033 
-3042 IIPTKSKNP
+3042 
-3051 VTQMTA
+3051 
-3057 AESRAAR
+3057 
-3064 QGATVLEEG
+3064 
-3073 ADGVFQVPKNVTK
+3073 
-3086 PSKSVSRGLPH
+3086 
-3097 NTTSS
+3097 
-3102 TTEVT
+3102 
-3107 DHTRNVERIAQTVG
+3107 
-3121 TAKNL
+3121 
-3126 KTPAIEYKAPSKP
+3126 
-3139 NAIEKITTNIEI
+3139 
-3151 TGSKGGMGRTSGNK
+3151 
-3165 SYFES
+3165 
-3170 YRGGKTS
+3170 
-3177 SKENGYRNN
+3177 
-3186 NEGYKFENNNGS
+3186 
-3198 NGNGS
+3198 
-3203 NKNTDSYY
+3203 
-3211 EGRKIYTGSELN
+3211 
-3223 QLGRGSNATPNRGV
+3223 
-3237 EYMFEKPA
+3237 
-3245 GKIEAQEFQWGLTGS
+3245 
-3260 MMQQTPS
+3260 
-3267 GPKNIIPALR
+3267 
-3277 YDNPNPRGMNFIKF
+3277 
-3291 DGIEV
+3291 
-3296 RNGTTY
+3296 
-3302 LIDTKRN
+3302 
-3309 VPYWNKSAMKN
+3309 
-3320 LEKTFRRI
+3320 
-3328 NEAKNQNPE
+3328 
-3337 IKVIYE
+3337 
-3343 FPNEEAKIK
+3343 
-3352 FTDWLDKNSKYQ
+3352 
-3364 KTIDEIRVRPEK
+3364 

>member
-38 NTSIDRAQNGVPV
+38 NTSLDRAQNGVPV

-173 DVEKGRVV
+173 DVEKGRVI
-181 IGANGFD
+181 IGAGGFD
-188 ATNTDYVNVIAKAM
+188 ATSTDYVNVIAKAM
-202 ELQGNLVGNK
+202 EMQGNLVGNK

-218 ENTVDSNGTVA
+218 ENTVESNGTVA

-260 AGVNSSGLIYSR
+260 AGVNSNGLIYSR

-297 GTEYTQSELASSDKG
+297 GTEYSQSELASSDKG

-368 AKDFRNSLATV
+368 AKDFKNSFATV

-410 TGSLTSVRRISVS
+410 TGSLTSVRRISVL
-423 GNIGSTGKILT
+423 GNVSSTGNILT
-434 NEDLS
+434 NEDLTA
-439 SKDMV
+439 KNTV
-444 TSGTVV
+444 TSGAIA

-457 NLSNDGKISTN
+457 NLTNDGKISTN
-468 GELTAKNVKN
+468 GELTAKDVKN
-478 TGDILSSGRISGS
+478 TGEILSSGKISGNS
-491 SLVTSGKVQTNETLD
+491 FVTSGKVQTNETLD
-506 INGLLD
+506 IKGLLD

-541 ASKNMDTS
+541 TSKNMDTS

-575 AKKVSSTG
+575 AKNVSSTG

-602 RTNEDLSIN
+602 RTNEDFSVN
-611 GRFDNDGTVE
+611 GRLDNDGTLE

-626 AVSGDISNNGKII
+626 AVSGDIGNTGKII

-661 SSDDMKTPGTVKA
+661 SSDDMKTSGTVKA
-674 NKTITVSG
+674 NKTV
-682 KLENDGAVETAEDVK
+682 
-697 VSGNIRNTGRIAS
+697 
-710 NGDLTGKDTASSGT
+710 
-724 IASRNVKADNLS
+724 
-736 NDGVIIANGNI
+736 
-747 NAKNVKNT
+747 
-755 KDITAVGTVSSDD
+755 
-768 LVTSGNVRANGK
+768 
-780 ITVSGK
+780 TVSGK
-786 LENSGTVETSKN
+786 LENSGAVETSKN

-864 KISSGNIDNSGKLLA
+864 KVSSGNIDNSGKLLA

-892 SSSKIA
+892 TSSKIA
-898 AGKGVTGER
+898 SGKGITGER
-907 VENSGTFATNGDIKA
+907 IENSGTFATNGDIKA

-929 GTVDGKGIDIAGAD
+929 GTVDGKRIDILGAD

-1054 QNINLTGNLHGQQ
+1054 QNINLTGNLHGQN
-1067 RLKISANNIT
+1067 RLKISANNIA

-1097 NRELASNTV
+1097 NRELASDTV
-1106 IVNGRGEVVNN
+1106 IINGRGEVVNN

-1122 NNGKIS
+1122 NNGKVS

-1136 LVAFENILEMNAQGK
+1136 LVAFENALEMNAQGK
-1151 VQNNKGKAIYGGQT
+1151 VQNNKGKAIYGGQA
-1165 LIIKGNEIMNEE
+1165 LAIRANEIMNDE

-1183 NMDLNAAR
+1183 NMDLNAAK
-1191 ITNNVGTVQS
+1191 ITNNVGTIQS
-1201 TGNITITSNDFQ
+1201 TGNITITSSDFQ

-1218 SNLGNYEKYFE
+1218 SNLGNYEKYYE
-1229 TWDRIK
+1229 TWDNRRLSEADVLNGWIY
-1235 LTEQEVK
+1235 
-1242 NEWAFHEGNDWGHGD
+1242 HHGD
-1257 YTDAIDDQ
+1257 DWDKSSNGSRTRKARHEQREWLETFIRDAGGNSLLLTKYQND
-1265 KAEFEK
+1265 
-1271 FIARNKNSRL
+1271 ARNALNNGYQRLESESARYPEVALKGKIESRA
-1281 KTYLLTNHEDFLR
+1281 T
-1294 SKLGKDL
+1294 
-1301 GYNDEFKTG
+1301 
-1310 TAQFAKEELR
+1310 
-1320 ERLKSNANTE
+1320 TE
-1330 YGKVLA
+1330 YGKILA
-1336 SGNITINSGNFKN
+1336 SGNITINSANFKN
-1349 RDSIVSG
+1349 RDSIISG
-1356 GGLVNINAANFEN
+1356 GGLVNITATNFEN
-1369 SVTIDTTKPIKLR
+1369 SVTTGNPVQLKKGKEKLELEIKRYTKR
-1382 KGYEYLE
+1382 KRPRVKMVAYFHRELTAGDIGYES
-1389 LNIEKRKKGYDMTA
+1389 
-1403 LHDRQLDTKN
+1403 
-1413 FLTGYA
+1413 
-1419 AGQPSIIE
+1419 GQPSVIE
-1427 GAVVSINAPNIIKN
+1427 GQQVVVSAPNIIQN
-1441 PIEDANGLRL
+1441 PIEAARGKEFN
-1451 ENGGATGKALISLN
+1451 NGGAIGRTLLSST
-1465 SVGIKKGASSANG
+1465 SVGVNKGTSSVNG
-1478 AVQVAGN
+1478 QVQAAGN
-1485 ASLSKLSSSFNGN
+1485 TLLSKVNSSFGGN
-1498 SQVNGSTNLNG
+1498 SQVNGSTNLNNP
-1509 QVNTF
+1509 VNNGF
-1514 DNVVEIEGNNS
+1514 DRAIQIAGNNS
-1525 GIKNIKNTGVI
+1525 GIKDIKNTGRI
-1536 SVNPILASAM
+1536 DVNPILSSAM
-1546 FKTNMNPSS
+1546 FTTNMNPSS
-1555 KYLME
+1555 KYLLE
-1560 TRSKYINLGQYLGS
+1560 TRSRYISLGQYFGS

-1579 RVGYSEV
+1579 RVGYSEI
-1586 WDRVKRLGDAYY
+1586 WDRTKRLGDAYY
-1598 EDQLITR
+1598 ENQLLTR

-1621 EELIQAMMDN
+1621 QELVKSMMDN
-1631 AATEGT
+1631 AAAEGA

-1661 YVTKNVNGVE
+1661 YVTKNVNGIE
-1671 VLTPQVYLSSKT
+1671 VLAPQVYLSKNT
-1683 RESISD
+1683 RSIIND

-1759 IKGNEVVAL
+1759 INGNEVVAL

-1785 YDNGKY
+1785 YDNGRY

-1962 LGENSYVGGKVTTDS
+1962 LGENTFVGGKVTTDS

-1993 TGGISHGTISAGY
+1993 TGGVSHGTISAGY

-2108 AMEAVNAAT
+2108 AMEAINAAT

-2165 SRSNTSSHTEGAS
+2165 SRSNTSSHTEGAA

-2193 NNVNN
+2193 SNVNN
-2198 ITYQGIQA
+2198 ITYQGTQA

-2272 VYANGNFRNVNE
+2272 VYANGNFKNVNE

-2334 ANGVPSSVNISG
+2334 ANGVPSSVNING
-2346 SKTNGDRAF
+2346 SRTNGDSAF

-2361 FIVGEGSSLHV
+2361 FIIGEGSNLHV

-2405 MKTTGGSIGISTG
+2405 MKTTGGSVGISTG
-2418 KPKITNV
+2418 KPRITNV

-2438 RNTVVGDVE
+2438 RNTVIGDVE
-2447 IAGDGGSPINRDLEK
+2447 IGETSGSPINRDITR
-2462 ANEVTRDTHSS
+2462 ANEVTKDTHSS

-2493 EDIGKAKDEI
+2493 EDIGKAKEEI
-2503 EAVGA
+2503 NDIKWAIDKSIHDMGHDNRNFFGQLSEVRLN
-2508 VAKAAFNTI
+2508 KTI
-2517 GSKEKNG
+2517 DNITSQRLIGKTV
-2524 FFDFLRT
+2524 DT
-2531 ERVQETVRN
+2531 EIAGIFKDAYKD
-2540 LGYIDTK
+2540 LGYDIEIIFSDPK
-2547 GKTKEQI
+2547 NSPQLLDENDKPKTGTAYVRDE
-2554 AKEMQDKYGEIF
+2554 
-2566 AKNGKKLEINF
+2566 NGKKIKTIIINGKDPINATKAGLIGTIVEEGSHVIGKVEGRQRKTGTDEKGLESTGRASNEYFAEKYKDDNTPISIHSDGKDYSNVDFGENVGDTCPVYEGSYCQRNF
-2577 YVNSEVSQDDPNAK
+2577 DPGYKEKLRKANESYNKLVNNKYKLGEEKFLEDLRNFSFKTPKDKKVVISAYFGFYLLPKEEQKKYTKTIKDKDGYEVTGLLIDEFDPKGYAKLKNKTEYTLGMLKSNIFSYESAKKHFQENGLKSGEFILTNKIVQNNFVSQDKVAIKELNGYNAYK
-2591 NKMNAAGF
+2591 ANPEGMDITLRSAG
-2599 TAEDGSIWLNAD
+2599 I
-2611 NISSM
+2611 
-2616 NNFDLNS
+2616 
-2623 VFAHEGTHKVTGKNT
+2623 
-2638 ELLADFGQSRAEKFI
+2638 
-2653 NKSIDK
+2653 KSYIV
-2659 GYLTRT
+2659 
-2665 GGGLNWEDG
+2665 
-2674 NLTEE
+2674 
-2679 QKQRLAEYTDED
+2679 
-2691 IQFRMLTGDDRID
+2691 
-2704 RRVNVNPNAGKVNYQ
+2704 VNV
-2719 KQLNEVGRLE
+2719 
-2729 RMYQKIDAK
+2729 
-2738 KAEEKRK
+2738 
-2745 HVNSVTNS
+2745 
-2753 LERKYHDKFIKKNGT
+2753 
-2768 YAFYNEND
+2768 
-2776 RKKFEKEANQKG
+2776 
-2788 VQLKT
+2788 
-2793 RSANAQEKE
+2793 
-2802 QKFLEHMNKI
+2802 
-2812 TQGYYK
+2812 
-2818 YEPEHLKIGAKVGTQ
+2818 
-2833 AFFWS
+2833 
-2838 NQNEKIGDGSNKV
+2838 
-2851 SNETLAKAASSTI
+2851 
-2864 GQAVASGYYK
+2864 
-2874 LVPTEDKKYENDN
+2874 
-2887 PHVQEQVKAAKAEA
+2887 
-2901 KRRTAESKDKDY
+2901 
-2913 YVRVDGKNKTVTL
+2913 
-2926 ESSPKTKNL
+2926 
-2935 LYHVFNDVI
+2935 
-2944 KGPIRGAGNLIEAE
+2944 
-2958 KLTWTGHPIKGV
+2958 
-2970 QKRLEGIGNI
+2970 
-2980 FGASTLGLGSFLGDF
+2980 
-2995 ADRYTPGEVQYGTK
+2995 
-3009 QEVNQRQKTENLL
+3009 
-3022 VSMPI
+3022 
-3027 DMIVSA
+3027 
-3033 ATSKIPVKK
+3033 
-3042 IIPTKSKNP
+3042 
-3051 VTQMTA
+3051 
-3057 AESRAAR
+3057 
-3064 QGATVLEEG
+3064 
-3073 ADGVFQVPKNVTK
+3073 
-3086 PSKSVSRGLPH
+3086 
-3097 NTTSS
+3097 
-3102 TTEVT
+3102 
-3107 DHTRNVERIAQTVG
+3107 
-3121 TAKNL
+3121 
-3126 KTPAIEYKAPSKP
+3126 
-3139 NAIEKITTNIEI
+3139 
-3151 TGSKGGMGRTSGNK
+3151 
-3165 SYFES
+3165 
-3170 YRGGKTS
+3170 
-3177 SKENGYRNN
+3177 SKENK
-3186 NEGYKFENNNGS
+3186 EGEKFVTITRYTRIGDEFKEPLNVFFGLPDRTEYGNKYKMLTKYDPHKILDKARYVVKNKDDNTIMKEILNTINYKINKEFS
-3198 NGNGS
+3198 NI
-3203 NKNTDSYY
+3203 K
-3211 EGRKIYTGSELN
+3211 KIDDE
-3223 QLGRGSNATPNRGV
+3223 
-3237 EYMFEKPA
+3237 EYKDFVK
-3245 GKIEAQEFQWGLTGS
+3245 QWK
-3260 MMQQTPS
+3260 Q
-3267 GPKNIIPALR
+3267 
-3277 YDNPNPRGMNFIKF
+3277 
-3291 DGIEV
+3291 
-3296 RNGTTY
+3296 
-3302 LIDTKRN
+3302 
-3309 VPYWNKSAMKN
+3309 
-3320 LEKTFRRI
+3320 
-3328 NEAKNQNPE
+3328 
-3337 IKVIYE
+3337 
-3343 FPNEEAKIK
+3343 KIK
-3352 FTDWLDKNSKYQ
+3352 
-3364 KTIDEIRVRPEK
+3364 